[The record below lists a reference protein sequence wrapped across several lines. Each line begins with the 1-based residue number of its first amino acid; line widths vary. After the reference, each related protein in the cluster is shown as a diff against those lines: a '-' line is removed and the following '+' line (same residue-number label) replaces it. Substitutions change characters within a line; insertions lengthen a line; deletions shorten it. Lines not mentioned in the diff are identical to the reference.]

1 MRKDVLI
8 SLLAITGAPVAALA
22 DADVVID
29 KTAWTGDDLTVSE
42 DGSVTVSTGKEVS
55 IEKEL
60 APGKYM
66 LQRATFT
73 DNAKIVAVYKGKEY
87 APGVAFTIDS
97 DAPAKVKVKV
107 RAVTPGEF
115 KFSGVKFTLIFDF
128 AAPVKELGAQLGEIV
143 SGTSD
148 YFRRTDAWTKG
159 KDGKPSLEM
168 QVADY
173 ASQLDIIEKGDY
185 EVYVKNHLWQGK
197 NSPELRALTDG
208 IAALAKV
215 VEKANDNEN
224 AYFSAQ
230 NAYEAAEYQ
239 FRSFSSTWYTVAEEI
254 RATYQADYN
263 KIQQSIND
271 FKALAR
277 EKYDAGEAKEL
288 KTAEFTENF
297 NRMLN
302 ELEANIGVSDA
313 AWINIYAVYQDG
325 LRVFNAAQEEIHTQ
339 MPDDGNYA
347 DWNEEAL
354 NAMRSAWK
362 KVSDLYKTIDADK
375 TKASELEEN
384 FRTLKEAQVVVINA
398 TKDEYL
404 AKHVDAEAKKAAA
417 DQLLSA
423 LEDGFQSLGDDFQ
436 YLEKSDDVNQKY
448 ANRVKEIRTAINAL
462 KDKVAK
468 DYKAPHNIRT
478 ASYDADRDAI
488 QAKISSLRSDAG
500 AIIQN
505 YENYQKLLKALGT
518 ETGLQKKLDDAK
530 AAVAKMKPADEK
542 DTYDVAAHFQKTAAG
557 LQKTIDEIK
566 AAVEKSYQEKMLTET
581 VRGDFQSQIDAAA
594 MAIGKYQDDATA
606 ALDRYDVVSTAIKDY
621 EAALTTLRGT
631 VGPKTLV
638 VATPATEVTG
648 KTYGE
653 RITKLQTEIDRV
665 AGNFSAAK
673 EKLDADLLAAL
684 LAVQLKETI
693 LTDAQAL
700 NAAFANDKVNS
711 DKTAKIEAAKA
722 MYDAASKVVDAI
734 KADID
739 KYKGVPYEY
748 YNVTW
753 TEDNLGLKYDELLQ
767 DLNDIEA
774 STNTQ
779 KAKIQAVAA
788 TKDDI
793 TEDNAVEA
801 MSLLSVIKG
810 DVDAINDAL
819 SALLGRVD
827 EQKAHVNAENQA
839 YTDFIGNQYYYY
851 PKGAEL
857 VSRTLTEAKKAFV
870 IPGES
875 IDPQIQATTTKLE
888 ALKAEAATARAK
900 EILQESCKDS
910 YDAEGHVV
918 KGITSR
924 LSDLQLE
931 ANALKAM
938 ATDST
943 ANYNAYQKLKENF
956 DGQKI
961 DIWNYT
967 YGSGYYAR
975 EDYSTHYGFVSAFDA
990 VRTRINQKTDG
1001 TNADYYRGL
1010 LAYPDGVHFKEREA
1024 IKQAIEDAYKAGK
1037 AWTGTLKYN
1046 SYTYKYEPVLNT
1058 EIVRR
1063 MTDLS
1068 NVLKMLPKQAYND
1081 KTNYYTQVDEG
1092 NKCQT
1097 LWDEVNGLFNA
1108 SDLRPE
1114 TLKPYLSQLGD
1125 LLKRIKEQKALVVK
1139 YYAEGLTTTN
1149 NSDVSKAYRRIET
1162 ELGGLKAFIE
1172 GNSEYNAAI
1181 AGDNLTRYNTF
1192 CEKVQETEN
1201 KYGEGTAQI
1210 AGYQNIS
1217 TEELKELVN
1226 VESIIAAQENIY
1238 KYAALI
1244 KNLKDDAAAT
1254 YAETTSPAL
1263 WDIAEANAKK
1273 AQEYT
1278 DQIEAYKKELDLAV
1292 NTAVRAKLEEMLAN
1306 LNDNQ
1311 LAPAKEKVASYDK
1324 NVRDNAFA
1332 NVQEFYDRVSADD
1345 YKKSQLLVS
1354 NLDNDWNFFGMVPN
1368 LLVADLEQAAQNE
1381 WKALYE
1387 GVYVGV
1393 DGTLTEGDDR
1403 YAGAK
1408 ADNEKWL
1415 AALEGFAYE
1424 GKDDDFKSYKDC
1436 VAKYLTPATELAAKA
1451 ADGTFTGKIADLQ
1464 RYIDAFY
1471 AEAGAVYTSAKA
1483 KADAYDANIKNF
1495 DQLTIDYNT
1504 VTERIKAAQ
1513 EYYGAF
1519 NVASSR
1525 IEANIASA
1533 FNQVKRWQADL
1544 TRQNASQEMSKR
1556 IYGLTIGEDKQWYDC
1571 HSIKILSIDG
1581 IYNAANQAEVD
1592 AIKADIVAIETQKRE
1607 ALDNLTG
1614 TAADEVKAY
1623 YDEHCKNLAKELD
1636 DLLKEFDENATL
1648 AEAKKDAGL
1657 LALEK
1662 KVAQARMGLIKLV
1675 NAELIEGVANSLEM
1689 LVSQAESGYSAVNIT
1704 YDGVYTPV
1712 KVEYKSALD
1721 ACREELDGVKNL
1733 ITSYGDE
1740 IVTYKT
1746 KVIHLLNVLIDR
1758 MGATRMDII
1767 EANKPYVAHAKAME
1781 NLQNAYDALVAEQTR
1796 VKELIASYQHSST
1809 VLEESS
1815 YKQVGNEVFVLE
1827 RGKSYMENYEK
1838 LFFNVASEK
1847 AEEVSGVLEQAAKTL
1862 EEGPVSAI
1870 LTDSQVESYKDGC
1883 LYDAYAKLA
1892 VAEVFGAWYETTQ
1905 VYQSNVWG
1913 ARSAMEN
1920 SFDKSG
1926 TKIYDEDGA
1935 LREQFD
1941 NLKLA
1946 CRNFDNYLTSE
1957 NGRID
1962 LILPTKDINGN
1973 AWLNPDGSVAVVK
1986 PINYP
1991 KDEEY
1996 GVKLVAATSES
2007 LVESMNALRTSI
2019 EENTYVLGDVT
2030 EDGVVLTDDYLAV
2043 LNALLD
2049 PETLEGGKVFAAAD
2063 VNRDG
2068 KISIADVTLIAAKV
2082 TNGLW
2087 PSLGGSLNA
2096 PMVGS
2101 ENFTVSAEDNNG
2113 VQRIAIN
2120 LENRKDYVA
2129 CQMDIVL
2136 PAGMTVVG
2144 ESVGNRANGHALYSK
2159 DINGVHRVVIST
2171 IENNS
2176 FPNGSAILYLD
2187 VQGGSIDKVALD
2199 NVIFAEANGRE
2210 TTITG
2215 NDATGI
2221 NGMETEGSLKQKIYT
2236 VGGQLLD
2243 KVKQGINI
2251 VRNANGK
2258 TQKVTGK

>member
-66 LQRATFT
+66 LQPATFT

-87 APGVAFTIDS
+87 APGVAFTIDGA
-97 DAPAKVKVKV
+97 APAKVKVKV

-115 KFSGVKFTLIFDF
+115 KFSGVKFTLLFDF
-128 AAPVKELGAQLGEIV
+128 AAPVKELSAQLGEIV
-143 SGTSD
+143 SGTSE
-148 YFRRTDAWTKG
+148 YFRTTDAWKKG
-159 KDGKPSLEM
+159 NDEKPSLEM

-185 EVYVKNHLWQGK
+185 EVYVKNHLWQGE

-208 IAALAKV
+208 IGALADV
-215 VEKANDNEN
+215 VEKANVNEN
-224 AYFSAQ
+224 SYKSAWDAYTDAKR
-230 NAYEAAEYQ
+230 Q
-239 FRSFSSTWYTVAEEI
+239 FDGFYWTWYYTDKAMKE
-254 RATYQADYN
+254 TYQADYD
-263 KIQQSIND
+263 KIKKDIED
-271 FKALAR
+271 FGTLAKQ
-277 EKYDAGEAKEL
+277 KYNAGAANEL
-288 KTAEFTENF
+288 KTDEFTENF
-297 NRMLN
+297 SWQFNTLK
-302 ELEANIGVSDA
+302 ANIGTSGN
-313 AWINIYAVYQDG
+313 AWLNISATYQDG
-325 LRVFNAAQEEIHTQ
+325 LSSFNAAQEEIHTR

-354 NAMRSAWK
+354 NAMRKEWK

-375 TKASELEEN
+375 TKASEQEKK
-384 FRTLKEAQVVVINA
+384 FRTLKEEQVLAINA
-398 TKDEYL
+398 IKDKYL
-404 AKHVDAEAKKAAA
+404 ANYDDAQAKKAAA
-417 DQLLSA
+417 DQLLA
-423 LEDGFQSLGDDFQ
+423 DLKDDFQ
-436 YLEKSDDVNQKY
+436 YLEESDDVNQKY

-462 KDKVAK
+462 RDKVEK

-530 AAVAKMKPADEK
+530 AAVAKMKPAAEG
-542 DTYDVAAHFQKTAAG
+542 DTYDLAAHFQKTAAG

-566 AAVEKSYQEKMLTET
+566 AAVEKGYQEKTLTET

-594 MAIGKYQDDATA
+594 MAVVKYQDDATA
-606 ALDRYDVVSTAIKDY
+606 AMARYDVVNTAIKDY
-621 EAALTTLRGT
+621 KDALATLRAT
-631 VGPKTLV
+631 VGTKTLV

-700 NAAFANDKVNS
+700 NDAFANDKVNS

-739 KYKGVPYEY
+739 EYKGVPYEY

-767 DLNDIEA
+767 DLNEIEA
-774 STNTQ
+774 NANTQ

-788 TKDDI
+788 TEDDI

-819 SALLGRVD
+819 SELLTRVNA
-827 EQKAHVNAENQA
+827 QKAHVNAEKQA

-857 VSRTLTEAKKAFV
+857 VSRTLTEAKNAFV

-924 LSDLQLE
+924 LNDLQLE
-931 ANALKAM
+931 ANALKAL
-938 ATDST
+938 AIDST
-943 ANYNAYQKLKENF
+943 ANYDAYQKLKDNF
-956 DGQKI
+956 VGQRI
-961 DIWNYT
+961 DIWNYSSW
-967 YGSGYYAR
+967 GR
-975 EDYSTHYGFVSAFDA
+975 DYTTTHYGFANAFDA
-990 VRTRINQKTDG
+990 VRTRINQKTNG
-1001 TNADYYRGL
+1001 TNAAYYLSL
-1010 LAYPDGVHFKEREA
+1010 LAYPDGVHFKER
-1024 IKQAIEDAYKAGK
+1024 QAIEQAIEAAYKAGK
-1037 AWTGTLKYN
+1037 AWTGSFKYN
-1046 SYTYKYEPVLNT
+1046 YNTYKNEPELNT
-1058 EIVRR
+1058 GIARR

-1081 KTNYYTQVDEG
+1081 YTNNSTQVDEG
-1092 NKCQT
+1092 NKCQA

-1114 TLKPYLSQLGD
+1114 TLKPYLSKLGD
-1125 LLKRIKEQKALVVK
+1125 LLKRIKEQKTLVEK

-1149 NSDVSKAYRRIET
+1149 HKTVSEAYRSIKLKLDE
-1162 ELGGLKAFIE
+1162 LKAFIE
-1172 GNSEYNAAI
+1172 GNSEYNGAI

-1192 CEKVQETEN
+1192 CAKVQETED

-1238 KYAALI
+1238 KYAVLI
-1244 KNLKDDAAAT
+1244 KDLKDEAAAT
-1254 YAETTSPAL
+1254 YANTTSPAL
-1263 WDIAEANAKK
+1263 WDIEEANAKK
-1273 AQEYT
+1273 AQKYT

-1354 NLDNDWNFFGMVPN
+1354 NLDDDWSFFGMVPN

-1424 GKDDDFKSYKDC
+1424 GKDDDLKSYKDC

-1513 EYYGAF
+1513 DYYGAF

-1556 IYGLTIGEDKQWYDC
+1556 VYGLIIGEDEQWYDC

-1636 DLLKEFDENATL
+1636 DLLKEFDENATP

-1675 NAELIEGVANSLEM
+1675 NAELIDGVASSLGT
-1689 LVSQAESGYSAVNIT
+1689 LVSQAESSYSSVNTT
-1704 YDGVYTPV
+1704 YDQVYAPV

-1767 EANKPYVAHAKAME
+1767 EANKPYVAHAKAMKD
-1781 NLQNAYDALVAEQTR
+1781 LQDAYDALVAEQSR
-1796 VKELIASYQHSST
+1796 VKELIASYQHSSN
-1809 VLEESS
+1809 VLEMSSGVEIEGDFFVFES
-1815 YKQVGNEVFVLE
+1815 
-1827 RGKSYMENYEK
+1827 GKSYMENYEK

-1870 LTDSQVESYKDGC
+1870 LTDSQVESYKDGS
-1883 LYDAYAKLA
+1883 LKDAYAKLA
-1892 VAEVFGAWYETTQ
+1892 VAEVFGAYNETYQ
-1905 VYQSNVWG
+1905 VYRNNVWG
-1913 ARSAMEN
+1913 AYSAMQN
-1920 SFDKSG
+1920 SFYKSG

-1946 CRNFDNYLTSE
+1946 KQNFDNYLDFH
-1957 NGRID
+1957 GCDR
-1962 LILPTKDINGN
+1962 ILPTKDINGN
-1973 AWLNPDGSVAVVK
+1973 AWLNPDGSEAGQK
-1986 PINYP
+1986 EINYS

-2030 EDGVVLTDDYLAV
+2030 EDGVVLTDDYLTV
-2043 LNALLD
+2043 LNAVLD

-2101 ENFTVSAEDNNG
+2101 ENLTVAAEDNNG

-2129 CQMDIVL
+2129 CQMDIIL

-2159 DINGVHRVVIST
+2159 DIDGVHRVVIST
-2171 IENNS
+2171 IENNC
-2176 FPNGSAILYLD
+2176 FTNGSAILYLD

-2199 NVIFAEANGRE
+2199 KVIFAEANGRE
-2210 TTITG
+2210 TYITG
-2215 NDATGI
+2215 SDATGI
-2221 NGMETEGSLKQKIYT
+2221 NGMEAEGSLKQKIYT

>member
-60 APGKYM
+60 APGEYK
-66 LQRATFT
+66 LQDAPELFT

-87 APGVAFTIDS
+87 APGVAFTIDG

-115 KFSGVKFTLIFDF
+115 KFSGVKFILIFDF
-128 AAPVKELGAQLGEIV
+128 AAPVKELSAQLGEIV
-143 SGTSD
+143 SGTSE
-148 YFRRTDAWTKG
+148 YFRTTDAWKKG
-159 KDGKPSLEM
+159 NDEKPSLEM

-347 DWNEEAL
+347 DWNAEAL

-375 TKASELEEN
+375 TKASKLEEN

-398 TKDEYL
+398 TKNEYL
-404 AKHVDAEAKKAAA
+404 AKHADAEAKYAAA
-417 DQLLSA
+417 NQLLA
-423 LEDGFQSLGDDFQ
+423 DLEDDFH
-436 YLEKSDDVNQKY
+436 YLEKSEDVNQKY

-462 KDKVAK
+462 KDKVDK

-488 QAKISSLRSDAG
+488 LAKISSLRSDAG

-530 AAVAKMKPADEK
+530 AAVAKMKPAVEG
-542 DTYDVAAHFQKTAAG
+542 DTYDVAAHFQKTAGG

-566 AAVEKSYQEKMLTET
+566 AAVEKGYQEKTLTET
-581 VRGDFQSQIDAAA
+581 VRGGFQSQIDAAA
-594 MAIGKYQDDATA
+594 MAVVKYQEDATA
-606 ALDRYDVVSTAIKDY
+606 AMARYDVVNTAIKDY
-621 EAALTTLRGT
+621 KDALATLRAT
-631 VGPKTLV
+631 VGTKTLV

-653 RITKLQTEIDRV
+653 RITQLQTEIDRV
-665 AGNFSAAK
+665 AGYFSAAK
-673 EKLDADLLAAL
+673 KKLDADLLAAL
-684 LAVQLKETI
+684 LDVQLKETI

-722 MYDAASKVVDAI
+722 MYDAASNVVNAI

-739 KYKGVPYEY
+739 KYKGVPYTY
-748 YNVTW
+748 YGVTW

-767 DLNDIEA
+767 ELNEIEA
-774 STNTQ
+774 KTNTQ

-819 SALLGRVD
+819 SDLLTRVD
-827 EQKAHVNAENQA
+827 AQKDHVNAEKQA

-857 VSRTLTEAKKAFV
+857 VSRTLKEAKDAFV

-875 IDPQIQATTTKLE
+875 IDPQIQATTTKLD
-888 ALKAEAATARAK
+888 ALKAKAATARAK

-924 LSDLQLE
+924 LNDLQQE
-931 ANALKAM
+931 ANALKKL

-943 ANYNAYQKLKENF
+943 ANYDAYQELKRNIAEQ
-956 DGQKI
+956 GI
-961 DIWNYT
+961 MIWCGYDY
-967 YGSGYYAR
+967 YGR
-975 EDYSTHYGFVSAFDA
+975 DKMDYCYGFANAFNA
-990 VRTRINQKTDG
+990 AWKYVNRFTDG
-1001 TNADYYRGL
+1001 TNAAYYLGL
-1010 LAYPDGVHFKEREA
+1010 LSYPDGVHFKEREA
-1024 IKQAIEDAYKAGK
+1024 IRQAIEDAYKAGK

-1058 EIVRR
+1058 GIVRR

-1068 NVLKMLPKQAYND
+1068 NVLQMLPKQAYND
-1081 KTNYYTQVDEG
+1081 HTNYITQVDEL
-1092 NKCQT
+1092 NKRQA

-1125 LLKRIKEQKALVVK
+1125 LLKRIKEQKALVEK

-1149 NSDVSKAYRRIET
+1149 NSMVIKAYRSIKL
-1162 ELGGLKAFIE
+1162 ELDGLKAFIE

-1238 KYAALI
+1238 KYAVLI
-1244 KNLKDDAAAT
+1244 KNLKDDAADT

-1278 DQIEAYKKELDLAV
+1278 DQIEAYKKDLDLAV

-1354 NLDNDWNFFGMVPN
+1354 NLDNDWSFFGMVPN

-1424 GKDDDFKSYKDC
+1424 GKDDDLKSYKDR

-1464 RYIDAFY
+1464 RYINAFY
-1471 AEAGAVYTSAKA
+1471 AEAGAVYISAKA

-1513 EYYGAF
+1513 DYYGAF

-1556 IYGLTIGEDKQWYDC
+1556 VYGLTIGEDKQWYDC

-1581 IYNAANQAEVD
+1581 IYNAANLAEVD

-1636 DLLKEFDENATL
+1636 DLLKEFVENATP

-1675 NAELIEGVANSLEM
+1675 NAELIEGVASSLGT
-1689 LVSQAESGYSAVNIT
+1689 LVSQAESAYDDVNTT

-1746 KVIHLLNVLIDR
+1746 KIIHILNVLIDR

-1767 EANKPYVAHAKAME
+1767 EANKPYVAHAKAMKD
-1781 NLQNAYDALVAEQTR
+1781 LQNAYDALVAEQTR
-1796 VKELIASYQHSST
+1796 VKELIASYQHASKVRELSEWQG
-1809 VLEESS
+1809 LGEMFYFE
-1815 YKQVGNEVFVLE
+1815 G
-1827 RGKSYMENYEK
+1827 GKSYMENYEK

-1847 AEEVSGVLEQAAKTL
+1847 AEEVSDVLEQAAKTL

-1883 LYDAYAKLA
+1883 LDEAYAKLA
-1892 VAEVFGAWYETTQ
+1892 VVEAFGAWKETQ
-1905 VYQSNVWG
+1905 SVYQSKVYT
-1913 ARSAMEN
+1913 ARYDMEK
-1920 SFDKSG
+1920 SFNKSG
-1926 TKIYDEDGA
+1926 TNIYDEDNT
-1935 LREQFD
+1935 LWEQFN
-1941 NLKLA
+1941 NLERA
-1946 CRNFDNYLTSE
+1946 CQNFDNYR
-1957 NGRID
+1957 NFVDIYR
-1962 LILPTKDINGN
+1962 ILPTKDINGN
-1973 AWLNPDGSVAVVK
+1973 AWLNPDGSEAGQK
-1986 PINYP
+1986 EINYS

-2087 PSLGGSLNA
+2087 PSLGGTLNA

-2101 ENFTVSAEDNNG
+2101 ENLTVSAEDNNG

-2129 CQMDIVL
+2129 CQMDIIL

-2159 DINGVHRVVIST
+2159 DIDGVHRVVIST
-2171 IENNS
+2171 IENNC
-2176 FPNGSAILYLD
+2176 FTNGSAILYLD

-2199 NVIFAEANGRE
+2199 KVIFAEANGRE

-2215 NDATGI
+2215 SDATGI
-2221 NGMETEGSLKQKIYT
+2221 SGMEAEGSLKQKIYT

>member
-66 LQRATFT
+66 LQPATFT

-87 APGVAFTIDS
+87 APGVAFTIDGA
-97 DAPAKVKVKV
+97 APAKVKVKV

-115 KFSGVKFTLIFDF
+115 KFSGVKFTLLFDF
-128 AAPVKELGAQLGEIV
+128 AAPVKELSAQLGEIV
-143 SGTSD
+143 SGTSE
-148 YFRRTDAWTKG
+148 YFRTTDAWKKG
-159 KDGKPSLEM
+159 NDEKPSLEM

-185 EVYVKNHLWQGK
+185 EVYVKNHLWQGE

-208 IAALAKV
+208 IGALADV
-215 VEKANDNEN
+215 VEKANVNEN
-224 AYFSAQ
+224 SYKSAWDAYTDAKR
-230 NAYEAAEYQ
+230 Q
-239 FRSFSSTWYTVAEEI
+239 FDGFYWTWYYTDKAMKE
-254 RATYQADYN
+254 TYQADYD
-263 KIQQSIND
+263 KIKKDIED
-271 FKALAR
+271 FGTLAKQ
-277 EKYDAGEAKEL
+277 KYNAGAANEL
-288 KTAEFTENF
+288 KTDEFTENF
-297 NRMLN
+297 SWQFNTLK
-302 ELEANIGVSDA
+302 ANIGTSGN
-313 AWINIYAVYQDG
+313 AWLNISATYQDG
-325 LRVFNAAQEEIHTQ
+325 LSSFNAAQEEIHTR

-354 NAMRSAWK
+354 NAMRKEWK

-375 TKASELEEN
+375 TKASEQEKK
-384 FRTLKEAQVVVINA
+384 FRTLKEEQVLAINA
-398 TKDEYL
+398 IKDKYL
-404 AKHVDAEAKKAAA
+404 ANYDDAQAKKAAA
-417 DQLLSA
+417 DQLLA
-423 LEDGFQSLGDDFQ
+423 DLKDDFQ
-436 YLEKSDDVNQKY
+436 YLEESDDVNQKY

-462 KDKVAK
+462 RDKVEK

-478 ASYDADRDAI
+478 ASYDADHDAI

-530 AAVAKMKPADEK
+530 AAVAKMKPAAEG
-542 DTYDVAAHFQKTAAG
+542 DTYDMAAHFQKTAAG

-566 AAVEKSYQEKMLTET
+566 AAVEKGYQEKTLTET

-594 MAIGKYQDDATA
+594 MAVVKYQDDATA
-606 ALDRYDVVSTAIKDY
+606 AMARYDVVNTAIKDY
-621 EAALTTLRGT
+621 KDALATLRAT
-631 VGPKTLV
+631 VGTKTLV

-700 NAAFANDKVNS
+700 NDAFANDKVNS

-739 KYKGVPYEY
+739 EYKGVPYEY

-767 DLNDIEA
+767 DLNEIEA
-774 STNTQ
+774 NANTQ

-788 TKDDI
+788 TEDDI

-819 SALLGRVD
+819 SELLTRVNA
-827 EQKAHVNAENQA
+827 QKAHVNAEKQA

-857 VSRTLTEAKKAFV
+857 VSRTLTEAKNAFV

-924 LSDLQLE
+924 LNDLQLE
-931 ANALKAM
+931 ANALKAL
-938 ATDST
+938 AIDST
-943 ANYNAYQKLKENF
+943 ANYDAYQKLKDNF
-956 DGQKI
+956 VGQRI
-961 DIWNYT
+961 DIWNYSSW
-967 YGSGYYAR
+967 GR
-975 EDYSTHYGFVSAFDA
+975 DYTTTHYGFANAFDA
-990 VRTRINQKTDG
+990 VRTRINQKTNG
-1001 TNADYYRGL
+1001 TNAAYYLSL
-1010 LAYPDGVHFKEREA
+1010 LAYPDGVHFKER
-1024 IKQAIEDAYKAGK
+1024 QAIEQAIEAAYKAGK
-1037 AWTGTLKYN
+1037 AWTGSFKYN
-1046 SYTYKYEPVLNT
+1046 YNTYKNEPELNT
-1058 EIVRR
+1058 GIARR

-1081 KTNYYTQVDEG
+1081 YTNNSTQVDEG
-1092 NKCQT
+1092 NKCQA

-1114 TLKPYLSQLGD
+1114 TLKPYLSKLGD
-1125 LLKRIKEQKALVVK
+1125 LLKRIKEQKTLVEK

-1149 NSDVSKAYRRIET
+1149 HKTVSEAYRSIKLKLDE
-1162 ELGGLKAFIE
+1162 LKAFIE
-1172 GNSEYNAAI
+1172 GNSEYNGAI

-1192 CEKVQETEN
+1192 CAKVQETED

-1238 KYAALI
+1238 KYAVLI
-1244 KNLKDDAAAT
+1244 KDLKDEAAAT
-1254 YAETTSPAL
+1254 YANTTSPAL
-1263 WDIAEANAKK
+1263 WDIEEANAKK
-1273 AQEYT
+1273 AQKYT

-1354 NLDNDWNFFGMVPN
+1354 NLDDDWSFFGMVPN

-1424 GKDDDFKSYKDC
+1424 GKDDDLKSYKDC

-1513 EYYGAF
+1513 DYYGAF

-1556 IYGLTIGEDKQWYDC
+1556 VYGLIIGEDEQWYDC

-1636 DLLKEFDENATL
+1636 DLLKEFDENATP

-1675 NAELIEGVANSLEM
+1675 NAELIDGVASSLGT
-1689 LVSQAESGYSAVNIT
+1689 LVSQAESSYSSVNTT
-1704 YDGVYTPV
+1704 YDQVYAPV

-1767 EANKPYVAHAKAME
+1767 EANKPYVAHAKAMKD
-1781 NLQNAYDALVAEQTR
+1781 LQDAYDALVAEQSR
-1796 VKELIASYQHSST
+1796 VKELIASYQHSSN
-1809 VLEESS
+1809 VLEMSSGVEIEGDFFVFES
-1815 YKQVGNEVFVLE
+1815 
-1827 RGKSYMENYEK
+1827 GKSYMENYEK

-1870 LTDSQVESYKDGC
+1870 LTDSQVESYKDGS
-1883 LYDAYAKLA
+1883 LKDAYAKLA
-1892 VAEVFGAWYETTQ
+1892 VAEVFGAWYETQQ
-1905 VYQSNVWG
+1905 VYKPNVL
-1913 ARSAMEN
+1913 SALDDMEK
-1920 SFDKSG
+1920 SFYKSG
-1926 TKIYDEDGA
+1926 AKIYDEDGA

-1973 AWLNPDGSVAVVK
+1973 AWLNPDGSVAAVK

-2049 PETLEGGKVFAAAD
+2049 SETLEGGKVFAAAD

-2101 ENFTVSAEDNNG
+2101 ENLTVSAEDNNG

-2129 CQMDIVL
+2129 CQMDIIL

-2159 DINGVHRVVIST
+2159 DIDGVHRVVIST
-2171 IENNS
+2171 IENNC
-2176 FPNGSAILYLD
+2176 FTNGSAILYLD

-2199 NVIFAEANGRE
+2199 KVIFAEANGRE
-2210 TTITG
+2210 TYITG
-2215 NDATGI
+2215 SDATGI
-2221 NGMETEGSLKQKIYT
+2221 NGMEAEGSLKQKIYT

>member
-66 LQRATFT
+66 LQPATFT

-87 APGVAFTIDS
+87 APGVAFTIDG
-97 DAPAKVKVKV
+97 DAPAKVRVKV

-148 YFRRTDAWTKG
+148 YFRTTDAWKTG

-197 NSPELRALTDG
+197 NSPELRALTEG

-215 VEKANDNEN
+215 VEAANDNEN
-224 AYFSAQ
+224 SYKSAKDAYKNAQTQFNRFSV
-230 NAYEAAEYQ
+230 
-239 FRSFSSTWYTVAEEI
+239 TWRYGDIAEEI
-254 RATYQADYN
+254 KATYQADYN
-263 KIQQSIND
+263 KLQPYIDD
-271 FKALAR
+271 FKALADQ
-277 EKYDAGEAKEL
+277 KYDAGAAKEL

-302 ELEANIGVSDA
+302 ELKTNIGVSGDA
-313 AWINIYAVYQDG
+313 WTNINAVYQDG

-347 DWNEEAL
+347 DWNAEAL

-375 TKASELEEN
+375 TKASEQEEN
-384 FRTLKEAQVVVINA
+384 FRTQKEAQVVVINA

-417 DQLLSA
+417 DQLLA
-423 LEDGFQSLGDDFQ
+423 DLEDDFQ
-436 YLEKSDDVNQKY
+436 YLEKSEDVNLKY
-448 ANRVKEIRTAINAL
+448 ANRVKEIRTAIDAL
-462 KDKVAK
+462 KDKVAT

-530 AAVAKMKPADEK
+530 AAVAKMKPAAEG

-566 AAVEKSYQEKMLTET
+566 AAVEKSYQEKTLTDM
-581 VRGDFQSQIDAAA
+581 VRFDFQSQINNAVLAVY
-594 MAIGKYQDDATA
+594 KYKDDAKD
-606 ALDRYDVVSTAIKDY
+606 ALDRYDVVNTAIKDY
-621 EAALTTLRGT
+621 KDALATLRAT
-631 VGPKTLV
+631 VGTKTLV

-673 EKLDADLLAAL
+673 EKLDAEHLAAL

-700 NAAFANDKVNS
+700 NDAFANDKVNS

-739 KYKGVPYEY
+739 KYKGVPYTY
-748 YNVTW
+748 YDVTW

-767 DLNDIEA
+767 ELNDIEA
-774 STNTQ
+774 NTNTQ

-788 TKDDI
+788 TEDDI

-819 SALLGRVD
+819 SELLTRVNA
-827 EQKAHVNAENQA
+827 QKAHVNAEKQA
-839 YTDFIGNQYYYY
+839 YTEFIGNQYYYY
-851 PKGAEL
+851 PTGAEL
-857 VSRTLTEAKKAFV
+857 VSRTLTEAKNAFV

-875 IDPQIQATTTKLE
+875 IDPQIQATTTKLD

-924 LSDLQLE
+924 LNDLQLE

-943 ANYNAYQKLKENF
+943 ANYNAYQELKRNIAEQ
-956 DGQKI
+956 GI
-961 DIWNYT
+961 MIWR
-967 YGSGYYAR
+967 GY
-975 EDYSTHYGFVSAFDA
+975 DYWGRDYMEYLYGFANAFDA
-990 VRTRINQKTDG
+990 ARKYVNQFTDG
-1001 TNADYYRGL
+1001 TNAAYYLGL
-1010 LAYPDGVHFKEREA
+1010 IANPDGVHYKECKSIE
-1024 IKQAIEDAYKAGK
+1024 QAIEDAYKAGK
-1037 AWTGTLKYN
+1037 AWTGDLKYN

-1058 EIVRR
+1058 GIVGR
-1063 MTDLS
+1063 MTELS
-1068 NVLKMLPKQAYND
+1068 NVFQKLPKQAYND
-1081 KTNYYTQVDEG
+1081 HTNYKTQVDEL
-1092 NKCQT
+1092 NKRQT

-1125 LLKRIKEQKALVVK
+1125 LLKRIKEQKALVEK

-1149 NSDVSKAYRRIET
+1149 NVTVSEAYRRIKL
-1162 ELGGLKAFIE
+1162 ELDGLKAFIE
-1172 GNSEYNAAI
+1172 GNSDYNAVI

-1192 CEKVQETEN
+1192 CAKVQETED

-1254 YAETTSPAL
+1254 YAKTTSPAL
-1263 WDIAEANAKK
+1263 WDIDETNATK
-1273 AQEYT
+1273 AMEYT
-1278 DQIEAYKKELDLAV
+1278 AQIEAYKKDLDLAV

-1311 LAPAKEKVASYDK
+1311 LAPAKEKVAGFDK

-1354 NLDNDWNFFGMVPN
+1354 NLDDDWSFFGMVPN

-1636 DLLKEFDENATL
+1636 DLLKEFDENATP

-1689 LVSQAESGYSAVNIT
+1689 LVSQAESGYSDVNST

-1758 MGATRMDII
+1758 MGATSMDII

-1815 YKQVGNEVFVLE
+1815 YEQVGNEVFVFE

-1870 LTDSQVESYKDGC
+1870 LTDSQVESYKDGS
-1883 LYDAYAKLA
+1883 LKDAYAKLET
-1892 VAEVFGAWYETTQ
+1892 VEVLGAWYETKQ
-1905 VYQSNVWG
+1905 VYQFNVL
-1913 ARSAMEN
+1913 SALYDMEK
-1920 SFDKSG
+1920 SFHKSG
-1926 TKIYDEDGA
+1926 TNIFDEDGA

-1946 CRNFDNYLTSE
+1946 KQNFDNYLAFGE
-1957 NGRID
+1957 MGQID

-2087 PSLGGSLNA
+2087 PSLGGTLNA
-2096 PMVGS
+2096 PMVES
-2101 ENFTVSAEDNNG
+2101 ENLTVSAEDNNG

-2129 CQMDIVL
+2129 CQMDIIL

-2159 DINGVHRVVIST
+2159 DIDGVHRVVIST

-2176 FPNGSAILYLD
+2176 FTNGSAILYLD
-2187 VQGGSIDKVALD
+2187 VQGGCIDKVALD
-2199 NVIFAEANGRE
+2199 KVIFAEANGRE
-2210 TTITG
+2210 TYITG
-2215 NDATGI
+2215 SDATGI
-2221 NGMETEGSLKQKIYT
+2221 SGMEAEGSLKQKIYT

>member
-66 LQRATFT
+66 LQPATFT

-87 APGVAFTIDS
+87 APSVAFTIDGN
-97 DAPAKVKVKV
+97 APAKVKVKV

-115 KFSGVKFTLIFDF
+115 KFSGVKFTLLFDF
-128 AAPVKELGAQLGEIV
+128 AAPVKELSAQLGEIV

-148 YFRRTDAWTKG
+148 YFRTTDAWKKG

-185 EVYVKNHLWQGK
+185 DVYVKNHLWQGK
-197 NSPELRALTDG
+197 NSPELGALTKG
-208 IAALAKV
+208 IADLAKV
-215 VEKANDNEN
+215 VEAANVNEN
-224 AYFSAQ
+224 SYKSAWDAYTDAKAQ
-230 NAYEAAEYQ
+230 FDGYYW
-239 FRSFSSTWYTVAEEI
+239 TWYYTDPAMKE
-254 RATYQADYN
+254 TYQADYD
-263 KIQQSIND
+263 KIKQDIED
-271 FKALAR
+271 FGMLAKQ
-277 EKYDAGEAKEL
+277 KYDAGAAKEL
-288 KTAEFTENF
+288 KTAEFKENF
-297 NRMLN
+297 SRQFN
-302 ELEANIGVSDA
+302 ELKANVGTSGN
-313 AWINIYAVYQDG
+313 AWVNISATYQDG
-325 LRVFNAAQEEIHTQ
+325 LSSFNAAQEEIHTK
-339 MPDDGNYA
+339 MPDDDGNGNYA
-347 DWNEEAL
+347 DWNAEAL
-354 NAMRSAWK
+354 NAMRQAWK

-384 FRTLKEAQVVVINA
+384 FRTLKEAQVGVINA

-404 AKHVDAEAKKAAA
+404 AKHADAEAKKAAA
-417 DQLLSA
+417 DQLLA
-423 LEDGFQSLGDDFQ
+423 NLEDDFQ
-436 YLEKSDDVNQKY
+436 YLEESDDVNQKY
-448 ANRVKEIRTAINAL
+448 ASRVKEIRTAINAL

-488 QAKISSLRSDAG
+488 QAKINSLRSDAG

-505 YENYQKLLKALGT
+505 YENYQKLLKKLGT
-518 ETGLQKKLDDAK
+518 ETGLQKKLDDAM
-530 AAVAKMKPADEK
+530 AAVAKMKPAAEG

-557 LQKTIDEIK
+557 LQKTIDQIK
-566 AAVEKSYQEKMLTET
+566 AAVEKAYQEKTLTET
-581 VRGDFQSQIDAAA
+581 ARTDFQQQIAAA
-594 MAIGKYQDDATA
+594 DMAIGKYQDNATA
-606 ALDRYDVVSTAIKDY
+606 ALDRYDVVNTAIKDY
-621 EAALTTLRGT
+621 KEALATLRAT
-631 VGPKTLV
+631 VGTKTLV

-665 AGNFSAAK
+665 AGSFSAAK
-673 EKLDADLLAAL
+673 EKLDAEHLAAL
-684 LAVQLKETI
+684 LDVPLKETI

-700 NAAFANDKVNS
+700 KDAFANDKVNS

-722 MYDAASKVVDAI
+722 MYDAASEIVDAI

-767 DLNDIEA
+767 DLNDIED

-819 SALLGRVD
+819 SELLGRVD

-839 YTDFIGNQYYYY
+839 YTDFIGYQSYYYAT
-851 PKGAEL
+851 GAER
-857 VSRTLTEAKKAFV
+857 VSRTLTEAKNAFV

-943 ANYNAYQKLKENF
+943 ANYNAYQKLKENIAKQTIKIWVGYNNWG
-956 DGQKI
+956 GQYTTNCI
-961 DIWNYT
+961 GFADAFEMVRYYVDIFTDKTNRT
-967 YGSGYYAR
+967 YYSGLIA
-975 EDYSTHYGFVSAFDA
+975 
-990 VRTRINQKTDG
+990 N
-1001 TNADYYRGL
+1001 
-1010 LAYPDGVHFKEREA
+1010 PDGVHFKELEA
-1024 IKQAIEDAYKAGK
+1024 IKKAIEDAYKAGE
-1037 AWTGTLKYN
+1037 AWTVDWYGR
-1046 SYTYKYEPVLNT
+1046 PVLNT
-1058 EIVRR
+1058 GIVER
-1063 MTDLS
+1063 MEKLS
-1068 NVLKMLPKQAYND
+1068 NELQVLPKRAYDDYTNHKTQEDELNKSQA
-1081 KTNYYTQVDEG
+1081 
-1092 NKCQT
+1092 

-1125 LLKRIKEQKALVVK
+1125 LLKRIKEQKALVEK

-1149 NSDVSKAYRRIET
+1149 NSMVSEAYRSIKL
-1162 ELGGLKAFIE
+1162 ELDGLKAFIE
-1172 GNSEYNAAI
+1172 GNSDYNAVI
-1181 AGDNLTRYNTF
+1181 AGDNLARYNTF
-1192 CEKVQETEN
+1192 CAKVQETEN

-1254 YAETTSPAL
+1254 YAKTTSPAL
-1263 WDIAEANAKK
+1263 WDIDETNATK
-1273 AQEYT
+1273 AMEYT
-1278 DQIEAYKKELDLAV
+1278 AQIEAYKKDLDLAV

-1306 LNDNQ
+1306 LNNNQ
-1311 LAPAKEKVASYDK
+1311 LAPAKEKVAGFDK

-1354 NLDNDWNFFGMVPN
+1354 NLDDDWSFFGMVPN

-1424 GKDDDFKSYKDC
+1424 GKDDDLKSYKDR
-1436 VAKYLTPATELAAKA
+1436 VAKNLTPATELAAKA

-1513 EYYGAF
+1513 DYYGAF

-1556 IYGLTIGEDKQWYDC
+1556 VYGLTIGEDKQWYDC

-1581 IYNAANQAEVD
+1581 IYNAANRAEVD

-1636 DLLKEFDENATL
+1636 DLLKEFDKNATP

-1662 KVAQARMGLIKLV
+1662 KVAQTRMGLIKLV
-1675 NAELIEGVANSLEM
+1675 NAELIEGVASSLEM
-1689 LVSQAESGYSAVNIT
+1689 LVSQAESGYSAVNNT
-1704 YDGVYTPV
+1704 YEGVYTPV

-1721 ACREELDGVKNL
+1721 ACRNELDGVKNL

-1746 KVIHLLNVLIDR
+1746 KVIHLLNGLIDR

-1781 NLQNAYDALVAEQTR
+1781 NLQDAYDALVAEQTR
-1796 VKELIASYQHSST
+1796 VKELIASYQHAST
-1809 VLEESS
+1809 VLETSS
-1815 YKQVGNEVFVLE
+1815 WQQVGNEVFE
-1827 RGKSYMENYEK
+1827 FEHGKSYMENYEK

-1883 LYDAYAKLA
+1883 LYEAYAKLA
-1892 VAEVFGAWYETTQ
+1892 MEEVFGAWNETKQ
-1905 VYQSNVWG
+1905 VYQGNVWI
-1913 ARSAMEN
+1913 ARSAMQN
-1920 SFDKSG
+1920 SFYKSG
-1926 TKIYDEDGA
+1926 TNIYDEDGA

-1946 CRNFDNYLTSE
+1946 CQNFDNYL
-1957 NGRID
+1957 NFVDIYR
-1962 LILPTKDINGN
+1962 ILPTKDINGN
-1973 AWLNPDGSVAVVK
+1973 AWLNPDGSEAWQK
-1986 PINYP
+1986 EINYS

-2087 PSLGGSLNA
+2087 PSLGGTLNA

-2101 ENFTVSAEDNNG
+2101 ENLTVSAEDNNG

-2129 CQMDIVL
+2129 CQMDIIL

-2159 DINGVHRVVIST
+2159 DIDGVHRVVIST

-2176 FPNGSAILYLD
+2176 FTNGSAILYLD

-2199 NVIFAEANGRE
+2199 KVIFAEANGRE
-2210 TTITG
+2210 TYITG
-2215 NDATGI
+2215 SDATGI
-2221 NGMETEGSLKQKIYT
+2221 NGMEAEGSLKQKIYT

>member
-55 IEKEL
+55 IEKEQ
-60 APGKYM
+60 APGEYK
-66 LQRATFT
+66 LQDAPELFT

-87 APGVAFTIDS
+87 APGVAFTIDG

-115 KFSGVKFTLIFDF
+115 KFSGVKFILIFDF
-128 AAPVKELGAQLGEIV
+128 AAPVKELSAQLGEIV
-143 SGTSD
+143 SGTSE
-148 YFRRTDAWTKG
+148 YFRTTDAWKKG
-159 KDGKPSLEM
+159 NDEKPSLEM

-423 LEDGFQSLGDDFQ
+423 LEDDFQ

-462 KDKVAK
+462 KDKVPK

-530 AAVAKMKPADEK
+530 AAVAKMKPAAEG
-542 DTYDVAAHFQKTAAG
+542 DTYDMAAHFQKTAAG

-566 AAVEKSYQEKMLTET
+566 AAVEKGYQEKTLTET

-594 MAIGKYQDDATA
+594 MAVVKYQDDATA
-606 ALDRYDVVSTAIKDY
+606 AMARYDVVNTAIKDY
-621 EAALTTLRGT
+621 KDALATLRAT
-631 VGPKTLV
+631 VGTKTLV

-700 NAAFANDKVNS
+700 NDAFANDKVNS

-739 KYKGVPYEY
+739 EYKGVPYEY

-767 DLNDIEA
+767 DLNEIEA
-774 STNTQ
+774 NANTQ

-788 TKDDI
+788 TEDDI
-793 TEDNAVEA
+793 TEANAVEA

-819 SALLGRVD
+819 SELLTRVNA
-827 EQKAHVNAENQA
+827 QKAHVNAEKQA

-857 VSRTLTEAKKAFV
+857 VSRTLTEAKNAFV

-924 LSDLQLE
+924 LNDLQLE

-967 YGSGYYAR
+967 YGSGYYAKNY
-975 EDYSTHYGFVSAFDA
+975 YSPHYGFVSAFDA

-1001 TNADYYRGL
+1001 TNAAYYLGL

-1037 AWTGTLKYN
+1037 AWTGSLEYSYN
-1046 SYTYKYEPVLNT
+1046 SYKYEPVLNK

-1068 NVLKMLPKQAYND
+1068 NVLKMIPKQAYD
-1081 KTNYYTQVDEG
+1081 DCTNYKTQVYEL
-1092 NKCQT
+1092 NLKQE

-1125 LLKRIKEQKALVVK
+1125 LLKRIKEQKALVEK

-1149 NSDVSKAYRRIET
+1149 NSMVSEAYRSIKL
-1162 ELGGLKAFIE
+1162 ELDGLKAFIE
-1172 GNSEYNAAI
+1172 GNSDYNAVI

-1192 CEKVQETEN
+1192 CAKVQETEN

-1244 KNLKDDAAAT
+1244 KNLKDDAAST

-1311 LAPAKEKVASYDK
+1311 LAPAKEKVAGFDK

-1354 NLDNDWNFFGMVPN
+1354 NLDADWSFFGMVSN

-1464 RYIDAFY
+1464 RYINAFY

-1513 EYYGAF
+1513 DYYGAF

-1525 IEANIASA
+1525 IEANIAST
-1533 FNQVKRWQADL
+1533 FDQVKRWQADL

-1636 DLLKEFDENATL
+1636 DLLKEFDENATP

-1675 NAELIEGVANSLEM
+1675 NAELIEGVASSLEM
-1689 LVSQAESGYSAVNIT
+1689 LVSQAELSYSDVNIT

-1721 ACREELDGVKNL
+1721 ACRNELDGVKNL

-1767 EANKPYVAHAKAME
+1767 EANKPYVAHAKAMKD
-1781 NLQNAYDALVAEQTR
+1781 LQDAYDALVAEQSR
-1796 VKELIASYQHSST
+1796 VKELIASYQHSSN
-1809 VLEESS
+1809 VLEMSSGVEIEGDFFVFES
-1815 YKQVGNEVFVLE
+1815 
-1827 RGKSYMENYEK
+1827 GKSYMENYEK

-1892 VAEVFGAWYETTQ
+1892 MAEVFGAYNETYQ
-1905 VYQSNVWG
+1905 VYRNNVWG
-1913 ARSAMEN
+1913 AYSAMQN
-1920 SFDKSG
+1920 SFYKSG

-1946 CRNFDNYLTSE
+1946 KQNFDNYLDFH
-1957 NGRID
+1957 GCDR
-1962 LILPTKDINGN
+1962 ILPTKDINGN
-1973 AWLNPDGSVAVVK
+1973 AWLNPDGSEAGQK
-1986 PINYP
+1986 EINYS

-2087 PSLGGSLNA
+2087 PLLGGTLHA

-2101 ENFTVSAEDNNG
+2101 ENLTVSAEDNNG

-2129 CQMDIVL
+2129 CQMDIIL

-2159 DINGVHRVVIST
+2159 DIDGVHRVVIST
-2171 IENNS
+2171 IENNC
-2176 FPNGSAILYLD
+2176 FTNGSAILYLD

-2199 NVIFAEANGRE
+2199 KVIFAEANGRE

-2215 NDATGI
+2215 SDATGI
-2221 NGMETEGSLKQKIYT
+2221 SGMEAEGSLKQKIYT

>member
-66 LQRATFT
+66 LQPATFT

-87 APGVAFTIDS
+87 APGVAFTIDGA
-97 DAPAKVKVKV
+97 APAKVKVKV

-115 KFSGVKFTLIFDF
+115 KFSGVKFTLLFDF
-128 AAPVKELGAQLGEIV
+128 AAPVKELSAQLGEIV
-143 SGTSD
+143 SGTSE
-148 YFRRTDAWTKG
+148 YFRTTDAWKKG
-159 KDGKPSLEM
+159 NDEKPSLEM

-185 EVYVKNHLWQGK
+185 DVYVKNHLWQGK
-197 NSPELRALTDG
+197 NSPELLALTNG
-208 IAALAKV
+208 IGALAKV
-215 VEKANDNEN
+215 VEDANNNEN
-224 AYFSAQ
+224 SYKSAWDAYTDAQ
-230 NAYEAAEYQ
+230 SQ
-239 FRSFSSTWYTVAEEI
+239 FNSFSWTWRYGDIAEEI
-254 RATYQADYN
+254 KATYQADYD
-263 KIQQSIND
+263 KIQPYIND
-271 FKALAR
+271 FKALA
-277 EKYDAGEAKEL
+277 EQKYNAGTAKEL

-302 ELEANIGVSDA
+302 ELKTNIGVSGDA
-313 AWINIYAVYQDG
+313 WTNINAVYQDG

-347 DWNEEAL
+347 DWNAEAL

-375 TKASELEEN
+375 TKASKLEEN

-398 TKDEYL
+398 TKNEYL

-417 DQLLSA
+417 DQLLA
-423 LEDGFQSLGDDFQ
+423 DLEDDFQ
-436 YLEKSDDVNQKY
+436 YLEKSEDVNQKY

-462 KDKVAK
+462 KDKVDK

-488 QAKISSLRSDAG
+488 LAKISSLRSDAG

-530 AAVAKMKPADEK
+530 AAVAKMKPAVEG

-566 AAVEKSYQEKMLTET
+566 AAVEKGYQEKTLTET
-581 VRGDFQSQIDAAA
+581 VRGGFQSQIDAAA
-594 MAIGKYQDDATA
+594 MAVVKYQEDATA
-606 ALDRYDVVSTAIKDY
+606 AMARYDVVNTAIKDY
-621 EAALTTLRGT
+621 KDALATLRAT
-631 VGPKTLV
+631 VGTKTLV

-653 RITKLQTEIDRV
+653 RITQLQTEIDRV

-693 LTDAQAL
+693 FTDAQAL

-722 MYDAASKVVDAI
+722 MYDAASNVVNAI

-739 KYKGVPYEY
+739 KYKGVPYTY
-748 YNVTW
+748 YGVTW

-767 DLNDIEA
+767 ELNEIEA
-774 STNTQ
+774 KTNTQ

-819 SALLGRVD
+819 SDLLTRVD
-827 EQKAHVNAENQA
+827 AQKDHVNAEKQA

-857 VSRTLTEAKKAFV
+857 VSRTLKEAKDAFV

-875 IDPQIQATTTKLE
+875 IDPQIQATTTKLD

-924 LSDLQLE
+924 LNDLQQE
-931 ANALKAM
+931 ANALKKL

-943 ANYNAYQKLKENF
+943 ANYDAYQELKRNIAEQ
-956 DGQKI
+956 GI
-961 DIWNYT
+961 MIWCGYDY
-967 YGSGYYAR
+967 YGR
-975 EDYSTHYGFVSAFDA
+975 DKMDYCYGFANAFNA
-990 VRTRINQKTDG
+990 AWKYVNRFTDG
-1001 TNADYYRGL
+1001 TNAAYYLGL
-1010 LAYPDGVHFKEREA
+1010 LSYPDGVHFKEREA
-1024 IKQAIEDAYKAGK
+1024 IRQAIEDAYKAGK

-1058 EIVRR
+1058 GIVRR

-1068 NVLKMLPKQAYND
+1068 NVLQMLPKQAYND
-1081 KTNYYTQVDEG
+1081 HTNYITQVDEL
-1092 NKCQT
+1092 NKRQA

-1125 LLKRIKEQKALVVK
+1125 LLKRIKEQKALVEK

-1149 NSDVSKAYRRIET
+1149 NSMVIKAYRSIKL
-1162 ELGGLKAFIE
+1162 ELDGLKAFIE
-1172 GNSEYNAAI
+1172 GNSEYNGAI

-1192 CEKVQETEN
+1192 CTKVQETEN

-1244 KNLKDDAAAT
+1244 KDLKDDAAAT

-1263 WDIAEANAKK
+1263 WDIAEANAAK
-1273 AQEYT
+1273 AMEYT
-1278 DQIEAYKKELDLAV
+1278 AQIEAYKKELDLAV

-1311 LAPAKEKVASYDK
+1311 LAPAKEKVAGFDK
-1324 NVRDNAFA
+1324 NVCDNAFA

-1354 NLDNDWNFFGMVPN
+1354 NLDDDWSFFGMVPN

-1424 GKDDDFKSYKDC
+1424 GKDDDLKSYKDC

-1471 AEAGAVYTSAKA
+1471 AEAGAVYTSAKV

-1556 IYGLTIGEDKQWYDC
+1556 VYGLTIGEDKQWYDC

-1581 IYNAANQAEVD
+1581 IYNAANLAEVD

-1636 DLLKEFDENATL
+1636 DLLKEFDENATP

-1675 NAELIEGVANSLEM
+1675 NAELIEGVASSLEM
-1689 LVSQAESGYSAVNIT
+1689 LVSQAESSYSDVDIT

-1746 KVIHLLNVLIDR
+1746 KVIHLLNGLIDR

-1767 EANKPYVAHAKAME
+1767 EANKPYVAHAKAMKD
-1781 NLQNAYDALVAEQTR
+1781 LQNAYDALVAEQTR
-1796 VKELIASYQHSST
+1796 VKELIASYQHVS
-1809 VLEESS
+1809 
-1815 YKQVGNEVFVLE
+1815 EVREYSGCEGLGEMFCFE
-1827 RGKSYMENYEK
+1827 DGKSYMENYEK

-1847 AEEVSGVLEQAAKTL
+1847 AEVVSGVLEQAAKTL

-1870 LTDSQVESYKDGC
+1870 LTDNQVESYKDGC
-1883 LYDAYAKLA
+1883 LNEAYAKLA
-1892 VAEVFGAWYETTQ
+1892 TVEAFGAWKETQ
-1905 VYQSNVWG
+1905 SVYQVNVNS
-1913 ARSAMEN
+1913 ARYAMEN
-1920 SFDKSG
+1920 SFNKSG
-1926 TKIYDEDGA
+1926 TNIYDEDGT
-1935 LREQFD
+1935 LWEQFN
-1941 NLKLA
+1941 NLERAYQRFVSYL
-1946 CRNFDNYLTSE
+1946 NFADIY
-1957 NGRID
+1957 R
-1962 LILPTKDINGN
+1962 ILPTKDINGN
-1973 AWLNPDGSVAVVK
+1973 AWLNPDGSEAWQK
-1986 PINYP
+1986 EINYS

-2087 PSLGGSLNA
+2087 PSLGGTLNA

-2101 ENFTVSAEDNNG
+2101 ENLTVSAEDNNG

-2159 DINGVHRVVIST
+2159 DIDGVHRVVIST

-2176 FPNGSAILYLD
+2176 FTNGSAILYLD

>member
-87 APGVAFTIDS
+87 APEVAFTIEG
-97 DAPAKVKVKV
+97 DAPAKVRVKV

-115 KFSGVKFTLIFDF
+115 KFSGVKFTLLFDF
-128 AAPVKELGAQLGEIV
+128 AAPVKELSAQLGEIV
-143 SGTSD
+143 SGTSE
-148 YFRRTDAWTKG
+148 YFRTTDAWKKG
-159 KDGKPSLEM
+159 NDEKPSLEM

-230 NAYEAAEYQ
+230 NAYEAAEWQ

-423 LEDGFQSLGDDFQ
+423 LEDDFQ

-462 KDKVAK
+462 RDKVDK

-488 QAKISSLRSDAG
+488 QAKINSLRSDAG
-500 AIIQN
+500 VIIQN

-581 VRGDFQSQIDAAA
+581 VRGDFQQQIDAAA

-767 DLNDIEA
+767 ELNDIEA

-810 DVDAINDAL
+810 DVDAINEAL
-819 SALLGRVD
+819 SELLTRVD
-827 EQKAHVNAENQA
+827 AQKAHVNAERQA

-857 VSRTLTEAKKAFV
+857 VSRTLTEAKNAFK

-875 IDPQIQATTTKLE
+875 IDPQIQATTNKLD

-924 LSDLQLE
+924 LNDLQLE
-931 ANALKAM
+931 ANALKKM

-943 ANYNAYQKLKENF
+943 ANYDAYQELKRNIAEQ
-956 DGQKI
+956 GI
-961 DIWNYT
+961 MIWWGYDY
-967 YGSGYYAR
+967 YGR
-975 EDYSTHYGFVSAFDA
+975 DKMDYCYGFANAFNA
-990 VRTRINQKTDG
+990 AWKYVNRFTDG
-1001 TNADYYRGL
+1001 TNAAYYLGL
-1010 LAYPDGVHFKEREA
+1010 LSYPDGVHFKEREA
-1024 IKQAIEDAYKAGK
+1024 IRQAIEDAYKAGK

-1058 EIVRR
+1058 GIVRR

-1068 NVLKMLPKQAYND
+1068 NVLQMLPKQAYND
-1081 KTNYYTQVDEG
+1081 HTNYITQVDEL
-1092 NKCQT
+1092 NKRQA

-1125 LLKRIKEQKALVVK
+1125 LLKRIKEQKALVEK

-1149 NSDVSKAYRRIET
+1149 HSTVSEAYRFIKIE
-1162 ELGGLKAFIE
+1162 LDGLKAFIE
-1172 GNSEYNAAI
+1172 GNGDYNAVI
-1181 AGDNLTRYNTF
+1181 AGDNLIRYNTF
-1192 CEKVQETEN
+1192 CAKVQETED

-1244 KNLKDDAAAT
+1244 KNLKDEAAASFT
-1254 YAETTSPAL
+1254 NTTSPAL
-1263 WDIAEANAKK
+1263 WDIDEANAAK
-1273 AQEYT
+1273 AMEYT
-1278 DQIEAYKKELDLAV
+1278 AQIEAYKKDLDLAV
-1292 NTAVRAKLEEMLAN
+1292 NTAVRVKLEEMLAN

-1311 LAPAKEKVASYDK
+1311 LAPAKEKVAGFDK

-1354 NLDNDWNFFGMVPN
+1354 NLDADWNFFGMVPN

-1424 GKDDDFKSYKDC
+1424 GKDDDLKSYKDR

-1464 RYIDAFY
+1464 RYINAFY

-1504 VTERIKAAQ
+1504 VTERIKTAQ

-1556 IYGLTIGEDKQWYDC
+1556 VYGLIIGEDKQWYDC

-1636 DLLKEFDENATL
+1636 DLLKEFDENATP

-1657 LALEK
+1657 LALET

-1675 NAELIEGVANSLEM
+1675 NAELIDGVASSLGT
-1689 LVSQAESGYSAVNIT
+1689 LVSQAETTYSSVNTT
-1704 YDGVYTPV
+1704 YEQVYAPV

-1767 EANKPYVAHAKAME
+1767 EANKPYVAHAKAMKD
-1781 NLQNAYDALVAEQTR
+1781 LQDAYDALVAEQTR

-1815 YKQVGNEVFVLE
+1815 WKQVGNEVFVFE

-1870 LTDSQVESYKDGC
+1870 LTDSQVESYKDGS
-1883 LYDAYAKLA
+1883 LKDAYAKLET
-1892 VAEVFGAWYETTQ
+1892 VEVLGAWYETKQ
-1905 VYQSNVWG
+1905 VYQFNVL
-1913 ARSAMEN
+1913 SALYDMEK
-1920 SFDKSG
+1920 SFYKSG

-1946 CRNFDNYLTSE
+1946 QQNFDNYLAFGE
-1957 NGRID
+1957 MGQID

-1973 AWLNPDGSVAVVK
+1973 AWLNPDGSVAAVK

-2030 EDGVVLTDDYLAV
+2030 EDGVVLTDDYLTV
-2043 LNALLD
+2043 LNAVLD

-2087 PSLGGSLNA
+2087 PSLGGTLNA
-2096 PMVGS
+2096 PMLGS
-2101 ENFTVSAEDNNG
+2101 ENLTVSAEDNNG

-2129 CQMDIVL
+2129 CQMDIIL

-2159 DINGVHRVVIST
+2159 DIDGVHRVVIST

-2176 FPNGSAILYLD
+2176 FTNGSAILYLD

-2199 NVIFAEANGRE
+2199 KVIFAEANGRE

-2215 NDATGI
+2215 SDATGI
-2221 NGMETEGSLKQKIYT
+2221 SGMEAEGSLKQKIYT

>member
-29 KTAWTGDDLTVSE
+29 KTAWSGDDLTVSE

-66 LQRATFT
+66 LQPATFT

-87 APGVAFTIDS
+87 APEVAFTIEG
-97 DAPAKVKVKV
+97 DAPAKVRVKV
-107 RAVTPGEF
+107 RAVIPGEF
-115 KFSGVKFTLIFDF
+115 KFSGVKFTLLFDF
-128 AAPVKELGAQLGEIV
+128 AAPVKELSAQLGEIV
-143 SGTSD
+143 SGTSE
-148 YFRRTDAWTKG
+148 YFRTTDAWKKG
-159 KDGKPSLEM
+159 NDEKPSLEM

-185 EVYVKNHLWQGK
+185 EVYVKNHLWQGE
-197 NSPELRALTDG
+197 NSPELLALKNG
-208 IAALAKV
+208 IGALADV
-215 VEKANDNEN
+215 VEKANVNEN
-224 AYFSAQ
+224 SYKSAWDAYTDAKR
-230 NAYEAAEYQ
+230 Q
-239 FRSFSSTWYTVAEEI
+239 FDGFYWTWYYTDKAMKE
-254 RATYQADYN
+254 TYQADYD
-263 KIQQSIND
+263 KIKKDIED
-271 FKALAR
+271 FGTLAKQ
-277 EKYDAGEAKEL
+277 KYNAGAANEL
-288 KTAEFTENF
+288 KTDEFTENF
-297 NRMLN
+297 SQQFNTLK
-302 ELEANIGVSDA
+302 ANIGTSGN
-313 AWINIYAVYQDG
+313 AWLNISATYQDG
-325 LRVFNAAQEEIHTQ
+325 LSSFNAAQEEIHTQ
-339 MPDDGNYA
+339 MPDGGIYA
-347 DWNEEAL
+347 DWNAEAL
-354 NAMRSAWK
+354 NAMRKAWK
-362 KVSDLYKTIDADK
+362 EVSDLYKTIDADK
-375 TKASELEEN
+375 TKASEKEKE
-384 FRTLKEAQVVVINA
+384 FRTLKEKQVKAINGM
-398 TKDEYL
+398 KDEYL
-404 AKHVDAEAKKAAA
+404 AKHGDAEAKKRAA
-417 DQLLSA
+417 DQLLA
-423 LEDGFQSLGDDFQ
+423 DLEDDFR
-436 YLEKSDDVNQKY
+436 YLEKSEDVNLKY

-462 KDKVAK
+462 KGKVAK

-530 AAVAKMKPADEK
+530 AAVAKMKPAAEK
-542 DTYDVAAHFQKTAAG
+542 DTYDVAAHFQKTAAD

-566 AAVEKSYQEKMLTET
+566 AAVEKSYQEKTLTET

-594 MAIGKYQDDATA
+594 MGIGKYQDDATA
-606 ALDRYDVVSTAIKDY
+606 ALARYDEVNTAIKDY
-621 EAALTTLRGT
+621 KDALATLCTT
-631 VGPKTLV
+631 VGTKTLV

-653 RITKLQTEIDRV
+653 RITKLKAEIDRV
-665 AGNFSAAK
+665 AGDFSATK
-673 EKLDADLLAAL
+673 EKFDAEHLAAL
-684 LAVQLKETI
+684 LAVPLKETI

-700 NAAFANDKVNS
+700 NAAFAKDKDNS

-722 MYDAASKVVDAI
+722 MYDAASEIVDAI

-810 DVDAINDAL
+810 DVDAINAAL
-819 SALLGRVD
+819 SELLGRVD
-827 EQKAHVNAENQA
+827 EQKTHVNAENQA
-839 YTDFIGNQYYYY
+839 YTDFIGYQSYYYAT
-851 PKGAEL
+851 GTEL
-857 VSRTLTEAKKAFV
+857 VSRTLTEAKNAFV

-924 LSDLQLE
+924 LNDLREE
-931 ANALKAM
+931 ATALKDM
-938 ATDST
+938 ARDST
-943 ANYNAYQKLKENF
+943 ANYNAYQELKRNIAE
-956 DGQKI
+956 QSI
-961 DIWNYT
+961 MIWC
-967 YGSGYYAR
+967 GYSYWGG
-975 EDYSTHYGFVSAFDA
+975 DYMDYRHGFADAFDA
-990 VRTRINQKTDG
+990 ARMYVNRFTDG
-1001 TNADYYRGL
+1001 DNAAYYRGL
-1010 LAYPDGVHFKEREA
+1010 IANPDGVHYKECKSIE
-1024 IKQAIEDAYKAGK
+1024 QAIEDAYKAGK
-1037 AWTGTLKYN
+1037 AWTRTFKYN
-1046 SYTYKYEPVLNT
+1046 SYTYKEEPVLNT

-1063 MTDLS
+1063 MTGLS
-1068 NVLKMLPKQAYND
+1068 NVLQMLPKQAYND
-1081 KTNYYTQVDEG
+1081 KNNYYTQVDEG

-1114 TLKPYLSQLGD
+1114 TLKPYLSKLGD
-1125 LLKRIKEQKALVVK
+1125 LLKRIKEQKALVNK

-1149 NSDVSKAYRRIET
+1149 NSDVSDAYRLIKFD
-1162 ELGGLKAFIE
+1162 LDGLKAFIE
-1172 GNSEYNAAI
+1172 GNSEYNGAI
-1181 AGDNLTRYNTF
+1181 AKDNLTRYNTF
-1192 CEKVQETEN
+1192 CTKVQETEN

-1210 AGYQNIS
+1210 AGYQNVS

-1244 KNLKDDAAAT
+1244 KNLKDKAAAS
-1254 YAETTSPAL
+1254 YAEITSPAL
-1263 WDIAEANAKK
+1263 WDIAEDNAKK

-1311 LAPAKEKVASYDK
+1311 LVPAKEKVASYDK

-1354 NLDNDWNFFGMVPN
+1354 NLDADWSFFGMVPN

-1424 GKDDDFKSYKDC
+1424 GKDDDLKAYKDC

-1556 IYGLTIGEDKQWYDC
+1556 VYGLIIGEDKQWYDC

-1614 TAADEVKAY
+1614 AAADEVKAY

-1636 DLLKEFDENATL
+1636 DLLKEFVENATP

-1675 NAELIEGVANSLEM
+1675 NAELIEGVASSLEM
-1689 LVSQAESGYSAVNIT
+1689 LVSQAESGYSDVNIT
-1704 YDGVYTPV
+1704 YNQVYTPV
-1712 KVEYKSALD
+1712 KVEYKSSLD
-1721 ACREELDGVKNL
+1721 ACRNELDGVKNL

-1767 EANKPYVAHAKAME
+1767 EANKPYVAHAKAMKD
-1781 NLQNAYDALVAEQTR
+1781 LQDAYDALVAEQTR

-1815 YKQVGNEVFVLE
+1815 WKQVGNEVFVFE

-1870 LTDSQVESYKDGC
+1870 LTDSQVESYKDGS
-1883 LYDAYAKLA
+1883 LKDAYAKLET
-1892 VAEVFGAWYETTQ
+1892 VEVLGAWYETKQ
-1905 VYQSNVWG
+1905 VYQFNVL
-1913 ARSAMEN
+1913 SALYDMDK
-1920 SFDKSG
+1920 SFNKSG

-1946 CRNFDNYLTSE
+1946 QQNFDNYLAFGE
-1957 NGRID
+1957 MGQID

-1973 AWLNPDGSVAVVK
+1973 AWLNPDGSVAAVK

-2101 ENFTVSAEDNNG
+2101 ENLTVSAEDNNG

-2129 CQMDIVL
+2129 CQMDIIL

-2159 DINGVHRVVIST
+2159 DIDGVHRVVISA

-2176 FPNGSAILYLD
+2176 FTNGSAILYLD

-2199 NVIFAEANGRE
+2199 KVIFAEANGRE

-2215 NDATGI
+2215 SDATGI
-2221 NGMETEGSLKQKIYT
+2221 SGMEAEGSLKQKIYT

>member
-1 MRKDVLI
+1 M
-8 SLLAITGAPVAALA
+8 
-22 DADVVID
+22 
-29 KTAWTGDDLTVSE
+29 TVSE

-87 APGVAFTIDS
+87 APEVAFTIEG
-97 DAPAKVKVKV
+97 DAPAKVRVKV

-185 EVYVKNHLWQGK
+185 DVYVKNHLWQGK
-197 NSPELRALTDG
+197 NSPELRALAEG
-208 IAALAKV
+208 IGALAKV

-423 LEDGFQSLGDDFQ
+423 LEDDFQ

-488 QAKISSLRSDAG
+488 QAKINSLRSDAG

-518 ETGLQKKLDDAK
+518 ETGLQKQLDDAK
-530 AAVAKMKPADEK
+530 AAVAKMKPAAKGDA
-542 DTYDVAAHFQKTAAG
+542 YDVAAHFQKTAAG
-557 LQKTIDEIK
+557 LQKTIDQIK
-566 AAVEKSYQEKMLTET
+566 EAVEKAYQEKTLTET
-581 VRGDFQSQIDAAA
+581 ARTDFQQQIDAAA
-594 MAIGKYQDDATA
+594 MSIGKYQDDATA
-606 ALDRYDVVSTAIKDY
+606 ALDRYDVVNTAIKDY
-621 EAALTTLRGT
+621 KDALATLRAT
-631 VGPKTLV
+631 VGTKTLV

-665 AGNFSAAK
+665 AGNFSTAN
-673 EKLDADLLAAL
+673 EKLDAEHLAAL

-753 TEDNLGLKYDELLQ
+753 TEDNLGLKYDKLLQ

-793 TEDNAVEA
+793 TEANAVEA

-819 SALLGRVD
+819 SELLTRVNA
-827 EQKAHVNAENQA
+827 QKAHVNAEKQA

-857 VSRTLTEAKKAFV
+857 VSRTLTEAKNAFV

-924 LSDLQLE
+924 LNDLQLE
-931 ANALKAM
+931 ANALKEM

-967 YGSGYYAR
+967 YGSGYYAKNY
-975 EDYSTHYGFVSAFDA
+975 YSTHYGFVSAFDA

-1001 TNADYYRGL
+1001 TNAAYYRGL

-1037 AWTGTLKYN
+1037 AWTGYTEY
-1046 SYTYKYEPVLNT
+1046 SYSSYKYEPVLNK

-1068 NVLKMLPKQAYND
+1068 NVLKMLPKQAYD
-1081 KTNYYTQVDEG
+1081 DCTNYKTQVYEL
-1092 NKCQT
+1092 NLKQE

-1125 LLKRIKEQKALVVK
+1125 LLKRIKEQKALVEK

-1149 NSDVSKAYRRIET
+1149 NVTVSEAYRRIKI
-1162 ELGGLKAFIE
+1162 ELDGLKAFIE
-1172 GNSEYNAAI
+1172 GNSEYNAVI

-1192 CEKVQETEN
+1192 CAKVQETEN

-1244 KNLKDDAAAT
+1244 KNLKDEAAAS
-1254 YAETTSPAL
+1254 YANTTSPAL
-1263 WDIAEANAKK
+1263 WDIDEDNAAK
-1273 AQEYT
+1273 AMEYT
-1278 DQIEAYKKELDLAV
+1278 AQIEAYKKDLDLAV

-1311 LAPAKEKVASYDK
+1311 LAPAKEKVAGFDK

-1354 NLDNDWNFFGMVPN
+1354 NLDDDWSFFGMVPN

-1424 GKDDDFKSYKDC
+1424 GKDDDLKSYKDC

-1464 RYIDAFY
+1464 RYINAFY

-1495 DQLTIDYNT
+1495 EQLTIDYNI

-1556 IYGLTIGEDKQWYDC
+1556 VYGLIIGEDKQWYDC

-1636 DLLKEFDENATL
+1636 DLLKEFDENATP

-1689 LVSQAESGYSAVNIT
+1689 LVSQAELSYSNVNIT

-1721 ACREELDGVKNL
+1721 ACRNELDGVKNL

-1767 EANKPYVAHAKAME
+1767 EANKPYVAHAKAMKD
-1781 NLQNAYDALVAEQTR
+1781 LQDAYDALVAEQSR
-1796 VKELIASYQHSST
+1796 VKELIASYQHSSN
-1809 VLEESS
+1809 VLEMSSGVEIEGDFFVFES
-1815 YKQVGNEVFVLE
+1815 
-1827 RGKSYMENYEK
+1827 GKSYMENYEK

-1892 VAEVFGAWYETTQ
+1892 MAEVFGAYNETYQ
-1905 VYQSNVWG
+1905 VYRNNVWG
-1913 ARSAMEN
+1913 AYSAMQN
-1920 SFDKSG
+1920 SFYKSG

-1973 AWLNPDGSVAVVK
+1973 AWLNPDGSVAAVK
-1986 PINYP
+1986 PINYS

-2030 EDGVVLTDDYLAV
+2030 EDGVVLTDDYLTV
-2043 LNALLD
+2043 LNAVLD

-2101 ENFTVSAEDNNG
+2101 ENLTVSAEDNNG

-2159 DINGVHRVVIST
+2159 DIDGVHRVVIST
-2171 IENNS
+2171 IENNC
-2176 FPNGSAILYLD
+2176 FTNGSAILYLD

-2199 NVIFAEANGRE
+2199 KVIFAEANGRE
-2210 TTITG
+2210 TYITG
-2215 NDATGI
+2215 SDATGI
-2221 NGMETEGSLKQKIYT
+2221 NGMEAEGSLKQKIYT

>member
-60 APGKYM
+60 APGEYK
-66 LQRATFT
+66 LQDAPELFT

-87 APGVAFTIDS
+87 APGVAFTIDG

-115 KFSGVKFTLIFDF
+115 KFSGVKFILIFDF
-128 AAPVKELGAQLGEIV
+128 AAPVKELSAQLGEIV
-143 SGTSD
+143 SGTSE
-148 YFRRTDAWTKG
+148 YFRTTDAWKKG
-159 KDGKPSLEM
+159 NDEKPSLEM

-423 LEDGFQSLGDDFQ
+423 LEDDFQ

-530 AAVAKMKPADEK
+530 AAVAKMKPAAEG

-819 SALLGRVD
+819 SELLGRVD

-1244 KNLKDDAAAT
+1244 KDLKDDAADT
-1254 YAETTSPAL
+1254 YAKTTSPDL
-1263 WDIAEANAKK
+1263 WDIGETKAAK
-1273 AQEYT
+1273 AMEYT
-1278 DQIEAYKKELDLAV
+1278 DQIEAYKKDLDLAV

-1758 MGATRMDII
+1758 MGATCMDII

-1796 VKELIASYQHSST
+1796 VKELIASYQHAST
-1809 VLEESS
+1809 VLEMSS
-1815 YKQVGNEVFVLE
+1815 WQQVGNEVFE
-1827 RGKSYMENYEK
+1827 FEGGKSYMENYEK
-1838 LFFNVASEK
+1838 QFFNEASEK
-1847 AEEVSGVLEQAAKTL
+1847 AEVVSDVLEQAAKTL

-1870 LTDSQVESYKDGC
+1870 LTDNQVESYKDGC
-1883 LYDAYAKLA
+1883 LNEAYAKLA
-1892 VAEVFGAWYETTQ
+1892 TVEAFGAWKETQ
-1905 VYQSNVWG
+1905 SVYQVNVNS
-1913 ARSAMEN
+1913 ARYAMEN
-1920 SFDKSG
+1920 SFNKSG
-1926 TKIYDEDGA
+1926 TNIYDEDNT
-1935 LREQFD
+1935 LWEQFN
-1941 NLKLA
+1941 NLERA
-1946 CRNFDNYLTSE
+1946 CQNFDNYR
-1957 NGRID
+1957 NFVDIYR
-1962 LILPTKDINGN
+1962 ILPTKDINGN
-1973 AWLNPDGSVAVVK
+1973 AWLNPDGSEAWQK
-1986 PINYP
+1986 EINYS

-2087 PSLGGSLNA
+2087 PSLGGTLNA

-2101 ENFTVSAEDNNG
+2101 ENLTVSAEDNNG

-2129 CQMDIVL
+2129 CQMDIIL

-2159 DINGVHRVVIST
+2159 DIDGVHRVVIST

-2176 FPNGSAILYLD
+2176 FTNGSAILYLD

-2199 NVIFAEANGRE
+2199 KVIFAEANGRE

-2215 NDATGI
+2215 SDATGI
-2221 NGMETEGSLKQKIYT
+2221 SGMEAEGSLKQKIYT

>member
-66 LQRATFT
+66 LQPATFT

-87 APGVAFTIDS
+87 APGVAFTIDGA
-97 DAPAKVKVKV
+97 APAKVKVKV

-115 KFSGVKFTLIFDF
+115 KFSGVKFTLLFDF
-128 AAPVKELGAQLGEIV
+128 AAPVKELSAQLGEIV
-143 SGTSD
+143 SGTSE
-148 YFRRTDAWTKG
+148 YFRTTDAWKKG
-159 KDGKPSLEM
+159 NDEKPSLEM

-185 EVYVKNHLWQGK
+185 EVYVKNHLWQGEK
-197 NSPELRALTDG
+197 SPELRALTDG
-208 IAALAKV
+208 IGALADV
-215 VEKANDNEN
+215 VEKANVNEN
-224 AYFSAQ
+224 SYKSALDAYTDAKR
-230 NAYEAAEYQ
+230 Q
-239 FRSFSSTWYTVAEEI
+239 FDGFYWTWYYTDKAMKE
-254 RATYQADYN
+254 TYQADYD
-263 KIQQSIND
+263 KIKKDIED
-271 FKALAR
+271 FGTLAKQ
-277 EKYDAGEAKEL
+277 KYDAGAAKEL

-297 NRMLN
+297 NRQFNTLK
-302 ELEANIGVSDA
+302 ANIGTSGN
-313 AWINIYAVYQDG
+313 AWLNISATYQDG
-325 LRVFNAAQEEIHTQ
+325 LRSFNAAQEEIHTQ
-339 MPDDGNYA
+339 MPDDGYYA
-347 DWNEEAL
+347 DWNAEAL
-354 NAMRSAWK
+354 DAMRKEWK

-375 TKASELEEN
+375 TKASEQEEY
-384 FRTLKEAQVVVINA
+384 FRTLTEAQVADINA
-398 TKDEYL
+398 TKDKYL
-404 AKHVDAEAKKAAA
+404 AKHADAEAKKRAA
-417 DQLLSA
+417 DQLLAA
-423 LEDGFQSLGDDFQ
+423 LEDDFQ

-462 KDKVAK
+462 KDKVDK

-478 ASYDADRDAI
+478 ASYAADRDAI
-488 QAKISSLRSDAG
+488 QAKINSLRSDAG

-530 AAVAKMKPADEK
+530 AAVAKMKPAAEK

-566 AAVEKSYQEKMLTET
+566 AAVEKSYQEKTLTET

-594 MAIGKYQDDATA
+594 MAVVKYQNDATA
-606 ALDRYDVVSTAIKDY
+606 ALDRYNVVNTAIKDY
-621 EAALTTLRGT
+621 KAALATLCVT

-653 RITKLQTEIDRV
+653 RIAKLQTEIDRV

-673 EKLDADLLAAL
+673 EKLDAEHLAAL

-700 NAAFANDKVNS
+700 NAAFAKDKVNS

-722 MYDAASKVVDAI
+722 MYDAASEIVDAI

-819 SALLGRVD
+819 SELLTRVNA
-827 EQKAHVNAENQA
+827 QKDHVNAEKQA
-839 YTDFIGNQYYYY
+839 YTNFIGNQSYYYAT
-851 PKGAEL
+851 GAEL
-857 VSRTLTEAKKAFV
+857 VSRTLTEAKNAFV

-888 ALKAEAATARAK
+888 ALKAEAATARAN

-924 LSDLQLE
+924 LNDLQRE
-931 ANALKAM
+931 AEALKEM

-943 ANYNAYQKLKENF
+943 ANYNAYQELKRNIAEQGIMIWRGYDYYGRDYMEYF
-956 DGQKI
+956 DGFA
-961 DIWNYT
+961 N
-967 YGSGYYAR
+967 
-975 EDYSTHYGFVSAFDA
+975 AFDA
-990 VRTRINQKTDG
+990 ARKYVNQFTDR
-1001 TNADYYRGL
+1001 TNAAYYLGL
-1010 LAYPDGVHFKEREA
+1010 IANPDGVHYKECKSIE
-1024 IKQAIEDAYKAGK
+1024 QAIEDAYKAGK
-1037 AWTGTLKYN
+1037 AWTGDLKYN
-1046 SYTYKYEPVLNT
+1046 SYTYKFEPVLNT
-1058 EIVRR
+1058 GIVRR

-1068 NVLKMLPKQAYND
+1068 NVLQMLPKQAYND
-1081 KTNYYTQVDEG
+1081 HTNYKTQVDEL
-1092 NKCQT
+1092 NKRQA

-1114 TLKPYLSQLGD
+1114 TLKPYLSKLGD
-1125 LLKRIKEQKALVVK
+1125 LLKRIKEQKALVEK

-1149 NSDVSKAYRRIET
+1149 NSMVSEAYRSIKL
-1162 ELGGLKAFIE
+1162 ELDGLKAFIE
-1172 GNSEYNAAI
+1172 GNSEYNAVI

-1192 CEKVQETEN
+1192 CAKVQETED

-1244 KNLKDDAAAT
+1244 KNLKDEAAAT
-1254 YAETTSPAL
+1254 YVETTSPAL
-1263 WDIAEANAKK
+1263 WDIDEANAAK
-1273 AQEYT
+1273 AMEYT
-1278 DQIEAYKKELDLAV
+1278 AQIEAYKKDLDLAV

-1311 LAPAKEKVASYDK
+1311 LAPAKEKVAGFDK

-1354 NLDNDWNFFGMVPN
+1354 NLDADWSFFGMVPN
-1368 LLVADLEQAAQNE
+1368 LLVADLEQAAKDE

-1424 GKDDDFKSYKDC
+1424 GKDDDLKSYKDR

-1525 IEANIASA
+1525 IEANIAST
-1533 FNQVKRWQADL
+1533 FDQVKRWQADL

-1556 IYGLTIGEDKQWYDC
+1556 VYGLTIGEDKQWYDC

-1614 TAADEVKAY
+1614 AAADEVKAY

-1636 DLLKEFDENATL
+1636 DLLKEFVENATP

-1675 NAELIEGVANSLEM
+1675 NAELIEGVASSLGT
-1689 LVSQAESGYSAVNIT
+1689 LVSQAESAYDDVNTT

-1746 KVIHLLNVLIDR
+1746 KIIHILNVLIDR
-1758 MGATRMDII
+1758 MGATRMGII
-1767 EANKPYVAHAKAME
+1767 EANKPYVAHAKAMKD
-1781 NLQNAYDALVAEQTR
+1781 LQNAYDALVAEQTR
-1796 VKELIASYQHSST
+1796 VKELIASYQHAS
-1809 VLEESS
+1809 
-1815 YKQVGNEVFVLE
+1815 EVRALSEWQGLGELFYFE
-1827 RGKSYMENYEK
+1827 GGKSYMENYEK

-1847 AEEVSGVLEQAAKTL
+1847 AEEVSDVLEQAAKTL

-1883 LYDAYAKLA
+1883 LDEAYAKLA
-1892 VAEVFGAWYETTQ
+1892 VVEAFGAWKETQ
-1905 VYQSNVWG
+1905 SVYQSKVYT
-1913 ARSAMEN
+1913 ARYDMEK
-1920 SFDKSG
+1920 SFNKSG
-1926 TKIYDEDGA
+1926 TNIYDEDNT
-1935 LREQFD
+1935 LWEQFN
-1941 NLKLA
+1941 NLERA
-1946 CRNFDNYLTSE
+1946 CQNFDNYR
-1957 NGRID
+1957 NFVDIYR
-1962 LILPTKDINGN
+1962 ILPTKDINGN
-1973 AWLNPDGSVAVVK
+1973 AWLNPDGSEAGQK
-1986 PINYP
+1986 EINYS

-2087 PSLGGSLNA
+2087 PSLGGTLNA

-2101 ENFTVSAEDNNG
+2101 ENLTVSAEDNNG

-2129 CQMDIVL
+2129 CQMDIIL

-2159 DINGVHRVVIST
+2159 DIDGVHRVVIST
-2171 IENNS
+2171 IENNC
-2176 FPNGSAILYLD
+2176 FTNGSAILYLD

-2199 NVIFAEANGRE
+2199 KVIFAEANGRE

-2215 NDATGI
+2215 SDATGI
-2221 NGMETEGSLKQKIYT
+2221 SGMEAEGSLKQKIYT

>member
-60 APGKYM
+60 APGEYK
-66 LQRATFT
+66 LQDAPELFT

-87 APGVAFTIDS
+87 APGVAFTIDG

-115 KFSGVKFTLIFDF
+115 KFSGVKFILIFDF
-128 AAPVKELGAQLGEIV
+128 AAPVKELSAQLGEIV
-143 SGTSD
+143 SGTSE
-148 YFRRTDAWTKG
+148 YFRTTDAWKKG
-159 KDGKPSLEM
+159 NDEKPSLEM

-423 LEDGFQSLGDDFQ
+423 LEDDFQ

-594 MAIGKYQDDATA
+594 MAIGKYQDDAKA

-788 TKDDI
+788 TEDDI
-793 TEDNAVEA
+793 TEANAVEA

-819 SALLGRVD
+819 SELLMRVD
-827 EQKAHVNAENQA
+827 AQKAHVNAETQA
-839 YTDFIGNQYYYY
+839 YTNFIGNQSYYYAT
-851 PKGAEL
+851 GAGL
-857 VSRTLTEAKKAFV
+857 VSRTLTEAMDAFK

-875 IDPQIQATTTKLE
+875 IDPQIQATTTKLD

-900 EILQESCKDS
+900 EILQESCRDS

-924 LSDLQLE
+924 LNDLQLE

-975 EDYSTHYGFVSAFDA
+975 DDYSTHYGFVSAFNA
-990 VRTRINQKTDG
+990 VRTRINQKTNG
-1001 TNADYYRGL
+1001 TNAAYYLGL
-1010 LAYPDGVHFKEREA
+1010 LAYTDGVHFKEREA

-1037 AWTGTLKYN
+1037 AWTGSLEYSYN
-1046 SYTYKYEPVLNT
+1046 SYKYEPVLNT
-1058 EIVRR
+1058 GIVRR

-1081 KTNYYTQVDEG
+1081 CTNYSTQVDEG
-1092 NKCQT
+1092 NQKQK

-1114 TLKPYLSQLGD
+1114 TLKPYLSKLGD
-1125 LLKRIKEQKALVVK
+1125 LLKRIKEQKALVEK

-1149 NSDVSKAYRRIET
+1149 NSMVSKAYRRIET

-1354 NLDNDWNFFGMVPN
+1354 NLDADWSFFGMVPN

-1424 GKDDDFKSYKDC
+1424 GKDDDLKSYKDR

-1513 EYYGAF
+1513 DYYGAF

-1556 IYGLTIGEDKQWYDC
+1556 IYGLTIGEDKQWYDF

-1581 IYNAANQAEVD
+1581 IYNAANRAEVD

-1636 DLLKEFDENATL
+1636 DLLKEFDENATP

-1662 KVAQARMGLIKLV
+1662 KVAQTRMGLIKLV
-1675 NAELIEGVANSLEM
+1675 NAELIEGVASSLEI
-1689 LVSQAESGYSAVNIT
+1689 LVSQAESSYSDVNNT
-1704 YDGVYTPV
+1704 YEGVYTPV

-1721 ACREELDGVKNL
+1721 ACRNELDGVKNL

-1746 KVIHLLNVLIDR
+1746 KIIHLLNVLIDR

-1809 VLEESS
+1809 VLEMSLGVQIEGDTFVFES
-1815 YKQVGNEVFVLE
+1815 
-1827 RGKSYMENYEK
+1827 GKSYMENYEK
-1838 LFFNVASEK
+1838 LFFNVANEK
-1847 AEEVSGVLEQAAKTL
+1847 AEVVSDVLELAAKTL

-1870 LTDSQVESYKDGC
+1870 LTDSQVESYKDGS

-1892 VAEVFGAWYETTQ
+1892 MAEVFGAYNETYQ
-1905 VYQSNVWG
+1905 VYRNNVWG
-1913 ARSAMEN
+1913 AYSAMQN
-1920 SFDKSG
+1920 SFYKSG

-1946 CRNFDNYLTSE
+1946 KQNFDNYLDFH
-1957 NGRID
+1957 GWDR
-1962 LILPTKDINGN
+1962 ILPTKDINGN
-1973 AWLNPDGSVAVVK
+1973 AWLNPDGSEAGQK
-1986 PINYP
+1986 EINYS

-2087 PSLGGSLNA
+2087 PSLGGTLNA

-2101 ENFTVSAEDNNG
+2101 ENLTVSAEDNNG

-2129 CQMDIVL
+2129 CQMDIIL

-2159 DINGVHRVVIST
+2159 DIDGVHRVVIST

-2176 FPNGSAILYLD
+2176 FTNGSAILYLD

-2199 NVIFAEANGRE
+2199 KVIFAEANGRE
-2210 TTITG
+2210 TYITG
-2215 NDATGI
+2215 SDATGI
-2221 NGMETEGSLKQKIYT
+2221 SGMEAEGSLKQKIYT

>member
-87 APGVAFTIDS
+87 APEVAFTIEG
-97 DAPAKVKVKV
+97 DAPAKVRVKV

-115 KFSGVKFTLIFDF
+115 KFSGVKFTLLFDF

-148 YFRRTDAWTKG
+148 YFRTTDAWKMG

-185 EVYVKNHLWQGK
+185 DVYVKNHLWQGK
-197 NSPELRALTDG
+197 NSPELLALTNG
-208 IAALAKV
+208 IGALAKV
-215 VEKANDNEN
+215 VEDANNNEN
-224 AYFSAQ
+224 SYKSAWDAYTDAQ
-230 NAYEAAEYQ
+230 SQ
-239 FRSFSSTWYTVAEEI
+239 FNSFSWTWRYGDIAEEI
-254 RATYQADYN
+254 KATYQADYD
-263 KIQQSIND
+263 KIQPYIND
-271 FKALAR
+271 FKALA
-277 EKYDAGEAKEL
+277 EQKYNAGTAKEL

-297 NRMLN
+297 NSMLN
-302 ELEANIGVSDA
+302 ELKTNIGVSGDA
-313 AWINIYAVYQDG
+313 WTNINAVYQDG

-347 DWNEEAL
+347 DWNAEAL

-375 TKASELEEN
+375 TKASKLEEN

-398 TKDEYL
+398 TKNEYL
-404 AKHVDAEAKKAAA
+404 AKHADAEAKYAAA
-417 DQLLSA
+417 NQLLA
-423 LEDGFQSLGDDFQ
+423 DLEDDFQ
-436 YLEKSDDVNQKY
+436 YLEKSEDVNQKY

-462 KDKVAK
+462 KDKVDK

-488 QAKISSLRSDAG
+488 LAKISSLRSDAG

-530 AAVAKMKPADEK
+530 AAVAKMKPAVEG
-542 DTYDVAAHFQKTAAG
+542 DTYDVAAHFQKTAGG

-566 AAVEKSYQEKMLTET
+566 AAVEKGYQEKTLTET
-581 VRGDFQSQIDAAA
+581 VRGGFQSQIDAAA
-594 MAIGKYQDDATA
+594 MAVVKYQEDATA
-606 ALDRYDVVSTAIKDY
+606 AMARYDVVNTAIKDY
-621 EAALTTLRGT
+621 RDALATLRAT
-631 VGPKTLV
+631 VGTKTLV

-653 RITKLQTEIDRV
+653 RITQLQTEIDRV
-665 AGNFSAAK
+665 AGYFSAAK
-673 EKLDADLLAAL
+673 KKLDADFLAAL
-684 LAVQLKETI
+684 LDVQLKETI

-722 MYDAASKVVDAI
+722 MYDAASNVVNAI

-739 KYKGVPYEY
+739 KYKGVPYTY
-748 YNVTW
+748 YGVTW

-767 DLNDIEA
+767 ELNEIEA
-774 STNTQ
+774 KTNTQ

-819 SALLGRVD
+819 SDLLTRVD
-827 EQKAHVNAENQA
+827 AQKDHVNAEKQA

-857 VSRTLTEAKKAFV
+857 VSRTLKEAKDAFV

-875 IDPQIQATTTKLE
+875 IDPQIQATTTKLD

-924 LSDLQLE
+924 LNDLQQE
-931 ANALKAM
+931 ANALKKL

-943 ANYNAYQKLKENF
+943 ANYDAYQELKRNIAEQ
-956 DGQKI
+956 GI
-961 DIWNYT
+961 MIWCGYDY
-967 YGSGYYAR
+967 YGR
-975 EDYSTHYGFVSAFDA
+975 DKMDYCYGFANAFNA
-990 VRTRINQKTDG
+990 AWKYVNRFTDG
-1001 TNADYYRGL
+1001 TNAAYYLGL
-1010 LAYPDGVHFKEREA
+1010 LSYPDGVHFKEREA
-1024 IKQAIEDAYKAGK
+1024 IRQAIEDAYKAGK

-1058 EIVRR
+1058 GIVRR

-1068 NVLKMLPKQAYND
+1068 NVLQMLPKQAYND
-1081 KTNYYTQVDEG
+1081 HTNYITQVDEL
-1092 NKCQT
+1092 NKRQA

-1125 LLKRIKEQKALVVK
+1125 LLKRIKEQKALVEK

-1149 NSDVSKAYRRIET
+1149 NVTVSEAYRRIKI
-1162 ELGGLKAFIE
+1162 ELDGLKAFIE

-1238 KYAALI
+1238 KYAVLI
-1244 KNLKDDAAAT
+1244 KNLKDDAADT

-1278 DQIEAYKKELDLAV
+1278 DQIEAYKKDLDLAV

-1354 NLDNDWNFFGMVPN
+1354 NLDNDWSFFGMVPN

-1381 WKALYE
+1381 WKVLYE

-1424 GKDDDFKSYKDC
+1424 GKDDDLKSYKDR

-1464 RYIDAFY
+1464 RYINAFY
-1471 AEAGAVYTSAKA
+1471 AEAGAVYISAKA

-1513 EYYGAF
+1513 DYYGAF

-1556 IYGLTIGEDKQWYDC
+1556 VYGLTIGEDKQWYDC

-1581 IYNAANQAEVD
+1581 IYNAANLAEVD

-1636 DLLKEFDENATL
+1636 DLLKEFAENATP

-1675 NAELIEGVANSLEM
+1675 NAELIDGVASSLGT
-1689 LVSQAESGYSAVNIT
+1689 LVSQAELTYSNVNMT
-1704 YDGVYTPV
+1704 YDQVYAPV

-1746 KVIHLLNVLIDR
+1746 KVIHLLNGLIDR

-1767 EANKPYVAHAKAME
+1767 EANKPYVAHAKAMKD
-1781 NLQNAYDALVAEQTR
+1781 LQNAYDALVAEQTR
-1796 VKELIASYQHSST
+1796 VKELIASYQHASR
-1809 VLEESS
+1809 E
-1815 YKQVGNEVFVLE
+1815 VGYPEWQGLGEMFCFE
-1827 RGKSYMENYEK
+1827 IGKSYMENYEK
-1838 LFFNVASEK
+1838 MFFNVASEK

-1870 LTDSQVESYKDGC
+1870 LSDSQVESYKDGC

-1892 VAEVFGAWYETTQ
+1892 TVEAFGAWKETQ
-1905 VYQSNVWG
+1905 SVYQSNVCT
-1913 ARSAMEN
+1913 ARNDMEN
-1920 SFDKSG
+1920 SFNKSG
-1926 TKIYDEDGA
+1926 TNIYDEDNS
-1935 LREQFD
+1935 LWEQFE
-1941 NLKLA
+1941 NLERA
-1946 CRNFDNYLTSE
+1946 YQRFDSYLDFVDIY
-1957 NGRID
+1957 R
-1962 LILPTKDINGN
+1962 ILPTKDINGN
-1973 AWLNPDGSVAVVK
+1973 AWLNPDGTEAWQK
-1986 PINYP
+1986 EINYS

-2007 LVESMNALRTSI
+2007 LVESMNALRASV
-2019 EENTYVLGDVT
+2019 EENTYVLGDIT
-2030 EDGVVLTDDYLAV
+2030 EDGIVLTDDYLAV

-2068 KISIADVTLIAAKV
+2068 KISVADVTLIAAKV
-2082 TNGLW
+2082 TNGIW
-2087 PSLGGSLNA
+2087 PSLGGYLNA
-2096 PMVGS
+2096 PMLGS
-2101 ENFTVSAEDNNG
+2101 ENLTVSAEDNNG

-2129 CQMDIVL
+2129 CQMDIIL

-2159 DINGVHRVVIST
+2159 DIDGVHRVVIST
-2171 IENNS
+2171 IENNC
-2176 FPNGSAILYLD
+2176 FTNGSAILYLD

-2199 NVIFAEANGRE
+2199 KVIFAEANGRE

-2215 NDATGI
+2215 SDATGI
-2221 NGMETEGSLKQKIYT
+2221 NGMEAEGSLKQKIYT

>member
-29 KTAWTGDDLTVSE
+29 KTAWSGDDLTVSE

-66 LQRATFT
+66 LQPATFT

-87 APGVAFTIDS
+87 APGVAFTIDGA
-97 DAPAKVKVKV
+97 APAKVKVKV

-115 KFSGVKFTLIFDF
+115 KFSGVKFTLLFDF
-128 AAPVKELGAQLGEIV
+128 AASVKELGAQLGEIV
-143 SGTSD
+143 SGTSE
-148 YFRRTDAWTKG
+148 YFRTTDAWKKG

-168 QVADY
+168 QLADY

-185 EVYVKNHLWQGK
+185 DVYVKNHLWQGEK
-197 NSPELRALTDG
+197 SPDLRALTDG
-208 IAALAKV
+208 IGALADV
-215 VEKANDNEN
+215 VEKANVNEN
-224 AYFSAQ
+224 SYKSALDAYTDAKR
-230 NAYEAAEYQ
+230 Q
-239 FRSFSSTWYTVAEEI
+239 FDGFYWTWYYTDKAMKE
-254 RATYQADYN
+254 TYQADYD
-263 KIQQSIND
+263 KIKKDIED
-271 FKALAR
+271 FGTLAKQ
-277 EKYDAGEAKEL
+277 KYNAGAANEL
-288 KTAEFTENF
+288 KTDEFTENF
-297 NRMLN
+297 SQQFNTLK
-302 ELEANIGVSDA
+302 ANIGTSGN
-313 AWINIYAVYQDG
+313 AWLNISATYQDG
-325 LRVFNAAQEEIHTQ
+325 LSSFNAAQEEIHTQ

-375 TKASELEEN
+375 TTASEKEKE
-384 FRTLKEAQVVVINA
+384 FRTQKETQVRVINA
-398 TKDEYL
+398 TKDDYL
-404 AKHVDAEAKKAAA
+404 AKHADAEAKYAAA
-417 DQLLSA
+417 DQLLA
-423 LEDGFQSLGDDFQ
+423 DLEDDFQ
-436 YLEKSDDVNQKY
+436 YLEKSEDVNLKY

-462 KDKVAK
+462 KDKVDK

-518 ETGLQKKLDDAK
+518 ETGLQKMLDDAK

-566 AAVEKSYQEKMLTET
+566 AAVEKSYQEKTLTET

-594 MAIGKYQDDATA
+594 MAVVKYQNDATA

-621 EAALTTLRGT
+621 EAALTTLCVT

-653 RITKLQTEIDRV
+653 RITQLQTELDRV
-665 AGNFSAAK
+665 KGNFSAAN
-673 EKLDADLLAAL
+673 EKLDAEHLAAL
-684 LAVQLKETI
+684 RAVQLKESI

-700 NAAFANDKVNS
+700 NDAFAKDKDNS

-819 SALLGRVD
+819 SELLTRVNA
-827 EQKAHVNAENQA
+827 QKAHVNAEKQA

-857 VSRTLTEAKKAFV
+857 VSRTLTEAKNAFV

-924 LSDLQLE
+924 LNDLQLE

-943 ANYNAYQKLKENF
+943 ANYDAYQELKRNIAEQ
-956 DGQKI
+956 GI
-961 DIWNYT
+961 MIWCGYDY
-967 YGSGYYAR
+967 YGR
-975 EDYSTHYGFVSAFDA
+975 DKMDYCYGFANAFNA
-990 VRTRINQKTDG
+990 AWKYVNRFTDG
-1001 TNADYYRGL
+1001 TNAAYYLGL
-1010 LAYPDGVHFKEREA
+1010 LSYPDGVHFKEREA
-1024 IKQAIEDAYKAGK
+1024 IRQAIEDAYKAGK

-1058 EIVRR
+1058 GIVRR

-1068 NVLKMLPKQAYND
+1068 NVLQMLPKQAYND
-1081 KTNYYTQVDEG
+1081 HSNYITQVDEL
-1092 NKCQT
+1092 NKRQA

-1108 SDLRPE
+1108 SNLRPE

-1125 LLKRIKEQKALVVK
+1125 LLKRIKEQKALVEK

-1149 NSDVSKAYRRIET
+1149 NSMVSEAYRSIKL
-1162 ELGGLKAFIE
+1162 ELDGLKAFIE
-1172 GNSEYNAAI
+1172 GNSDYNAVI

-1192 CEKVQETEN
+1192 CAKVQETEN

-1254 YAETTSPAL
+1254 YAKTTSPAL
-1263 WDIAEANAKK
+1263 WDIDEANAAK
-1273 AQEYT
+1273 AMEYT
-1278 DQIEAYKKELDLAV
+1278 AQIEAYKKDLDLAV

-1311 LAPAKEKVASYDK
+1311 LAPAKEKVAGFDK

-1354 NLDNDWNFFGMVPN
+1354 NLDDDWSFFGMVPN

-1424 GKDDDFKSYKDC
+1424 GKDDDLKSYKDR

-1451 ADGTFTGKIADLQ
+1451 ADGTFTGKITDLQ

-1513 EYYGAF
+1513 DYYGAF

-1556 IYGLTIGEDKQWYDC
+1556 VYGLTIGEDKQWYDC

-1581 IYNAANQAEVD
+1581 IYNAANRAEVD

-1636 DLLKEFDENATL
+1636 DLLKEFDKNATP

-1662 KVAQARMGLIKLV
+1662 KVAQTRMGLIKLV
-1675 NAELIEGVANSLEM
+1675 NAELIEGVASSLEM
-1689 LVSQAESGYSAVNIT
+1689 LVSQAESGYSAVNNT
-1704 YDGVYTPV
+1704 YEGVYTPV

-1721 ACREELDGVKNL
+1721 ACRNELDGVKNL

-1746 KVIHLLNVLIDR
+1746 KVIHLLNGLIDR

-1781 NLQNAYDALVAEQTR
+1781 NLQDAYDALVAEQTR
-1796 VKELIASYQHSST
+1796 VKELIASYQHAST
-1809 VLEESS
+1809 VLETSS
-1815 YKQVGNEVFVLE
+1815 WQQVGNEVFE
-1827 RGKSYMENYEK
+1827 FEHGKSYMENYEK

-1883 LYDAYAKLA
+1883 LYEAYAKLA
-1892 VAEVFGAWYETTQ
+1892 MEEVFGAWNETKQ
-1905 VYQSNVWG
+1905 VYQGNVWI
-1913 ARSAMEN
+1913 ARSAMQN
-1920 SFDKSG
+1920 SFYKSG
-1926 TKIYDEDGA
+1926 TNIYDEDGA

-1946 CRNFDNYLTSE
+1946 CQNFDNYL
-1957 NGRID
+1957 NFVDIYR
-1962 LILPTKDINGN
+1962 ILPTKDINGN
-1973 AWLNPDGSVAVVK
+1973 AWLNPDGSEAWQK
-1986 PINYP
+1986 EINYS

-2087 PSLGGSLNA
+2087 PSLGGTLNA

-2101 ENFTVSAEDNNG
+2101 ENLTVSAEDNNG

-2129 CQMDIVL
+2129 CQMDIIL

-2159 DINGVHRVVIST
+2159 DIDGVHRVVIST

-2176 FPNGSAILYLD
+2176 FTNGSAILYLD

-2199 NVIFAEANGRE
+2199 KVIFAEANGRE
-2210 TTITG
+2210 TYITG
-2215 NDATGI
+2215 SDATGI
-2221 NGMETEGSLKQKIYT
+2221 SGMETEGSLKQKIYT

>member
-1 MRKDVLI
+1 
-8 SLLAITGAPVAALA
+8 
-22 DADVVID
+22 
-29 KTAWTGDDLTVSE
+29 
-42 DGSVTVSTGKEVS
+42 
-55 IEKEL
+55 
-60 APGKYM
+60 
-66 LQRATFT
+66 
-73 DNAKIVAVYKGKEY
+73 
-87 APGVAFTIDS
+87 
-97 DAPAKVKVKV
+97 
-107 RAVTPGEF
+107 
-115 KFSGVKFTLIFDF
+115 
-128 AAPVKELGAQLGEIV
+128 
-143 SGTSD
+143 
-148 YFRRTDAWTKG
+148 
-159 KDGKPSLEM
+159 
-168 QVADY
+168 
-173 ASQLDIIEKGDY
+173 
-185 EVYVKNHLWQGK
+185 
-197 NSPELRALTDG
+197 
-208 IAALAKV
+208 
-215 VEKANDNEN
+215 
-224 AYFSAQ
+224 
-230 NAYEAAEYQ
+230 
-239 FRSFSSTWYTVAEEI
+239 
-254 RATYQADYN
+254 
-263 KIQQSIND
+263 
-271 FKALAR
+271 
-277 EKYDAGEAKEL
+277 
-288 KTAEFTENF
+288 
-297 NRMLN
+297 
-302 ELEANIGVSDA
+302 
-313 AWINIYAVYQDG
+313 
-325 LRVFNAAQEEIHTQ
+325 

-404 AKHVDAEAKKAAA
+404 ANHVDAEAKKAAA

-423 LEDGFQSLGDDFQ
+423 LEDDFQ

-557 LQKTIDEIK
+557 LQKTIDQIK
-566 AAVEKSYQEKMLTET
+566 AAVEKGYQEKTLTET
-581 VRGDFQSQIDAAA
+581 VRGDFQSQINAAA

-606 ALDRYDVVSTAIKDY
+606 ALDRYNVVDTAIKNYKD
-621 EAALTTLRGT
+621 ALATLRAT
-631 VGPKTLV
+631 VGTKTLV

-665 AGNFSAAK
+665 KGNFSAAK

-700 NAAFANDKVNS
+700 DAAFANDKVNS

-739 KYKGVPYEY
+739 QYKGVPYEY

-774 STNTQ
+774 STNMQ

-819 SALLGRVD
+819 SELLTRVNA
-827 EQKAHVNAENQA
+827 QKAHVNAEKQA

-857 VSRTLTEAKKAFV
+857 VSRTLTEAKNAFV

-924 LSDLQLE
+924 LNDLQRE
-931 ANALKAM
+931 AEALKEM

-943 ANYNAYQKLKENF
+943 ANYNAYQELKRNIAEQ
-956 DGQKI
+956 GI
-961 DIWNYT
+961 MIW
-967 YGSGYYAR
+967 YGYDYYGR
-975 EDYSTHYGFVSAFDA
+975 DKMDYCYGFANAFNA
-990 VRTRINQKTDG
+990 ARKYVNQFTDR
-1001 TNADYYRGL
+1001 TNAAYYLGL
-1010 LAYPDGVHFKEREA
+1010 IANPDGVHYKECKSIE
-1024 IKQAIEDAYKAGK
+1024 QAIEDAYKAGK
-1037 AWTGTLKYN
+1037 AWTGDLKYN
-1046 SYTYKYEPVLNT
+1046 SYTYKHEPVLNT
-1058 EIVRR
+1058 GIVRR

-1068 NVLKMLPKQAYND
+1068 NVLQMLPKQAYND
-1081 KTNYYTQVDEG
+1081 HTNYKTQVDEL
-1092 NKCQT
+1092 NKRQA

-1114 TLKPYLSQLGD
+1114 TLKPYLSQLGV
-1125 LLKRIKEQKALVVK
+1125 LLKRIKEQKALVEK

-1149 NSDVSKAYRRIET
+1149 NSMVIKAYRSIKL
-1162 ELGGLKAFIE
+1162 ELDGLKAFIE
-1172 GNSEYNAAI
+1172 GNSDYNAVI

-1192 CEKVQETEN
+1192 CAKVQETEN

-1278 DQIEAYKKELDLAV
+1278 DQIEVYKKELDLAV

-1556 IYGLTIGEDKQWYDC
+1556 IYGLTIGEDKQWYDF

-1581 IYNAANQAEVD
+1581 IYNAANRAEVD

-1636 DLLKEFDENATL
+1636 DLLKEFDENATP

-1662 KVAQARMGLIKLV
+1662 KVAQTRMGLIKLV
-1675 NAELIEGVANSLEM
+1675 NAELIEGVASSLEK
-1689 LVSQAESGYSAVNIT
+1689 LVSQAESGYSAVNNT

-1746 KVIHLLNVLIDR
+1746 KVIHLLNGLIDR

-1767 EANKPYVAHAKAME
+1767 EANKPYVAHAKAMKD
-1781 NLQNAYDALVAEQTR
+1781 LQNAYDALVAEQTR
-1796 VKELIASYQHSST
+1796 VKELIASYQHAST
-1809 VLEESS
+1809 VLEMSS
-1815 YKQVGNEVFVLE
+1815 WQQVGNEVFEFE

-1847 AEEVSGVLEQAAKTL
+1847 AEEVSDVLEQAAKTL

-1870 LTDSQVESYKDGC
+1870 LTDSQVESYKDGS
-1883 LYDAYAKLA
+1883 LYEAYAKLA
-1892 VAEVFGAWYETTQ
+1892 MAEVFGAWNETKQ
-1905 VYQSNVWG
+1905 VYQGNVWG

-1920 SFDKSG
+1920 SFYKSG
-1926 TKIYDEDGA
+1926 TNIYDEDGA

-1946 CRNFDNYLTSE
+1946 CQNFDNYL
-1957 NGRID
+1957 NFVDIYR
-1962 LILPTKDINGN
+1962 ILPTKDINGN
-1973 AWLNPDGSVAVVK
+1973 AWLNPDGSEAWQK
-1986 PINYP
+1986 EINYS

-1996 GVKLVAATSES
+1996 GVKLVAATSQS
-2007 LVESMNALRTSI
+2007 LVDSMNALRASV

-2101 ENFTVSAEDNNG
+2101 ENLTVSAEDNNG

-2176 FPNGSAILYLD
+2176 FTNGSAILYLD

>member
-87 APGVAFTIDS
+87 APEVAFTIEG
-97 DAPAKVKVKV
+97 DAPAKVRVKV

-148 YFRRTDAWTKG
+148 YFRTTDAWKTG

-185 EVYVKNHLWQGK
+185 DVYVKNHLWQGK
-197 NSPELRALTDG
+197 NSPELLALKNG
-208 IAALAKV
+208 IGALADV
-215 VEKANDNEN
+215 VEKANVNEN
-224 AYFSAQ
+224 SYKSAWDAYTDAKR
-230 NAYEAAEYQ
+230 Q
-239 FRSFSSTWYTVAEEI
+239 FDGFYWTWYYTDKAMKE
-254 RATYQADYN
+254 TYQADYD
-263 KIQQSIND
+263 KIKKDIED
-271 FKALAR
+271 FGTLAMQ
-277 EKYDAGEAKEL
+277 KYNAGAANEL
-288 KTAEFTENF
+288 KTDEFTENF
-297 NRMLN
+297 SWQFNMLK
-302 ELEANIGVSDA
+302 ANIGTSGN
-313 AWINIYAVYQDG
+313 AWLNISATYQDG
-325 LRVFNAAQEEIHTQ
+325 LSSFNAAQEEIHTQ

-354 NAMRSAWK
+354 NAMRKEWK

-375 TKASELEEN
+375 TKASEQEKK
-384 FRTLKEAQVVVINA
+384 FRTLKEEQVLAINA
-398 TKDEYL
+398 IRDKYL
-404 AKHVDAEAKKAAA
+404 AYHADAEAKKKAA
-417 DQLLSA
+417 DQLLA
-423 LEDGFQSLGDDFQ
+423 DLEDDFL
-436 YLEKSDDVNQKY
+436 YLEKSEDVNLKY

-462 KDKVAK
+462 KGKVAK

-518 ETGLQKKLDDAK
+518 ETGLQKMLDDAK
-530 AAVAKMKPADEK
+530 AAVAKMKPAAEK
-542 DTYDVAAHFQKTAAG
+542 DTYDVAAHFQKTAAD
-557 LQKTIDEIK
+557 LQKTIDQIK
-566 AAVEKSYQEKMLTET
+566 AAVEKGYQEKMLTET
-581 VRGDFQSQIDAAA
+581 VCGDFQQQIDAAA

-621 EAALTTLRGT
+621 EAALTTLCVT

-653 RITKLQTEIDRV
+653 RITKLKTEIDRV
-665 AGNFSAAK
+665 AGDFSAAK
-673 EKLDADLLAAL
+673 KKLDAEHLAAL

-700 NAAFANDKVNS
+700 NDAFANDKVNS

-739 KYKGVPYEY
+739 EYKGVPYEY

-767 DLNDIEA
+767 DLNEIEA
-774 STNTQ
+774 NANTQ

-788 TKDDI
+788 TEDDI

-819 SALLGRVD
+819 SELLTRVNA
-827 EQKAHVNAENQA
+827 QKAHVNAEKQA

-857 VSRTLTEAKKAFV
+857 VSRTLTEAKNAFV

-924 LSDLQLE
+924 LNDLQLE
-931 ANALKAM
+931 ANALKAL
-938 ATDST
+938 AIDST
-943 ANYNAYQKLKENF
+943 ANYDAYQKLKDNF
-956 DGQKI
+956 VGQRI
-961 DIWNYT
+961 DIWNYSSW
-967 YGSGYYAR
+967 GR
-975 EDYSTHYGFVSAFDA
+975 DYTTTHYGFANAFDA
-990 VRTRINQKTDG
+990 VRTRINQKTNG
-1001 TNADYYRGL
+1001 TNAAYYLSL
-1010 LAYPDGVHFKEREA
+1010 LAYPDGVHFKER
-1024 IKQAIEDAYKAGK
+1024 QAIEQAIEAAYKAGK
-1037 AWTGTLKYN
+1037 AWTGSFKYN
-1046 SYTYKYEPVLNT
+1046 YNTYKNEPELNT
-1058 EIVRR
+1058 GIARR

-1081 KTNYYTQVDEG
+1081 YTNNSTQVDEG
-1092 NKCQT
+1092 NKCQA

-1114 TLKPYLSQLGD
+1114 TLKPYLSKLGD
-1125 LLKRIKEQKALVVK
+1125 LLKRIKEQKTLVEK

-1149 NSDVSKAYRRIET
+1149 HKTVSEAYRSIKLKLDE
-1162 ELGGLKAFIE
+1162 LKAFIE
-1172 GNSEYNAAI
+1172 GNSEYNGAI

-1192 CEKVQETEN
+1192 CAKVQETED

-1238 KYAALI
+1238 KYAVLI
-1244 KNLKDDAAAT
+1244 KDLKDEAAAT
-1254 YAETTSPAL
+1254 YANTTSPAL
-1263 WDIAEANAKK
+1263 WDIEEANAKK
-1273 AQEYT
+1273 AQKYT

-1424 GKDDDFKSYKDC
+1424 GKDDDLKSYKDC

-1464 RYIDAFY
+1464 RYINAFY

-1504 VTERIKAAQ
+1504 VTERIKTAQ

-1556 IYGLTIGEDKQWYDC
+1556 VYGLIIGEDKQWYDC

-1636 DLLKEFDENATL
+1636 DLLKEFDENATP

-1662 KVAQARMGLIKLV
+1662 KVAQTRMGLIKLV
-1675 NAELIEGVANSLEM
+1675 NAELIDGVASSLGT
-1689 LVSQAESGYSAVNIT
+1689 LVSQAELTYSNVNMT
-1704 YDGVYTPV
+1704 YDQVYAPV

-1746 KVIHLLNVLIDR
+1746 KVIHLLNGLIDR
-1758 MGATRMDII
+1758 MGTTRMDII
-1767 EANKPYVAHAKAME
+1767 EANKPYVAHAKAMKD
-1781 NLQNAYDALVAEQTR
+1781 LQDAYDALVAEQTR
-1796 VKELIASYQHSST
+1796 VKELIASYQHVST
-1809 VLEESS
+1809 VLGESS
-1815 YKQVGNEVFVLE
+1815 WQQVGGEVFVFE
-1827 RGKSYMENYEK
+1827 SDKSYMENYEK

-1920 SFDKSG
+1920 SFYKSG

-1973 AWLNPDGSVAVVK
+1973 AWLNPDGSVAWVK
-1986 PINYP
+1986 AINYP

-2087 PSLGGSLNA
+2087 PSLGGTLNA

-2101 ENFTVSAEDNNG
+2101 ENLTVSAEDNNG

-2129 CQMDIVL
+2129 CQMDIIL

-2176 FPNGSAILYLD
+2176 FTNGSAILYLD

-2215 NDATGI
+2215 SDATGI
-2221 NGMETEGSLKQKIYT
+2221 SGMEAEGSLKQKIYT

>member
-97 DAPAKVKVKV
+97 DAPAKVRVKV

-128 AAPVKELGAQLGEIV
+128 AAPVKELSAQLGEIV
-143 SGTSD
+143 SGTSK
-148 YFRRTDAWTKG
+148 YFLTTDAWKKG

-185 EVYVKNHLWQGK
+185 DVYVKNHLWQGE
-197 NSPELRALTDG
+197 NSPELRALTNG
-208 IAALAKV
+208 IAALATV

-224 AYFSAQ
+224 AYHSAQ
-230 NAYEAAEYQ
+230 NAYEAAEWT
-239 FRSFSSTWYTVAEEI
+239 FSGFSSTWYTVAEEI

-423 LEDGFQSLGDDFQ
+423 LEDDFQ

-462 KDKVAK
+462 KDKVDK
-468 DYKAPHNIRT
+468 DYKAPHNILT

-505 YENYQKLLKALGT
+505 YENYQKLLKELGT

-557 LQKTIDEIK
+557 LQNTIDEIK
-566 AAVEKSYQEKMLTET
+566 AAVEKGYQEKTLTET

-594 MAIGKYQDDATA
+594 MAVVKYQDDATD
-606 ALDRYDVVSTAIKDY
+606 ALARYDVVNTAIKDY
-621 EAALTTLRGT
+621 EDALATLCET

-653 RITKLQTEIDRV
+653 RIAKLQTEIDRV

-684 LAVQLKETI
+684 LAVKLKETI

-722 MYDAASKVVDAI
+722 MYDAASKIVDAI

-819 SALLGRVD
+819 SELLTRVNA
-827 EQKAHVNAENQA
+827 QKAHVNAEKQA

-857 VSRTLTEAKKAFV
+857 VSRTLTEAKNAFV

-924 LSDLQLE
+924 LNDLQLE

-956 DGQKI
+956 DKQKI
-961 DIWNYT
+961 EIWNY
-967 YGSGYYAR
+967 YGSGYYAK
-975 EDYSTHYGFVSAFDA
+975 DNYSTHYGFDSAFNA
-990 VRTRINQKTDG
+990 VWTRINQKTDG
-1001 TNADYYRGL
+1001 TNAYYYLGL
-1010 LAYPDGVHFKEREA
+1010 LSYPDGVHFKEREA
-1024 IKQAIEDAYKAGK
+1024 IRQAIEDAYKAGK
-1037 AWTGTLKYN
+1037 AWTGSLEY
-1046 SYTYKYEPVLNT
+1046 SYSSYKYEPVLNT
-1058 EIVRR
+1058 GIVRR

-1068 NVLKMLPKQAYND
+1068 NVFKMLPKQAYD
-1081 KTNYYTQVDEG
+1081 DCTNYKTQVYEL
-1092 NKCQT
+1092 NLKQE

-1125 LLKRIKEQKALVVK
+1125 LLKRIKEQKALVEK

-1149 NSDVSKAYRRIET
+1149 NSMVSEAYRSIKL
-1162 ELGGLKAFIE
+1162 ELDGLKAFIE
-1172 GNSEYNAAI
+1172 GNSDYNVVI

-1192 CEKVQETEN
+1192 CAKVQETED

-1244 KNLKDDAAAT
+1244 KDLKDEAADS
-1254 YAETTSPAL
+1254 YAKTTSPAL

-1273 AQEYT
+1273 AQKYT
-1278 DQIEAYKKELDLAV
+1278 DQIEAYKKDLDLAV

-1311 LAPAKEKVASYDK
+1311 LAPAKEKVAGFDK

-1354 NLDNDWNFFGMVPN
+1354 NLDDDWSFFGMVPN

-1424 GKDDDFKSYKDC
+1424 GKDDDLKSYKDR

-1556 IYGLTIGEDKQWYDC
+1556 VYGLIIGEDKQWYDC

-1636 DLLKEFDENATL
+1636 DLLKEFVENATP

-1689 LVSQAESGYSAVNIT
+1689 LVSQAESSYSNVNIT

-1721 ACREELDGVKNL
+1721 ACRNELDGVKNL

-1758 MGATRMDII
+1758 MGATSMDII
-1767 EANKPYVAHAKAME
+1767 EANKPYVAHAKAMKD
-1781 NLQNAYDALVAEQTR
+1781 LQNAYDALVAEQSR
-1796 VKELIASYQHSST
+1796 VKELIASYQHSSN
-1809 VLEESS
+1809 VLEMSLGVQIEGDTFVFES
-1815 YKQVGNEVFVLE
+1815 
-1827 RGKSYMENYEK
+1827 GKSYMENYEK
-1838 LFFNVASEK
+1838 LFFNVANEK
-1847 AEEVSGVLEQAAKTL
+1847 AEVVSGVLEQAAKTL

-1892 VAEVFGAWYETTQ
+1892 MAEVFGAYNETYQ
-1905 VYQSNVWG
+1905 VYRNNVWG
-1913 ARSAMEN
+1913 AYSAMQN
-1920 SFDKSG
+1920 SFYKSG

-1946 CRNFDNYLTSE
+1946 KQNFDNYLDFH
-1957 NGRID
+1957 GWDR
-1962 LILPTKDINGN
+1962 ILPTKDINGN
-1973 AWLNPDGSVAVVK
+1973 AWLNPDGSEAGQK
-1986 PINYP
+1986 EINYS

-2068 KISIADVTLIAAKV
+2068 KISIADITLIAAKV

-2101 ENFTVSAEDNNG
+2101 ENLTVSAEDNNG

-2129 CQMDIVL
+2129 CQMDIIL

-2159 DINGVHRVVIST
+2159 DIDGVHRVVIST
-2171 IENNS
+2171 IENNC
-2176 FPNGSAILYLD
+2176 FTNGSAILYLD

-2215 NDATGI
+2215 SDATGI
-2221 NGMETEGSLKQKIYT
+2221 SGMEAEGSLKQKIYT

>member
-66 LQRATFT
+66 LQPATFT

-87 APGVAFTIDS
+87 APGVAFTIDGA
-97 DAPAKVKVKV
+97 APAKVKVKV

-115 KFSGVKFTLIFDF
+115 KFSGVKFTLLFDF
-128 AAPVKELGAQLGEIV
+128 AAPVKELSAQLGEIV
-143 SGTSD
+143 SGTSE
-148 YFRRTDAWTKG
+148 YFRTTDAWKKG
-159 KDGKPSLEM
+159 NDEKPSLEM

-185 EVYVKNHLWQGK
+185 EVYVKNHLWQGE

-208 IAALAKV
+208 IGALADV
-215 VEKANDNEN
+215 VEKANVNEN
-224 AYFSAQ
+224 SYKSAWDAYTDAKR
-230 NAYEAAEYQ
+230 Q
-239 FRSFSSTWYTVAEEI
+239 FDGFYWTWYYTDKAMKD
-254 RATYQADYN
+254 TYQADYD
-263 KIQQSIND
+263 KIKKDIED
-271 FKALAR
+271 FGTLAKQ
-277 EKYDAGEAKEL
+277 KYNAGAANEL
-288 KTAEFTENF
+288 KTDEFTENF
-297 NRMLN
+297 SWQFNTLK
-302 ELEANIGVSDA
+302 ANIGTSGN
-313 AWINIYAVYQDG
+313 AWLNISATYQDG
-325 LRVFNAAQEEIHTQ
+325 LSSFNAAQEEIHTR

-354 NAMRSAWK
+354 NAMRKEWK

-375 TKASELEEN
+375 TKASEQEKK
-384 FRTLKEAQVVVINA
+384 FRTLKEEQVWAINA
-398 TKDEYL
+398 IKDKYL
-404 AKHVDAEAKKAAA
+404 ANYDDAQAKKAAA
-417 DQLLSA
+417 DQLLA
-423 LEDGFQSLGDDFQ
+423 DLKDDFQ
-436 YLEKSDDVNQKY
+436 YLEESDDVNQKY

-462 KDKVAK
+462 RDKVEK

-530 AAVAKMKPADEK
+530 AAVAKMKPAAEG
-542 DTYDVAAHFQKTAAG
+542 DTYDMAAHFQKTAAG

-566 AAVEKSYQEKMLTET
+566 AAVEKGYQEKTLTET

-594 MAIGKYQDDATA
+594 MAVVKYQDDATA
-606 ALDRYDVVSTAIKDY
+606 AMARYDVVNTAIKDY
-621 EAALTTLRGT
+621 KDALATLRAT
-631 VGPKTLV
+631 VGTKTLV

-700 NAAFANDKVNS
+700 NDAFANDKVNS

-739 KYKGVPYEY
+739 EYKGVPYEY

-767 DLNDIEA
+767 DLNEIEA
-774 STNTQ
+774 NANTQ

-788 TKDDI
+788 TEDDI

-819 SALLGRVD
+819 SELLTRVNA
-827 EQKAHVNAENQA
+827 QKAHVNAEKQA

-857 VSRTLTEAKKAFV
+857 VSRTLTEAKNAFV

-924 LSDLQLE
+924 LNDLQLE
-931 ANALKAM
+931 ANALKAL
-938 ATDST
+938 AIDST
-943 ANYNAYQKLKENF
+943 ANYDAYQKLKDNF
-956 DGQKI
+956 VGQRI
-961 DIWNYT
+961 DIWNYSSW
-967 YGSGYYAR
+967 GR
-975 EDYSTHYGFVSAFDA
+975 DYTTTHYGFANAFDA
-990 VRTRINQKTDG
+990 VRTRINQKTNG
-1001 TNADYYRGL
+1001 TNAAYYLSL
-1010 LAYPDGVHFKEREA
+1010 LAYPDGVHFKER
-1024 IKQAIEDAYKAGK
+1024 QAIEQAIEAAYKAGK
-1037 AWTGTLKYN
+1037 AWTGSFKYN
-1046 SYTYKYEPVLNT
+1046 YNTYKNEPELNT
-1058 EIVRR
+1058 GIARR

-1081 KTNYYTQVDEG
+1081 YTNNSTQVDEG
-1092 NKCQT
+1092 NKCQA

-1114 TLKPYLSQLGD
+1114 TLKPYLSKLGD
-1125 LLKRIKEQKALVVK
+1125 LLKRIKEQKTLVEK

-1149 NSDVSKAYRRIET
+1149 HKTVSEAYRSIKLKLDE
-1162 ELGGLKAFIE
+1162 LKAFIE
-1172 GNSEYNAAI
+1172 GNSEYNGAI

-1192 CEKVQETEN
+1192 CAKVQETED

-1238 KYAALI
+1238 KYAVLI
-1244 KNLKDDAAAT
+1244 KDLKDEAAAT
-1254 YAETTSPAL
+1254 YANTTSPAL
-1263 WDIAEANAKK
+1263 WDIEEANAKK
-1273 AQEYT
+1273 AQKYT

-1354 NLDNDWNFFGMVPN
+1354 NLDDDWSFFGMVPN

-1424 GKDDDFKSYKDC
+1424 GKDDDLKSYKDC

-1513 EYYGAF
+1513 DYYGAF

-1556 IYGLTIGEDKQWYDC
+1556 VYGLIIGEDEQWYDC

-1636 DLLKEFDENATL
+1636 DLLKEFDENATP

-1675 NAELIEGVANSLEM
+1675 NAELIDGVASSLGT
-1689 LVSQAESGYSAVNIT
+1689 LVSQAESSYSSVNTT
-1704 YDGVYTPV
+1704 YDQVYAPV

-1767 EANKPYVAHAKAME
+1767 EANKPYVAHAKAMKD
-1781 NLQNAYDALVAEQTR
+1781 LQDAYDTLVAEQSR
-1796 VKELIASYQHSST
+1796 VKELIASYQHSSN
-1809 VLEESS
+1809 VLEMSSGVEIEGDFFVFES
-1815 YKQVGNEVFVLE
+1815 
-1827 RGKSYMENYEK
+1827 GKSYMENYEK

-1870 LTDSQVESYKDGC
+1870 LTDSQVESYKDGS
-1883 LYDAYAKLA
+1883 LKDAYAKLA
-1892 VAEVFGAWYETTQ
+1892 VAEVFGAWYETQQ
-1905 VYQSNVWG
+1905 VYKPNVL
-1913 ARSAMEN
+1913 SALDDMEK
-1920 SFDKSG
+1920 SFYKSG
-1926 TKIYDEDGA
+1926 AKIYDEDGA

-1973 AWLNPDGSVAVVK
+1973 AWLNPDGSVAAVK

-2049 PETLEGGKVFAAAD
+2049 SETLEGGKVFAAAD

-2101 ENFTVSAEDNNG
+2101 ENLTVSAEDNNG

-2129 CQMDIVL
+2129 CQMDIIL

-2159 DINGVHRVVIST
+2159 DIDGVHRVVIST
-2171 IENNS
+2171 IENNC
-2176 FPNGSAILYLD
+2176 FTNGSAILYLD

-2199 NVIFAEANGRE
+2199 KVIFAEANGRE
-2210 TTITG
+2210 TYITG
-2215 NDATGI
+2215 SDATGI
-2221 NGMETEGSLKQKIYT
+2221 NGMEAEGSLKQKIYT

>member
-60 APGKYM
+60 APGTYM

-115 KFSGVKFTLIFDF
+115 KFSGVKFTLLFDF
-128 AAPVKELGAQLGEIV
+128 AAPVKELSAQLGEIV
-143 SGTSD
+143 SGTSE
-148 YFRRTDAWTKG
+148 YFRTTDAWKKG
-159 KDGKPSLEM
+159 NDEKPSLEM

-185 EVYVKNHLWQGK
+185 EVYVKNHLWQGE
-197 NSPELRALTDG
+197 NSPELLALTNG
-208 IAALAKV
+208 IGALAKV
-215 VEKANDNEN
+215 VENANNNEN
-224 AYFSAQ
+224 SYKSAWDAYTDAKR
-230 NAYEAAEYQ
+230 Q
-239 FRSFSSTWYTVAEEI
+239 FDGFYWTWYYTDKAMKE
-254 RATYQADYN
+254 TYQADYD
-263 KIQQSIND
+263 KIKKDIED
-271 FKALAR
+271 FGTLAKQ
-277 EKYDAGEAKEL
+277 KYNAGAANEL
-288 KTAEFTENF
+288 KTDEFTENF
-297 NRMLN
+297 NRQFNTLK
-302 ELEANIGVSDA
+302 ANIGTSGN
-313 AWINIYAVYQDG
+313 AWLNISATYQDG
-325 LRVFNAAQEEIHTQ
+325 LSSFNAAQEEIHTQ

-354 NAMRSAWK
+354 NAMRKEWK

-375 TKASELEEN
+375 TKASEQEKK
-384 FRTLKEAQVVVINA
+384 FRTLKEGQVLKINA
-398 TKDEYL
+398 IKDKYL
-404 AKHVDAEAKKAAA
+404 AMYADAKAKKAAA
-417 DQLLSA
+417 DQLLA
-423 LEDGFQSLGDDFQ
+423 DLKDDFQ
-436 YLEKSDDVNQKY
+436 YLEESEDVNLKY

-530 AAVAKMKPADEK
+530 AAVAKMKPAAEG
-542 DTYDVAAHFQKTAAG
+542 DTYDMAAHFQKTAAD

-566 AAVEKSYQEKMLTET
+566 AAVEKGYQEKTLTET

-594 MAIGKYQDDATA
+594 MAVVKYQDDATA
-606 ALDRYDVVSTAIKDY
+606 AMARYDVVNTAIKDY
-621 EAALTTLRGT
+621 KDALATLRAT
-631 VGPKTLV
+631 VGTKTLV

-665 AGNFSAAK
+665 AGDFSAAK
-673 EKLDADLLAAL
+673 KKFDADLLAAL
-684 LAVQLKETI
+684 LTVKLKETI

-700 NAAFANDKVNS
+700 NDAFANDKVNS

-739 KYKGVPYEY
+739 EYKGVPYEY

-767 DLNDIEA
+767 DLNEIEA
-774 STNTQ
+774 NANTQ

-788 TKDDI
+788 TEDDI

-819 SALLGRVD
+819 SELLTRVNA
-827 EQKAHVNAENQA
+827 QKAHVNAEKQA

-857 VSRTLTEAKKAFV
+857 VSRTLTEAKNAFK

-875 IDPQIQATTTKLE
+875 IDPQIQATTNKLE

-924 LSDLQLE
+924 LNDLQLE
-931 ANALKAM
+931 ANALKAL
-938 ATDST
+938 AIDST
-943 ANYNAYQKLKENF
+943 ANYDAYQKLKDNF
-956 DGQKI
+956 VGQRI
-961 DIWNYT
+961 DIWNYSSW
-967 YGSGYYAR
+967 GR
-975 EDYSTHYGFVSAFDA
+975 DYTTTHYGFANAFDA
-990 VRTRINQKTDG
+990 VRTRINQKTNG
-1001 TNADYYRGL
+1001 TNAAYYLSL
-1010 LAYPDGVHFKEREA
+1010 LAYPDGVHFKER
-1024 IKQAIEDAYKAGK
+1024 QAIEQAIEAAYKAGK
-1037 AWTGTLKYN
+1037 AWTGSFKYN
-1046 SYTYKYEPVLNT
+1046 YNTYKNEPELNT
-1058 EIVRR
+1058 GIARR

-1081 KTNYYTQVDEG
+1081 YTNNSTQVDEG
-1092 NKCQT
+1092 NKCQA

-1114 TLKPYLSQLGD
+1114 TLKPYLSKLGD
-1125 LLKRIKEQKALVVK
+1125 LLKRIKEQKALVEK
-1139 YYAEGLTTTN
+1139 YYAEALTTTN
-1149 NSDVSKAYRRIET
+1149 HKTVSEAYRSIKF
-1162 ELGGLKAFIE
+1162 ELDGLKAFIE
-1172 GNSEYNAAI
+1172 GNSEYNGAI
-1181 AGDNLTRYNTF
+1181 AGDNLARYNTF
-1192 CEKVQETEN
+1192 CTKVQETED

-1244 KNLKDDAAAT
+1244 KNLKDKAAHT

-1263 WDIAEANAKK
+1263 WDIKEDNAAK
-1273 AQEYT
+1273 AMEYT
-1278 DQIEAYKKELDLAV
+1278 DQIEAYKKDLDLAV

-1311 LAPAKEKVASYDK
+1311 LAPAKEKVAGFDK

-1354 NLDNDWNFFGMVPN
+1354 NLDDDWSFFGMVPN

-1424 GKDDDFKSYKDC
+1424 GKGDDLKSYKDC

-1464 RYIDAFY
+1464 RYINAFY

-1513 EYYGAF
+1513 DYYGAF

-1525 IEANIASA
+1525 IEANIAST
-1533 FNQVKRWQADL
+1533 FDQVKRWQADL

-1556 IYGLTIGEDKQWYDC
+1556 VYGLIIGEDKQWYDC

-1581 IYNAANQAEVD
+1581 IYNAANLAEVD

-1636 DLLKEFDENATL
+1636 DLLKEFDENATP

-1675 NAELIEGVANSLEM
+1675 NAELIDGVASSLGT
-1689 LVSQAESGYSAVNIT
+1689 LVSQAETTYSSVNTT
-1704 YDGVYTPV
+1704 YEQVYAPV

-1767 EANKPYVAHAKAME
+1767 EANKPYVAHAKAMKD
-1781 NLQNAYDALVAEQTR
+1781 LQDAYDALVAEQTR

-1815 YKQVGNEVFVLE
+1815 WKQVGNEVFVFE
-1827 RGKSYMENYEK
+1827 SGKSYMENYEK

-1870 LTDSQVESYKDGC
+1870 LTDSQVESYKDGS
-1883 LYDAYAKLA
+1883 LKDAYAKLET
-1892 VAEVFGAWYETTQ
+1892 VEVLGAWYETKQ
-1905 VYQSNVWG
+1905 VYQFNVL
-1913 ARSAMEN
+1913 SALYDMDK
-1920 SFDKSG
+1920 SFNKSG

-1946 CRNFDNYLTSE
+1946 RQNFDNYLAFGE
-1957 NGRID
+1957 MGQID

-1973 AWLNPDGSVAVVK
+1973 AWLNPDGSVAAVK

-2007 LVESMNALRTSI
+2007 LVESMNALRASV

-2049 PETLEGGKVFAAAD
+2049 LETLEGGKVFAAAD

-2101 ENFTVSAEDNNG
+2101 ENLTVSAEDNNG

-2129 CQMDIVL
+2129 CQMDIIL

-2159 DINGVHRVVIST
+2159 DIDGVHRVVIST

-2176 FPNGSAILYLD
+2176 FTNGSAILYLD
-2187 VQGGSIDKVALD
+2187 VQGGCIDKVALD
-2199 NVIFAEANGRE
+2199 KVIFAEANGRE
-2210 TTITG
+2210 TYITG
-2215 NDATGI
+2215 SDATGI
-2221 NGMETEGSLKQKIYT
+2221 SGMEAEGSLKQKIYT

>member
-22 DADVVID
+22 DADIVID

-66 LQRATFT
+66 LQPATFT

-87 APGVAFTIDS
+87 APGVAFTIDGA
-97 DAPAKVKVKV
+97 APAKVKVKV

-115 KFSGVKFTLIFDF
+115 KFSGVKFTLLFDF
-128 AAPVKELGAQLGEIV
+128 AAPVKELSAQLGEIV
-143 SGTSD
+143 SGTSE
-148 YFRRTDAWTKG
+148 YFRTTDAWKKG
-159 KDGKPSLEM
+159 NDEKPSLEM

-185 EVYVKNHLWQGK
+185 EVYVKNHLWQGEK
-197 NSPELRALTDG
+197 SPELRALTDG
-208 IAALAKV
+208 IGALADV
-215 VEKANDNEN
+215 VEKANVNEN
-224 AYFSAQ
+224 SYKSAWDAYTDAKR
-230 NAYEAAEYQ
+230 Q
-239 FRSFSSTWYTVAEEI
+239 FDGFYWTWYYTDKAMKE
-254 RATYQADYN
+254 TYQADYD
-263 KIQQSIND
+263 KIKKDIED
-271 FKALAR
+271 FGTLAKQ
-277 EKYDAGEAKEL
+277 KYNAGAANEL
-288 KTAEFTENF
+288 KTDEFTENF
-297 NRMLN
+297 SWQFNKLK
-302 ELEANIGVSDA
+302 ANIGTSGN
-313 AWINIYAVYQDG
+313 AWLNISATYQDG
-325 LRVFNAAQEEIHTQ
+325 LSSFNAAQEEIHTQ
-339 MPDDGNYA
+339 MPDDGDYA

-375 TKASELEEN
+375 TKASEQEEN
-384 FRTLKEAQVVVINA
+384 FRTLKEEQVLEINA
-398 TKDEYL
+398 IKDKYL
-404 AKHVDAEAKKAAA
+404 AKYADAEAKYAAA
-417 DQLLSA
+417 DQLLA
-423 LEDGFQSLGDDFQ
+423 DLEDDFQ
-436 YLEKSDDVNQKY
+436 YLEKSEDVNLKY

-462 KDKVAK
+462 KDKVDK

-518 ETGLQKKLDDAK
+518 ETGLQKMLDDAK
-530 AAVAKMKPADEK
+530 AAVAKMKPAAEK
-542 DTYDVAAHFQKTAAG
+542 DTYDVAAHFQETAAG

-566 AAVEKSYQEKMLTET
+566 AAVEKSYQEKTLTET

-594 MAIGKYQDDATA
+594 MAVVKYQDDATA
-606 ALDRYDVVSTAIKDY
+606 ALARYDEVNTAIKGYKD
-621 EAALTTLRGT
+621 ALATLCYT

-653 RITKLQTEIDRV
+653 RIAKLQTEIDRV
-665 AGNFSAAK
+665 AGDFSAAK
-673 EKLDADLLAAL
+673 KKLDAEHLAAL

-700 NAAFANDKVNS
+700 NAAFAKDKDNS

-722 MYDAASKVVDAI
+722 MYDAASEIVDAI

-779 KAKIQAVAA
+779 KAKVQAVAA

-819 SALLGRVD
+819 SELLGRVD

-839 YTDFIGNQYYYY
+839 YTDFIGNRYYYY

-857 VSRTLTEAKKAFV
+857 VSRTLTEAKNAFK

-875 IDPQIQATTTKLE
+875 IDPQIQATTNKLD

-924 LSDLQLE
+924 LNDLQLE
-931 ANALKAM
+931 ADALKTLAI
-938 ATDST
+938 DST
-943 ANYNAYQKLKENF
+943 ANYDAYQKLKDNF
-956 DGQKI
+956 VGQRI
-961 DIWNYT
+961 DIWNYSSW
-967 YGSGYYAR
+967 GR
-975 EDYSTHYGFVSAFDA
+975 DYTTTHYGFANAFDA
-990 VRTRINQKTDG
+990 VRTRINQKTNG
-1001 TNADYYRGL
+1001 TNAAYYLSL
-1010 LAYPDGVHFKEREA
+1010 LAYPDGVHFKER
-1024 IKQAIEDAYKAGK
+1024 QAIEQAIEAAYKAGK
-1037 AWTGTLKYN
+1037 AWTDSFKYN
-1046 SYTYKYEPVLNT
+1046 YNTYKNEPELNT
-1058 EIVRR
+1058 GIARR

-1068 NVLKMLPKQAYND
+1068 NVLRELPKQAYND
-1081 KTNYYTQVDEG
+1081 NTNNYTQVDEG
-1092 NKCQT
+1092 NKCQA

-1125 LLKRIKEQKALVVK
+1125 LLKRIKEQKALVEK

-1149 NSDVSKAYRRIET
+1149 HSTVSEAYRFIKIE
-1162 ELGGLKAFIE
+1162 LDGLKAFIE
-1172 GNSEYNAAI
+1172 GNGDYNAVI
-1181 AGDNLTRYNTF
+1181 AGDNLIRYNTF
-1192 CEKVQETEN
+1192 CAKVQETED

-1244 KNLKDDAAAT
+1244 KNLKDKAADT

-1263 WDIAEANAKK
+1263 WDIDEDNAAK
-1273 AQEYT
+1273 AMEYT
-1278 DQIEAYKKELDLAV
+1278 DQIEAYKKDLDLAV

-1311 LAPAKEKVASYDK
+1311 LAPAKEKVAGFDK

-1354 NLDNDWNFFGMVPN
+1354 NLDDDWSFFGMVPN

-1424 GKDDDFKSYKDC
+1424 GKDDDLKSYKDC

-1464 RYIDAFY
+1464 RYINAFY
-1471 AEAGAVYTSAKA
+1471 AEAGAVYTSAKG

-1513 EYYGAF
+1513 DYYGAF

-1525 IEANIASA
+1525 IEANIAST
-1533 FNQVKRWQADL
+1533 FDQVKRWQADL

-1581 IYNAANQAEVD
+1581 IYNAANLAEVD

-1636 DLLKEFDENATL
+1636 DLLKEFDENATP

-1675 NAELIEGVANSLEM
+1675 NAELIDGVASSLGT
-1689 LVSQAESGYSAVNIT
+1689 LVSQAETTYSSVNTT
-1704 YDGVYTPV
+1704 YEQVYAPV

-1767 EANKPYVAHAKAME
+1767 EANKPYVAHAKAMKD
-1781 NLQNAYDALVAEQTR
+1781 LQDAYDALVAEQTR

-1815 YKQVGNEVFVLE
+1815 WKQVGNEVFVFE
-1827 RGKSYMENYEK
+1827 SGKSYMENYEK

-1870 LTDSQVESYKDGC
+1870 LTDSQVESYKDGS
-1883 LYDAYAKLA
+1883 LKDAYAKLET
-1892 VAEVFGAWYETTQ
+1892 VEVLGAWYETKQ
-1905 VYQSNVWG
+1905 VYQFNVL
-1913 ARSAMEN
+1913 SALYDMDK
-1920 SFDKSG
+1920 SFNKSG

-1946 CRNFDNYLTSE
+1946 RQNFDNYLAFGE
-1957 NGRID
+1957 MGQID

-1973 AWLNPDGSVAVVK
+1973 AWLNPDGSVAAVK

-2007 LVESMNALRTSI
+2007 LVESMNALRASV

-2101 ENFTVSAEDNNG
+2101 ENLTVSAEDNNG

-2129 CQMDIVL
+2129 CQMDIIL

-2159 DINGVHRVVIST
+2159 DIDGVHRVVIST

-2176 FPNGSAILYLD
+2176 FTNGSAILYLD
-2187 VQGGSIDKVALD
+2187 VQGGCIDKVALD
-2199 NVIFAEANGRE
+2199 KVIFAEANGRE
-2210 TTITG
+2210 TYITG
-2215 NDATGI
+2215 SDATGI
-2221 NGMETEGSLKQKIYT
+2221 SGMEAEGSLKQKIYT

>member
-66 LQRATFT
+66 LQPATFT

-87 APGVAFTIDS
+87 APGVAFTIDGA
-97 DAPAKVKVKV
+97 APAKVKVKV

-115 KFSGVKFTLIFDF
+115 KFSGVKFTLLFDF
-128 AAPVKELGAQLGEIV
+128 AAPVKELSAQLGEIV

-148 YFRRTDAWTKG
+148 YFRTTDAWKKG

-185 EVYVKNHLWQGK
+185 EVYVKNHLWQGE

-208 IAALAKV
+208 IGALADV
-215 VEKANDNEN
+215 VEKANVNEN
-224 AYFSAQ
+224 SYKSAWDAYTDAKR
-230 NAYEAAEYQ
+230 Q
-239 FRSFSSTWYTVAEEI
+239 FDGFYWTWYYTDKAMKD
-254 RATYQADYN
+254 TYQADYD
-263 KIQQSIND
+263 KIKKDIED
-271 FKALAR
+271 FGTLAKQ
-277 EKYDAGEAKEL
+277 KYNAGAANEL
-288 KTAEFTENF
+288 KTDEFTENF
-297 NRMLN
+297 SWQFNTLK
-302 ELEANIGVSDA
+302 ANIGTSGN
-313 AWINIYAVYQDG
+313 AWLNISATYQDG
-325 LRVFNAAQEEIHTQ
+325 LSSFNAAQEKIHTR

-354 NAMRSAWK
+354 NAMRKEWK

-375 TKASELEEN
+375 TKASEQEKK
-384 FRTLKEAQVVVINA
+384 FRTLKEKQVLEINA
-398 TKDEYL
+398 IRDKYL
-404 AKHVDAEAKKAAA
+404 ANHADAEAKKKAA
-417 DQLLSA
+417 DQLLA
-423 LEDGFQSLGDDFQ
+423 DLEDDFL
-436 YLEKSDDVNQKY
+436 YLEKSEDVNLKY

-462 KDKVAK
+462 KGKVAK

-518 ETGLQKKLDDAK
+518 ETGLQKQLDDAK
-530 AAVAKMKPADEK
+530 AAVAKMKPAAEG
-542 DTYDVAAHFQKTAAG
+542 DTYDMAAHFQKTAAG

-566 AAVEKSYQEKMLTET
+566 AAVEKGYQEKTLIET

-594 MAIGKYQDDATA
+594 MAVVKYQDDATA
-606 ALDRYDVVSTAIKDY
+606 AMARYDVVNTAIKDY
-621 EAALTTLRGT
+621 KDALATLRAT
-631 VGPKTLV
+631 VGTKTLV

-700 NAAFANDKVNS
+700 NDAFANDKVNS

-739 KYKGVPYEY
+739 EYKGVPYEY

-767 DLNDIEA
+767 DLNEIEA
-774 STNTQ
+774 NANTQ

-788 TKDDI
+788 TEDDI

-819 SALLGRVD
+819 SELLTRVNA
-827 EQKAHVNAENQA
+827 QKAHVNAEKQA

-857 VSRTLTEAKKAFV
+857 VSRTLTEAKNAFV

-910 YDAEGHVV
+910 YDAEDHVV

-924 LSDLQLE
+924 LNDLQLE
-931 ANALKAM
+931 ANALKAL
-938 ATDST
+938 AIDST
-943 ANYNAYQKLKENF
+943 ANYDAYQKLKDNF
-956 DGQKI
+956 VGQRI
-961 DIWNYT
+961 DIWNYSSW
-967 YGSGYYAR
+967 GR
-975 EDYSTHYGFVSAFDA
+975 DYTTTHYGFANAFDA
-990 VRTRINQKTDG
+990 VRTRINQKTNG
-1001 TNADYYRGL
+1001 TNAAYYLSL
-1010 LAYPDGVHFKEREA
+1010 LAYPDGVHFKER
-1024 IKQAIEDAYKAGK
+1024 QAIEQAIEAAYKAGK
-1037 AWTGTLKYN
+1037 AWTGSFKYN
-1046 SYTYKYEPVLNT
+1046 YNTYKNEPELNT
-1058 EIVRR
+1058 GIARR

-1081 KTNYYTQVDEG
+1081 YTNNSTQVDEG
-1092 NKCQT
+1092 NKCQA

-1114 TLKPYLSQLGD
+1114 TLKPYLSKLGD
-1125 LLKRIKEQKALVVK
+1125 LLKRIKEQKALVEK

-1149 NSDVSKAYRRIET
+1149 HKTVSEAYRSIKLKLDE
-1162 ELGGLKAFIE
+1162 LKAFIE
-1172 GNSEYNAAI
+1172 GNSEYNGAI

-1192 CEKVQETEN
+1192 CAKVQETED

-1244 KNLKDDAAAT
+1244 KKLKDKAAAT

-1263 WDIAEANAKK
+1263 WDIGEVNAKE
-1273 AQEYT
+1273 AQGYT
-1278 DQIEAYKKELDLAV
+1278 DQIEAYKKDLDLAV

-1306 LNDNQ
+1306 LNNNQ
-1311 LAPAKEKVASYDK
+1311 LAPAKEKVAGFDK

-1354 NLDNDWNFFGMVPN
+1354 NLDADWNFFGMVPN

-1424 GKDDDFKSYKDC
+1424 GKDDDLKSYKDC

-1464 RYIDAFY
+1464 RYINAFY
-1471 AEAGAVYTSAKA
+1471 TEAGAVYTSAKA

-1556 IYGLTIGEDKQWYDC
+1556 VYGLTIGEDKQWYDC

-1581 IYNAANQAEVD
+1581 IYNAANLAEVD

-1636 DLLKEFDENATL
+1636 DLLKEFAENATP

-1675 NAELIEGVANSLEM
+1675 NAELIDGVASSLGT
-1689 LVSQAESGYSAVNIT
+1689 LVSQAELTYSNVNMT
-1704 YDGVYTPV
+1704 YDQVYAPV

-1758 MGATRMDII
+1758 MGATSMDII
-1767 EANKPYVAHAKAME
+1767 EANKPYVAHAKAMKD
-1781 NLQNAYDALVAEQTR
+1781 LQDAYDALVAEQTR

-1815 YKQVGNEVFVLE
+1815 YKQVGNEMFVFE

-1870 LTDSQVESYKDGC
+1870 LTDSQVESYKDGS
-1883 LYDAYAKLA
+1883 LKDAYAKLET
-1892 VAEVFGAWYETTQ
+1892 VEVLGAWYETKQ
-1905 VYQSNVWG
+1905 VYQFNVL
-1913 ARSAMEN
+1913 SALYDMDK
-1920 SFDKSG
+1920 SFNKSG

-1946 CRNFDNYLTSE
+1946 RQNFDNYLAFGE
-1957 NGRID
+1957 MGQID

-1973 AWLNPDGSVAVVK
+1973 AWLNPDGSVAAVK

-2007 LVESMNALRTSI
+2007 LVESMNALRASV

-2101 ENFTVSAEDNNG
+2101 ENLTVSAEDNNG

-2129 CQMDIVL
+2129 CQMDIIL

-2159 DINGVHRVVIST
+2159 DIDGVHRVVIST

-2176 FPNGSAILYLD
+2176 FTNGSAILYLD
-2187 VQGGSIDKVALD
+2187 VQGGCIDKVALD
-2199 NVIFAEANGRE
+2199 KVIFAEANGRE
-2210 TTITG
+2210 TYITG
-2215 NDATGI
+2215 SDATGI
-2221 NGMETEGSLKQKIYT
+2221 SGMEAEGSLKQKIYT

>member
-66 LQRATFT
+66 LQPATFT

-87 APGVAFTIDS
+87 APGVAFTIDG
-97 DAPAKVKVKV
+97 DAPAKVRVKV

-128 AAPVKELGAQLGEIV
+128 AASVKELGAQLGEIV

-148 YFRRTDAWTKG
+148 YFRTTDAWKTG

-185 EVYVKNHLWQGK
+185 DVYVKNHLWQGK

-208 IAALAKV
+208 IVALADV
-215 VEKANDNEN
+215 VEKANVNEN
-224 AYFSAQ
+224 SYKSALDAYTDAKR
-230 NAYEAAEYQ
+230 Q
-239 FRSFSSTWYTVAEEI
+239 FDGFYWTWYYTDKAMKE
-254 RATYQADYN
+254 TYQADYD
-263 KIQQSIND
+263 KIKKDIED
-271 FKALAR
+271 FGTLAMQ
-277 EKYDAGEAKEL
+277 KYNAGAANEL
-288 KTAEFTENF
+288 KTDEFTENF
-297 NRMLN
+297 SWQFNKLK
-302 ELEANIGVSDA
+302 ANIGTSGN
-313 AWINIYAVYQDG
+313 AWLNISATYQDG
-325 LRVFNAAQEEIHTQ
+325 LSLFNAAQEEIHTQ

-347 DWNEEAL
+347 DWNAEAL

-375 TKASELEEN
+375 TKAFEQEKN

-417 DQLLSA
+417 DQLLA
-423 LEDGFQSLGDDFQ
+423 DLEDDFQ
-436 YLEKSDDVNQKY
+436 YLEKSEDVNLKY
-448 ANRVKEIRTAINAL
+448 ANRVKEIRTAIDAL

-488 QAKISSLRSDAG
+488 QAKINSLRSDAG

-518 ETGLQKKLDDAK
+518 ETGLQKKFDDAK
-530 AAVAKMKPADEK
+530 AAVAKMKPAAEG

-566 AAVEKSYQEKMLTET
+566 AAVEKSYQEKTLTET
-581 VRGDFQSQIDAAA
+581 VRFDFQNQITNAGEAVY
-594 MAIGKYQDDATA
+594 KYQDDATA
-606 ALDRYDVVSTAIKDY
+606 ALARYDVVNTAIKDY
-621 EAALTTLRGT
+621 KDALATLRAT
-631 VGPKTLV
+631 VGTKTLV

-653 RITKLQTEIDRV
+653 RITKLQAEIDRV

-673 EKLDADLLAAL
+673 ENFDADLLAAL
-684 LAVQLKETI
+684 LAVPLKETI

-700 NAAFANDKVNS
+700 NDAFANDKVNS

-722 MYDAASKVVDAI
+722 MYDAASEIVDAI

-819 SALLGRVD
+819 SELLGRVD

-839 YTDFIGNQYYYY
+839 YTDFIGYQSYYYAT
-851 PKGAEL
+851 GAEL
-857 VSRTLTEAKKAFV
+857 VSRTLTEAKNAFV

-924 LSDLQLE
+924 LNDLKLE

-943 ANYNAYQKLKENF
+943 ANYNAYQKLKENIAKQTIKIWVGYNNWG
-956 DGQKI
+956 GQYTTNCI
-961 DIWNYT
+961 GFADAFEMVRYYVDIFTDKTNRT
-967 YGSGYYAR
+967 YYSGLIA
-975 EDYSTHYGFVSAFDA
+975 
-990 VRTRINQKTDG
+990 N
-1001 TNADYYRGL
+1001 
-1010 LAYPDGVHFKEREA
+1010 PDGVHFKELEA
-1024 IKQAIEDAYKAGK
+1024 IKKAIEDAYKAGE
-1037 AWTGTLKYN
+1037 AWTVDWYGR
-1046 SYTYKYEPVLNT
+1046 PVLNT
-1058 EIVRR
+1058 GIVER
-1063 MTDLS
+1063 MEKLS
-1068 NVLKMLPKQAYND
+1068 NELQVLPKRAYDDYTNHKTQEDELNKSQA
-1081 KTNYYTQVDEG
+1081 
-1092 NKCQT
+1092 

-1114 TLKPYLSQLGD
+1114 TLKPYLSDLGG
-1125 LLKRIKEQKALVVK
+1125 LLKRIKEQKALVEK

-1149 NSDVSKAYRRIET
+1149 HSMVSEAYRDIKIK
-1162 ELGGLKAFIE
+1162 LDGLKAFIE
-1172 GNSEYNAAI
+1172 GNSEYNGAI
-1181 AGDNLTRYNTF
+1181 AKDNLTRYNTF
-1192 CEKVQETEN
+1192 CAKVQETEN

-1244 KNLKDDAAAT
+1244 KKLKDKAAAT

-1263 WDIAEANAKK
+1263 WDIDEVNAKE
-1273 AQEYT
+1273 AQKYT
-1278 DQIEAYKKELDLAV
+1278 AQIEAYKKDLDLAV

-1311 LAPAKEKVASYDK
+1311 LAPAKEKVAGFDK

-1354 NLDNDWNFFGMVPN
+1354 NLDDDWSFFGMVPN

-1424 GKDDDFKSYKDC
+1424 GKDDDLKAYKAR
-1436 VAKYLTPATELAAKA
+1436 VADYLTPATELAAKA

-1464 RYIDAFY
+1464 RYINAFY

-1504 VTERIKAAQ
+1504 VTERIKTAQ

-1556 IYGLTIGEDKQWYDC
+1556 VYGLIIGEDKQWYDC

-1636 DLLKEFDENATL
+1636 DLLKEFDENATP

-1689 LVSQAESGYSAVNIT
+1689 LVSQAESSYSNVNIT

-1721 ACREELDGVKNL
+1721 ACRNELDGVKNL

-1746 KVIHLLNVLIDR
+1746 KVIHLLNGLIDR
-1758 MGATRMDII
+1758 MGTTRMDII
-1767 EANKPYVAHAKAME
+1767 EANKPYVAHAKAMKD
-1781 NLQNAYDALVAEQTR
+1781 LQDAYDALVAEQTR
-1796 VKELIASYQHSST
+1796 VKELIASYQHSSN
-1809 VLEESS
+1809 VLEMSSGVEIEGDFFVFES
-1815 YKQVGNEVFVLE
+1815 
-1827 RGKSYMENYEK
+1827 GKSYMENYEK

-1892 VAEVFGAWYETTQ
+1892 MAEVFGAYNETYQ
-1905 VYQSNVWG
+1905 VYRNNVWG
-1913 ARSAMEN
+1913 AYNAMQN
-1920 SFDKSG
+1920 SFYKSG

-1946 CRNFDNYLTSE
+1946 KQNFDNYLDFH
-1957 NGRID
+1957 GWDR
-1962 LILPTKDINGN
+1962 ILPTKDINGN
-1973 AWLNPDGSVAVVK
+1973 AWLNPDGSEAWQK
-1986 PINYP
+1986 EINYS

-2101 ENFTVSAEDNNG
+2101 ENLTVSAEDNNG

-2129 CQMDIVL
+2129 CQMDIIL

-2159 DINGVHRVVIST
+2159 DIDGVHRVVIST
-2171 IENNS
+2171 IENNC
-2176 FPNGSAILYLD
+2176 FTNGSAILYLD

-2199 NVIFAEANGRE
+2199 KVIFAEANGRE

-2215 NDATGI
+2215 SDATGI
-2221 NGMETEGSLKQKIYT
+2221 SGMEAEGSLKQKIYT

>member
-347 DWNEEAL
+347 DWNAEAL
-354 NAMRSAWK
+354 NAMRLAWK
-362 KVSDLYKTIDADK
+362 EVSDLYKTIDADK
-375 TKASELEEN
+375 TKASKLEEN
-384 FRTLKEAQVVVINA
+384 FRTLKEAQVDSINA
-398 TKDEYL
+398 TKGEYL
-404 AKHVDAEAKKAAA
+404 AMHADAEAKKRAA
-417 DQLLSA
+417 DQLLA
-423 LEDGFQSLGDDFQ
+423 DLEDDFQ
-436 YLEKSDDVNQKY
+436 YLEKSEDVNLKY

-518 ETGLQKKLDDAK
+518 ETGLQKQLDDAK
-530 AAVAKMKPADEK
+530 AAVAKMKPAAEG
-542 DTYDVAAHFQKTAAG
+542 DTYDMAAHFQKTAAG

-566 AAVEKSYQEKMLTET
+566 AAVEKGYQEKTLTET

-594 MAIGKYQDDATA
+594 MAVVKYQDDATA
-606 ALDRYDVVSTAIKDY
+606 AMARYDVVNTAIKDY
-621 EAALTTLRGT
+621 KDALATLRAT
-631 VGPKTLV
+631 VGTKTLV

-700 NAAFANDKVNS
+700 NDAFANDKVNS

-739 KYKGVPYEY
+739 EYKGVPYEY

-767 DLNDIEA
+767 DLNEIEA
-774 STNTQ
+774 NANTQ

-788 TKDDI
+788 TEDDI

-819 SALLGRVD
+819 SELLTRVNA
-827 EQKAHVNAENQA
+827 QKAHVNAEKQA
-839 YTDFIGNQYYYY
+839 YTDLIGNQYYYY

-857 VSRTLTEAKKAFV
+857 VSRTLTEAKNAFV

-924 LSDLQLE
+924 LNDLQLE
-931 ANALKAM
+931 ANALKAL
-938 ATDST
+938 AIDST
-943 ANYNAYQKLKENF
+943 ANYDAYQKLKDNF
-956 DGQKI
+956 VGQRI
-961 DIWNYT
+961 DIWNYSSW
-967 YGSGYYAR
+967 GR
-975 EDYSTHYGFVSAFDA
+975 DYTTTHYGFANAFDA
-990 VRTRINQKTDG
+990 VRTRINQKTNG
-1001 TNADYYRGL
+1001 TNAAYYLSL
-1010 LAYPDGVHFKEREA
+1010 LAYPDGVHFKER
-1024 IKQAIEDAYKAGK
+1024 QAIEQAIEAAYKAGK
-1037 AWTGTLKYN
+1037 AWTGSFKYN
-1046 SYTYKYEPVLNT
+1046 YNTYKNEPELNT
-1058 EIVRR
+1058 GIARR

-1081 KTNYYTQVDEG
+1081 YTNNSTQVDEG
-1092 NKCQT
+1092 NKCQA

-1114 TLKPYLSQLGD
+1114 TLKPYLSKLGD
-1125 LLKRIKEQKALVVK
+1125 LLKRIKEQKALVEK

-1149 NSDVSKAYRRIET
+1149 HKTVSEAYRSIKIE
-1162 ELGGLKAFIE
+1162 LDGLKAFIE
-1172 GNSEYNAAI
+1172 GNGDYNAVI
-1181 AGDNLTRYNTF
+1181 AGDNLIRYNTF
-1192 CEKVQETEN
+1192 CAKVQETED

-1244 KNLKDDAAAT
+1244 KNLKDKAADT

-1263 WDIAEANAKK
+1263 WDIDEDNAAK
-1273 AQEYT
+1273 AMEYT
-1278 DQIEAYKKELDLAV
+1278 DQIEAYKKDLDLAV

-1306 LNDNQ
+1306 LNNNQ
-1311 LAPAKEKVASYDK
+1311 LAPAKEKVAGFDK

-1354 NLDNDWNFFGMVPN
+1354 NLDADWNFFGMVPN

-1424 GKDDDFKSYKDC
+1424 GKDDDLKSYKDC

-1471 AEAGAVYTSAKA
+1471 TEAGAVYTSAKA

-1556 IYGLTIGEDKQWYDC
+1556 VYGLTIGEDKQWYDC

-1581 IYNAANQAEVD
+1581 IYNAANLAEVD

-1636 DLLKEFDENATL
+1636 DLLKEFVENATP

-1675 NAELIEGVANSLEM
+1675 NTELIEGVANSLEM
-1689 LVSQAESGYSAVNIT
+1689 LVSQAESSYSNVNIT

-1758 MGATRMDII
+1758 MGATCMDII
-1767 EANKPYVAHAKAME
+1767 EANKPYVAHAKAMKD
-1781 NLQNAYDALVAEQTR
+1781 LQNAYDALVAEQTR
-1796 VKELIASYQHSST
+1796 VKELIASYQHAS
-1809 VLEESS
+1809 
-1815 YKQVGNEVFVLE
+1815 EVREYSDWEGLGEMFYFE
-1827 RGKSYMENYEK
+1827 GGKSYMENYEK
-1838 LFFNVASEK
+1838 QFFNEASEK
-1847 AEEVSGVLEQAAKTL
+1847 AEVVSDVLEQAAKTL

-1892 VAEVFGAWYETTQ
+1892 TVEAFGAWKETQ
-1905 VYQSNVWG
+1905 SVYQSNVLS
-1913 ARSAMEN
+1913 ARDAMEK
-1920 SFDKSG
+1920 SFNKSG
-1926 TKIYDEDGA
+1926 TNIYDEDNT
-1935 LREQFD
+1935 LWEQFN
-1941 NLKLA
+1941 NLERA
-1946 CRNFDNYLTSE
+1946 CQNFDNYR
-1957 NGRID
+1957 NFVDIYR
-1962 LILPTKDINGN
+1962 ILPTKDINGN
-1973 AWLNPDGSVAVVK
+1973 AWLNPDGSEARQK
-1986 PINYP
+1986 EINYS

-2030 EDGVVLTDDYLAV
+2030 EDGVVLTDDYLTV
-2043 LNALLD
+2043 LNAVLD
-2049 PETLEGGKVFAAAD
+2049 PETLEGGKMFAAAD

-2101 ENFTVSAEDNNG
+2101 ENLTVSAEDNNG

-2159 DINGVHRVVIST
+2159 DIDGVHRVVIST

-2176 FPNGSAILYLD
+2176 FTNGSAILYLD

-2199 NVIFAEANGRE
+2199 KVIFAEANGRE

>member
-423 LEDGFQSLGDDFQ
+423 LEDDFQ

-581 VRGDFQSQIDAAA
+581 VRGDFQSQIDTAA

-665 AGNFSAAK
+665 ADNFSAAK
-673 EKLDADLLAAL
+673 EELDADLLAAL

-819 SALLGRVD
+819 SELLGRVD
-827 EQKAHVNAENQA
+827 EQKAHVNAEKQA

-857 VSRTLTEAKKAFV
+857 VSRTLTEAKNAFK

-875 IDPQIQATTTKLE
+875 IDPQIQATTNKLE
-888 ALKAEAATARAK
+888 ALKAEATTARAK

-924 LSDLQLE
+924 LNDLQLE
-931 ANALKAM
+931 ANALKAL
-938 ATDST
+938 AIDST
-943 ANYNAYQKLKENF
+943 ANYDAYQKLKDNF
-956 DGQKI
+956 VGQRI
-961 DIWNYT
+961 DIWNYSSW
-967 YGSGYYAR
+967 GR
-975 EDYSTHYGFVSAFDA
+975 DYTTTHYGFANAFDA

-1001 TNADYYRGL
+1001 TNAAYYLGL
-1010 LAYPDGVHFKEREA
+1010 LSYPDGVHYKEREA
-1024 IKQAIEDAYKAGK
+1024 IRQAIEDAYKAGK
-1037 AWTGTLKYN
+1037 AWTGSLEY
-1046 SYTYKYEPVLNT
+1046 SYSSYKYEPVLNT
-1058 EIVRR
+1058 GIVRR

-1068 NVLKMLPKQAYND
+1068 NVLKMLPKQAYD
-1081 KTNYYTQVDEG
+1081 DCTNYKTQVYEL
-1092 NKCQT
+1092 NQKQE

-1114 TLKPYLSQLGD
+1114 TLKPYLSKLGD
-1125 LLKRIKEQKALVVK
+1125 LLKRIKEQKALVEK

-1149 NSDVSKAYRRIET
+1149 NSMVSEAYRSIKL
-1162 ELGGLKAFIE
+1162 ELDGLKAFIE
-1172 GNSEYNAAI
+1172 GNSEYNAVI

-1244 KNLKDDAAAT
+1244 KNLKDKAAHS

-1311 LAPAKEKVASYDK
+1311 LAPAKEKVAGFDK

-1354 NLDNDWNFFGMVPN
+1354 NLDDDWSFFGMVPN

-1513 EYYGAF
+1513 DYYGAF

-1636 DLLKEFDENATL
+1636 DLLKEFVENATP

-1675 NAELIEGVANSLEM
+1675 NAELIEGVASSLGT
-1689 LVSQAESGYSAVNIT
+1689 LVSQAESTYDDVNTT

-1746 KVIHLLNVLIDR
+1746 KVIHLLNGLIDR
-1758 MGATRMDII
+1758 MGATRTDII
-1767 EANKPYVAHAKAME
+1767 EANKPYVAHAKAMKD
-1781 NLQNAYDALVAEQTR
+1781 LQDAYDALVAEQTR
-1796 VKELIASYQHSST
+1796 VKELIASYQHVST
-1809 VLEESS
+1809 VLGESS
-1815 YKQVGNEVFVLE
+1815 WQQVGGEVFVFE
-1827 RGKSYMENYEK
+1827 SDKSYMENYEK

-1920 SFDKSG
+1920 SFYKSG

-2101 ENFTVSAEDNNG
+2101 ENLTVSAEDNNG

-2176 FPNGSAILYLD
+2176 FTNGSAILYLD

>member
-29 KTAWTGDDLTVSE
+29 KTAWSGDDLTVSE

-87 APGVAFTIDS
+87 APEVAFTIEG
-97 DAPAKVKVKV
+97 DAPAKVRVKV

-128 AAPVKELGAQLGEIV
+128 AAPVKELSAQLGEIV
-143 SGTSD
+143 SGTSE
-148 YFRRTDAWTKG
+148 YFRTTDAWKKG
-159 KDGKPSLEM
+159 NDEKPSLEM

-185 EVYVKNHLWQGK
+185 EVYVKNHLWQGEK
-197 NSPELRALTDG
+197 SPELRALTDG
-208 IAALAKV
+208 IGALADV
-215 VEKANDNEN
+215 VEKANVNEN
-224 AYFSAQ
+224 SYKSAWDAYTDAKR
-230 NAYEAAEYQ
+230 Q
-239 FRSFSSTWYTVAEEI
+239 FDGFYWTWYYTDKAMKE
-254 RATYQADYN
+254 TYQADYD
-263 KIQQSIND
+263 KIKKDIED
-271 FKALAR
+271 FGTLAKQ
-277 EKYDAGEAKEL
+277 KYNAGAANEL
-288 KTAEFTENF
+288 KTDEFTENF
-297 NRMLN
+297 SRQFNTLK
-302 ELEANIGVSDA
+302 ANIGTSGN
-313 AWINIYAVYQDG
+313 AWLNISATYQDG
-325 LRVFNAAQEEIHTQ
+325 LSSFNAAQEEIHTR

-354 NAMRSAWK
+354 NAMRKEWK

-375 TKASELEEN
+375 TKASEQEKK
-384 FRTLKEAQVVVINA
+384 FRTLKEEQVLAINA
-398 TKDEYL
+398 IKDKYL
-404 AKHVDAEAKKAAA
+404 ANYDDAQAKKAAA
-417 DQLLSA
+417 DQLLA
-423 LEDGFQSLGDDFQ
+423 DLKDDFQ
-436 YLEKSDDVNQKY
+436 YLEESDDVNQKY

-462 KDKVAK
+462 RDKVEK

-819 SALLGRVD
+819 SELLSRVN
-827 EQKAHVNAENQA
+827 EQKAHVNAEKQA
-839 YTDFIGNQYYYY
+839 YTNFIGNQSYYYAT
-851 PKGAEL
+851 GAEL
-857 VSRTLTEAKKAFV
+857 VSRTLTEAKNAFV

-888 ALKAEAATARAK
+888 ALKAEAATARAN

-924 LSDLQLE
+924 LNDLQRE
-931 ANALKAM
+931 AEALKEM

-943 ANYNAYQKLKENF
+943 ANYNAYQELKRNIAEQGIMIWRGYDYYGRDYMEYF
-956 DGQKI
+956 DGFA
-961 DIWNYT
+961 N
-967 YGSGYYAR
+967 
-975 EDYSTHYGFVSAFDA
+975 AFDA
-990 VRTRINQKTDG
+990 ARKYVNQFTDR
-1001 TNADYYRGL
+1001 TNAAYYLGL
-1010 LAYPDGVHFKEREA
+1010 IANPDGVHYKECKSIE
-1024 IKQAIEDAYKAGK
+1024 QAIEDAYKAGK
-1037 AWTGTLKYN
+1037 AWTGDLKYN
-1046 SYTYKYEPVLNT
+1046 SYTYKFEPVLNT
-1058 EIVRR
+1058 GIVRR

-1068 NVLKMLPKQAYND
+1068 NVLQMLPKQAYND
-1081 KTNYYTQVDEG
+1081 HTNYKTQVDEL
-1092 NKCQT
+1092 NKRQA

-1114 TLKPYLSQLGD
+1114 TLKPYLSKLGD
-1125 LLKRIKEQKALVVK
+1125 LLKRIKEQKALVEK

-1149 NSDVSKAYRRIET
+1149 NSMVSEAYRSIKL
-1162 ELGGLKAFIE
+1162 ELDGLKAFIE
-1172 GNSEYNAAI
+1172 GNSEYNAVI

-1192 CEKVQETEN
+1192 CAKVQETED

-1244 KNLKDDAAAT
+1244 KNLKDEAAAT

-1263 WDIAEANAKK
+1263 WDIDEANAAK
-1273 AQEYT
+1273 AMEYT
-1278 DQIEAYKKELDLAV
+1278 AQIEAYKKDLDLAV

-1311 LAPAKEKVASYDK
+1311 LAPAKEKVAGFDK

-1354 NLDNDWNFFGMVPN
+1354 NLDADWSFFGMVPN
-1368 LLVADLEQAAQNE
+1368 LLVADLEQAAKDE

-1424 GKDDDFKSYKDC
+1424 GKDDDLKSYKDR

-1525 IEANIASA
+1525 IEANIAST
-1533 FNQVKRWQADL
+1533 FDQVKRWQADL

-1556 IYGLTIGEDKQWYDC
+1556 VYGLTIGEDKQWYDC

-1614 TAADEVKAY
+1614 AAADEVKAY

-1636 DLLKEFDENATL
+1636 DLLKEFDENATP

-1689 LVSQAESGYSAVNIT
+1689 LVSQAESSYSNVNIT

-1721 ACREELDGVKNL
+1721 ACRNELDGVKNL

-1767 EANKPYVAHAKAME
+1767 EANKPYVAHAKAMKD
-1781 NLQNAYDALVAEQTR
+1781 LQNAYDALVAEQTR
-1796 VKELIASYQHSST
+1796 VKELIASYQHAS
-1809 VLEESS
+1809 
-1815 YKQVGNEVFVLE
+1815 EVRELSEWQGLGEMFYFE
-1827 RGKSYMENYEK
+1827 GGKSYMENYEK

-1847 AEEVSGVLEQAAKTL
+1847 AEEVSDVLEQAAKTL

-1883 LYDAYAKLA
+1883 LDEAYAKLA
-1892 VAEVFGAWYETTQ
+1892 VVEAFGAWKETQ
-1905 VYQSNVWG
+1905 SVYLSKVYT
-1913 ARSAMEN
+1913 ARYDMEK
-1920 SFDKSG
+1920 SFNKSG
-1926 TKIYDEDGA
+1926 TNIYDEDNT
-1935 LREQFD
+1935 LWEQFN
-1941 NLKLA
+1941 NLERA
-1946 CRNFDNYLTSE
+1946 CQNFDNYR
-1957 NGRID
+1957 NFVDIYR
-1962 LILPTKDINGN
+1962 ILPTKDINGN
-1973 AWLNPDGSVAVVK
+1973 AWLNPDGSEAGQK
-1986 PINYP
+1986 EINYS

-2049 PETLEGGKVFAAAD
+2049 SETLEGGKVFAAAD

-2101 ENFTVSAEDNNG
+2101 ENLTVSAEDNNG

-2159 DINGVHRVVIST
+2159 DIDGVHRVVIST
-2171 IENNS
+2171 IENNC
-2176 FPNGSAILYLD
+2176 FTNGSAILYLD

-2199 NVIFAEANGRE
+2199 KVIFAEANGRE

-2215 NDATGI
+2215 SDATGI
-2221 NGMETEGSLKQKIYT
+2221 SGMEAEGSLKQKIYT

>member
-66 LQRATFT
+66 LQPATFT

-87 APGVAFTIDS
+87 APGVAFTIDGA
-97 DAPAKVKVKV
+97 APAKVKVKV

-115 KFSGVKFTLIFDF
+115 KFSGVKFTLLFDF
-128 AAPVKELGAQLGEIV
+128 AAPVKELSAQLGEIV
-143 SGTSD
+143 SGTSE
-148 YFRRTDAWTKG
+148 YFRTTDAWKKG
-159 KDGKPSLEM
+159 NDEKPSLEM

-185 EVYVKNHLWQGK
+185 EVYVKNHLWQGE

-208 IAALAKV
+208 IGALADV
-215 VEKANDNEN
+215 VEKANVNEN
-224 AYFSAQ
+224 SYKSAWDAYTDAKR
-230 NAYEAAEYQ
+230 Q
-239 FRSFSSTWYTVAEEI
+239 FDGFYWTWYYTDKAMKD
-254 RATYQADYN
+254 TYQADYD
-263 KIQQSIND
+263 KIKKDIED
-271 FKALAR
+271 FGTLAKQ
-277 EKYDAGEAKEL
+277 KYNAGAANEL
-288 KTAEFTENF
+288 KTDEFTENF
-297 NRMLN
+297 SWQFNTLK
-302 ELEANIGVSDA
+302 ANIGTSGN
-313 AWINIYAVYQDG
+313 AWLNISATYQDG
-325 LRVFNAAQEEIHTQ
+325 LSSFNAAQEEIHTR

-354 NAMRSAWK
+354 NAMRKEWK

-375 TKASELEEN
+375 TKASEQEKK
-384 FRTLKEAQVVVINA
+384 FRTLKEEQVLAINA
-398 TKDEYL
+398 IKDKYL
-404 AKHVDAEAKKAAA
+404 ANYDDAQAKKAAA
-417 DQLLSA
+417 DQLLA
-423 LEDGFQSLGDDFQ
+423 DLKDDFQ
-436 YLEKSDDVNQKY
+436 YLEESDDVNQKY

-462 KDKVAK
+462 RDKVEK

-530 AAVAKMKPADEK
+530 AAVAKMKPAAEG
-542 DTYDVAAHFQKTAAG
+542 DTYDMAAHFQKTAAG

-566 AAVEKSYQEKMLTET
+566 AAVEKGYQEKTLTET

-594 MAIGKYQDDATA
+594 MAVVKYQDDATA
-606 ALDRYDVVSTAIKDY
+606 AMARYDVVNTAIKDY
-621 EAALTTLRGT
+621 KDALATLRAT
-631 VGPKTLV
+631 VGTKTLV

-700 NAAFANDKVNS
+700 NDAFANDKVNS

-739 KYKGVPYEY
+739 EYKGVPYEY

-767 DLNDIEA
+767 DLNEIEA
-774 STNTQ
+774 NANTQ

-788 TKDDI
+788 TEDDI

-819 SALLGRVD
+819 SELLTRVNA
-827 EQKAHVNAENQA
+827 QKAHVNAEKQA

-857 VSRTLTEAKKAFV
+857 VSRTLTEAKNAFV

-924 LSDLQLE
+924 LNDLQLE
-931 ANALKAM
+931 ANALKAL
-938 ATDST
+938 AIDST
-943 ANYNAYQKLKENF
+943 ANYDAYQKLKDNF
-956 DGQKI
+956 VGQRI
-961 DIWNYT
+961 DIWNYSSW
-967 YGSGYYAR
+967 GR
-975 EDYSTHYGFVSAFDA
+975 DYTTTHYGFANAFDA
-990 VRTRINQKTDG
+990 VRTRINQKTNG
-1001 TNADYYRGL
+1001 TNAAYYLSL
-1010 LAYPDGVHFKEREA
+1010 LAYPDGVHFKER
-1024 IKQAIEDAYKAGK
+1024 QAIEQAIEAAYKAGK
-1037 AWTGTLKYN
+1037 AWTGSFKYN
-1046 SYTYKYEPVLNT
+1046 YNTYKNEPELNT
-1058 EIVRR
+1058 GIARR

-1081 KTNYYTQVDEG
+1081 YTNNSTQVDEG
-1092 NKCQT
+1092 NKCQA

-1114 TLKPYLSQLGD
+1114 TLKPYLSKLGD
-1125 LLKRIKEQKALVVK
+1125 LLKRIKEQKTLVEK

-1149 NSDVSKAYRRIET
+1149 HKTVSEAYRSIKLKLDE
-1162 ELGGLKAFIE
+1162 LKAFIE
-1172 GNSEYNAAI
+1172 GNSEYNGAI

-1192 CEKVQETEN
+1192 CAKVQETED

-1238 KYAALI
+1238 KYAVLI
-1244 KNLKDDAAAT
+1244 KDLKDEAAAT
-1254 YAETTSPAL
+1254 YANTTSPAL
-1263 WDIAEANAKK
+1263 WDIEEANAKK
-1273 AQEYT
+1273 AQKYT

-1292 NTAVRAKLEEMLAN
+1292 NTAVRVKLEEMLAN

-1311 LAPAKEKVASYDK
+1311 LAPAKEKVAGFDK

-1424 GKDDDFKSYKDC
+1424 GKDDDLKSYKDC

-1464 RYIDAFY
+1464 RYINAFY

-1504 VTERIKAAQ
+1504 VTERIKTAQ

-1556 IYGLTIGEDKQWYDC
+1556 VYGLIIGEDKQWYDC

-1636 DLLKEFDENATL
+1636 DLLKEFDENATP

-1689 LVSQAESGYSAVNIT
+1689 LVSQAESSYSNVNIT

-1721 ACREELDGVKNL
+1721 ACRNELDGVKNL
-1733 ITSYGDE
+1733 ITSSGDE

-1767 EANKPYVAHAKAME
+1767 EANKPYVAHAKAMKD
-1781 NLQNAYDALVAEQTR
+1781 LQDAYDALVAEQTR

-1815 YKQVGNEVFVLE
+1815 WKQVGNEVFVFE

-1847 AEEVSGVLEQAAKTL
+1847 AEEVSGVLDQAAKTL

-1870 LTDSQVESYKDGC
+1870 LTDSQVESYKDGS
-1883 LYDAYAKLA
+1883 LKDAYAKLET
-1892 VAEVFGAWYETTQ
+1892 VEVLGAWYETKQ
-1905 VYQSNVWG
+1905 VYQFNVL
-1913 ARSAMEN
+1913 SALYDMEK
-1920 SFDKSG
+1920 SFYKSG

-1946 CRNFDNYLTSE
+1946 QQNFDNYLAFGE
-1957 NGRID
+1957 MGQID

-1973 AWLNPDGSVAVVK
+1973 AWLNPDGSVAAVK

-2049 PETLEGGKVFAAAD
+2049 SETLEGGKVFAAAD

-2101 ENFTVSAEDNNG
+2101 ENLTVSAEDNNG

-2129 CQMDIVL
+2129 CQMDIIL

-2159 DINGVHRVVIST
+2159 DIDGVHRVVIST
-2171 IENNS
+2171 IENNC
-2176 FPNGSAILYLD
+2176 FTNGSAILYLD

-2199 NVIFAEANGRE
+2199 KVIFAEANGRE
-2210 TTITG
+2210 TYITG
-2215 NDATGI
+2215 SDATGI
-2221 NGMETEGSLKQKIYT
+2221 NGMEAEGSLKQKIYT

>member
-1 MRKDVLI
+1 
-8 SLLAITGAPVAALA
+8 
-22 DADVVID
+22 
-29 KTAWTGDDLTVSE
+29 
-42 DGSVTVSTGKEVS
+42 
-55 IEKEL
+55 
-60 APGKYM
+60 
-66 LQRATFT
+66 
-73 DNAKIVAVYKGKEY
+73 
-87 APGVAFTIDS
+87 
-97 DAPAKVKVKV
+97 
-107 RAVTPGEF
+107 
-115 KFSGVKFTLIFDF
+115 
-128 AAPVKELGAQLGEIV
+128 
-143 SGTSD
+143 
-148 YFRRTDAWTKG
+148 
-159 KDGKPSLEM
+159 
-168 QVADY
+168 
-173 ASQLDIIEKGDY
+173 
-185 EVYVKNHLWQGK
+185 
-197 NSPELRALTDG
+197 
-208 IAALAKV
+208 
-215 VEKANDNEN
+215 
-224 AYFSAQ
+224 
-230 NAYEAAEYQ
+230 
-239 FRSFSSTWYTVAEEI
+239 
-254 RATYQADYN
+254 
-263 KIQQSIND
+263 
-271 FKALAR
+271 
-277 EKYDAGEAKEL
+277 
-288 KTAEFTENF
+288 
-297 NRMLN
+297 MLN

-375 TKASELEEN
+375 TKASEQEEN
-384 FRTLKEAQVVVINA
+384 FRTLKEAQVLEINA

-404 AKHVDAEAKKAAA
+404 AKHADAEAKKKAA
-417 DQLLSA
+417 DQLLA
-423 LEDGFQSLGDDFQ
+423 DLEDDFL
-436 YLEKSDDVNQKY
+436 YLEKSEDVNLKY

-505 YENYQKLLKALGT
+505 YENYQKLLKAMGT
-518 ETGLQKKLDDAK
+518 ETGLQKQLDDAK
-530 AAVAKMKPADEK
+530 AAVAKMKPAAEG
-542 DTYDVAAHFQKTAAG
+542 DTYDMAAHFQKTAAG

-566 AAVEKSYQEKMLTET
+566 AAVEKGYQEKTLTET
-581 VRGDFQSQIDAAA
+581 VRGDFKSQIDAAA
-594 MAIGKYQDDATA
+594 MAVVKYQDDATA
-606 ALDRYDVVSTAIKDY
+606 AMARYDVVNTAIKDY
-621 EAALTTLRGT
+621 KDALATLRAT
-631 VGPKTLV
+631 VGTKTLV

-700 NAAFANDKVNS
+700 NDAFANDKVNS

-739 KYKGVPYEY
+739 EYKGVPYEY

-767 DLNDIEA
+767 DLNEIEA
-774 STNTQ
+774 NANTQ

-788 TKDDI
+788 TEDDI

-819 SALLGRVD
+819 SELLTRVNA
-827 EQKAHVNAENQA
+827 QKAHVNAEKQA

-857 VSRTLTEAKKAFV
+857 VSRTLTEAKNAFK

-875 IDPQIQATTTKLE
+875 IDPQIQATTNKLE

-924 LSDLQLE
+924 LNDLQLE
-931 ANALKAM
+931 ANALKAL
-938 ATDST
+938 AIDST
-943 ANYNAYQKLKENF
+943 ANYDAYQKLKDNF
-956 DGQKI
+956 VGQRI
-961 DIWNYT
+961 DIWNYSSW
-967 YGSGYYAR
+967 GR
-975 EDYSTHYGFVSAFDA
+975 DYTTTHYGFANAFDA
-990 VRTRINQKTDG
+990 VRTRINQKTNG
-1001 TNADYYRGL
+1001 TNAAYYLSL
-1010 LAYPDGVHFKEREA
+1010 LAYPDGVHFKER
-1024 IKQAIEDAYKAGK
+1024 QAIEQAIEAAYKAGK
-1037 AWTGTLKYN
+1037 AWTGSFKYN
-1046 SYTYKYEPVLNT
+1046 YNTYKNEPELNT
-1058 EIVRR
+1058 GIARR

-1081 KTNYYTQVDEG
+1081 YTNNSTQVDEG
-1092 NKCQT
+1092 NKCQA

-1114 TLKPYLSQLGD
+1114 TLKPYLSKLGD
-1125 LLKRIKEQKALVVK
+1125 LLKRIKEQKALVEK

-1149 NSDVSKAYRRIET
+1149 HKTVSEAYRSIKF
-1162 ELGGLKAFIE
+1162 ELDGLKAFIE
-1172 GNSEYNAAI
+1172 GNSEYNGAI
-1181 AGDNLTRYNTF
+1181 AGDNLARYNTF
-1192 CEKVQETEN
+1192 CAKVQETEN

-1244 KNLKDDAAAT
+1244 KNLKDEAAAS
-1254 YAETTSPAL
+1254 YAKTTSPAL

-1292 NTAVRAKLEEMLAN
+1292 NTAVRVKLEEMLAN

-1311 LAPAKEKVASYDK
+1311 LAPAKEKVAGFDK

-1354 NLDNDWNFFGMVPN
+1354 NLDDDWSFFGMVPN

-1424 GKDDDFKSYKDC
+1424 GKGDDLKSYKDC
-1436 VAKYLTPATELAAKA
+1436 VAKNLTPATELAAKA

-1464 RYIDAFY
+1464 RYINAFY

-1556 IYGLTIGEDKQWYDC
+1556 VYGLIIGEDKQWYDC

-1581 IYNAANQAEVD
+1581 IYNAANLAEVD

-1636 DLLKEFDENATL
+1636 DLLKEFAENATP

-1675 NAELIEGVANSLEM
+1675 NAELIDGVASSLGT
-1689 LVSQAESGYSAVNIT
+1689 LVSQAELTYSNVNMT
-1704 YDGVYTPV
+1704 YDQVYAPV

-1746 KVIHLLNVLIDR
+1746 KVIHLLNGLIDR

-1767 EANKPYVAHAKAME
+1767 EANKPYVAHAKAMKD
-1781 NLQNAYDALVAEQTR
+1781 LQNAYDALVAEQTR
-1796 VKELIASYQHSST
+1796 VKELIASYQHAST
-1809 VLEESS
+1809 VLEMPSWQ
-1815 YKQVGNEVFVLE
+1815 QVGNEVFEFE

-1847 AEEVSGVLEQAAKTL
+1847 AEEVSDVLEQAAKTL

-1870 LTDSQVESYKDGC
+1870 LTDSQVESYKDGS
-1883 LYDAYAKLA
+1883 LYEAYAKLA
-1892 VAEVFGAWYETTQ
+1892 MAEVFGAWNETKQ
-1905 VYQSNVWG
+1905 VYQGNVWG

-1920 SFDKSG
+1920 SFYKSG
-1926 TKIYDEDGA
+1926 TNIYDEDGA

-1946 CRNFDNYLTSE
+1946 CQNFDNYL
-1957 NGRID
+1957 NFVDIYR
-1962 LILPTKDINGN
+1962 ILPTKDINGN
-1973 AWLNPDGSVAVVK
+1973 AWLNPDGSEAWQK
-1986 PINYP
+1986 EINYS

-1996 GVKLVAATSES
+1996 GVKLVAATSQS
-2007 LVESMNALRTSI
+2007 LVDSMNALRASV

-2101 ENFTVSAEDNNG
+2101 ENLTVSAEDNNG

-2129 CQMDIVL
+2129 CQMDIIL

-2159 DINGVHRVVIST
+2159 DIDGVQRVVIST
-2171 IENNS
+2171 IENNC
-2176 FPNGSAILYLD
+2176 FTNGSAILYLD

-2199 NVIFAEANGRE
+2199 KVIFAEANGRE
-2210 TTITG
+2210 TYITG
-2215 NDATGI
+2215 SDATGI
-2221 NGMETEGSLKQKIYT
+2221 SGMEAEGSLKQKIYT

>member
-66 LQRATFT
+66 LQPATFT

-87 APGVAFTIDS
+87 APGVAFTIDG
-97 DAPAKVKVKV
+97 DVPAKVKVKV
-107 RAVTPGEF
+107 RAVTLGEF

-128 AAPVKELGAQLGEIV
+128 AAPVKELSAQLGEIV
-143 SGTSD
+143 SGTSK
-148 YFRRTDAWTKG
+148 YFLTTDAWKKG

-215 VEKANDNEN
+215 VEAANDNEN
-224 AYFSAQ
+224 AYNSAR
-230 NAYEAAEYQ
+230 NAYETAEYRLRN
-239 FRSFSSTWYTVAEEI
+239 FYSWYAAAEEI
-254 RATYQADYN
+254 QATYQADYN
-263 KIQQSIND
+263 KLQQSITD
-271 FKALAR
+271 FKVLAQQ
-277 EKYDAGEAKEL
+277 KYNAGTAKEL
-288 KTAEFTENF
+288 KTDEFTENF
-297 NRMLN
+297 NRILN
-302 ELEANIGVSDA
+302 ELGTNIGASGDA
-313 AWINIYAVYQDG
+313 WRNIKYVYQDG

-347 DWNEEAL
+347 DWNAEAL

-375 TKASELEEN
+375 TKASELEED

-398 TKDEYL
+398 TKDEYR
-404 AKHVDAEAKKAAA
+404 ANHIDAEAKKAAA
-417 DQLLSA
+417 DQLLA
-423 LEDGFQSLGDDFQ
+423 DLEDDFQ

-448 ANRVKEIRTAINAL
+448 ASRVKEIRTAINAL

-488 QAKISSLRSDAG
+488 QAKINSLCSDAG

-530 AAVAKMKPADEK
+530 TAVAKMKPAAEG
-542 DTYDVAAHFQKTAAG
+542 DTYDVAAHFQETAAG

-566 AAVEKSYQEKMLTET
+566 AAVEKGYQEKTLTET
-581 VRGDFQSQIDAAA
+581 VRFDFQNQITNAGEAVY
-594 MAIGKYQDDATA
+594 KYQEDATA
-606 ALDRYDVVSTAIKDY
+606 AMARYDVVNTAIKDY
-621 EAALTTLRGT
+621 EAALATLCGT

-653 RITKLQTEIDRV
+653 RITKLKAEIDRV
-665 AGNFSAAK
+665 KGDFSAAK
-673 EKLDADLLAAL
+673 EKLDAEHLAAL
-684 LAVQLKETI
+684 LAVKLKETI

-700 NAAFANDKVNS
+700 DAAFANDKVNS

-739 KYKGVPYEY
+739 EYKGVPYEY

-793 TEDNAVEA
+793 TEANAVEA

-819 SALLGRVD
+819 SELLTRVNA
-827 EQKAHVNAENQA
+827 QKAHVNAEKQA

-857 VSRTLTEAKKAFV
+857 VSRTLTEAKNAFV

-924 LSDLQLE
+924 LNDLQLE

-956 DGQKI
+956 DKQKI
-961 DIWNYT
+961 EIWNY
-967 YGSGYYAR
+967 YGSGYYAK
-975 EDYSTHYGFVSAFDA
+975 DNYSTHYGFDSAFNA
-990 VRTRINQKTDG
+990 VWTRINQKTDG
-1001 TNADYYRGL
+1001 TNAYYYLGL
-1010 LAYPDGVHFKEREA
+1010 LSYPDGVHFKECEA
-1024 IKQAIEDAYKAGK
+1024 IRQAIEDAYKAGK
-1037 AWTGTLKYN
+1037 AWTGSLEY
-1046 SYTYKYEPVLNT
+1046 SYSSYKYEPVLNT
-1058 EIVRR
+1058 GIVRR

-1068 NVLKMLPKQAYND
+1068 NVFKMLPKQAYD
-1081 KTNYYTQVDEG
+1081 DCTNYKTQVYEL
-1092 NKCQT
+1092 NLKQE

-1125 LLKRIKEQKALVVK
+1125 LLKRIKEQKALVEK

-1244 KNLKDDAAAT
+1244 KDLKDDAAAT
-1254 YAETTSPAL
+1254 YANTTSPAL
-1263 WDIAEANAKK
+1263 WDIAEDNAKK
-1273 AQEYT
+1273 AQKYT
-1278 DQIEAYKKELDLAV
+1278 AQIEAYKKDLDLAV

-1311 LAPAKEKVASYDK
+1311 LAPAKEKVADFDK

-1354 NLDNDWNFFGMVPN
+1354 NLDNDWSFFGMVPN

-1424 GKDDDFKSYKDC
+1424 GKDDDLKSYKDR

-1464 RYIDAFY
+1464 RYINAFY

-1513 EYYGAF
+1513 DYYGAF

-1556 IYGLTIGEDKQWYDC
+1556 VYGLTIGEDKQWYDC

-1636 DLLKEFDENATL
+1636 DLLKEFVENATP

-1767 EANKPYVAHAKAME
+1767 EANKPYVAHAKAMKD
-1781 NLQNAYDALVAEQTR
+1781 LQNAYDALVAEQTR

-1815 YKQVGNEVFVLE
+1815 YKQVGNEVFVFE

-1870 LTDSQVESYKDGC
+1870 LTDSQVESYKDGS
-1883 LYDAYAKLA
+1883 LKDAYAKLET
-1892 VAEVFGAWYETTQ
+1892 VEVLGAWYETKQ
-1905 VYQSNVWG
+1905 VYQFNVL
-1913 ARSAMEN
+1913 SALYDMEK
-1920 SFDKSG
+1920 SFHKSG

-1946 CRNFDNYLTSE
+1946 KQNFDNYLAFGE
-1957 NGRID
+1957 MGQID

-1973 AWLNPDGSVAVVK
+1973 TWLNSDGSVAVVK

-2101 ENFTVSAEDNNG
+2101 ENLTVSAEDNNG

-2129 CQMDIVL
+2129 CQMDIIL

-2159 DINGVHRVVIST
+2159 DIDGVHRVVIST

-2176 FPNGSAILYLD
+2176 FTNGSAILYLD

-2199 NVIFAEANGRE
+2199 KVIFAEANGRE

-2215 NDATGI
+2215 SDATGI
-2221 NGMETEGSLKQKIYT
+2221 SGMEAEGSLKQKIYT

>member
-29 KTAWTGDDLTVSE
+29 KTAWSGDDLTVSE

-66 LQRATFT
+66 LQPATFT

-87 APGVAFTIDS
+87 APEVAFTIEG
-97 DAPAKVKVKV
+97 DASAKVRVKV

-185 EVYVKNHLWQGK
+185 DVYVKNHLWQGK
-197 NSPELRALTDG
+197 NSPELRALAEG
-208 IAALAKV
+208 IGALAKV
-215 VEKANDNEN
+215 VEAANDNKN

-354 NAMRSAWK
+354 NAMRKEWK

-375 TKASELEEN
+375 TKASEQEKK
-384 FRTLKEAQVVVINA
+384 FRTLKEGQVLKINA
-398 TKDEYL
+398 IKDKYL
-404 AKHVDAEAKKAAA
+404 AMYADAQAKKAAA
-417 DQLLSA
+417 DQLLA
-423 LEDGFQSLGDDFQ
+423 DLKDDFQ
-436 YLEKSDDVNQKY
+436 YLEESEDVNLKY

-530 AAVAKMKPADEK
+530 AAVAKMKPAAKGDA
-542 DTYDVAAHFQKTAAG
+542 YDVAAHFQKTAAG

-566 AAVEKSYQEKMLTET
+566 AAVEKSYQEKTLTET

-594 MAIGKYQDDATA
+594 MAVVKYQDDATA
-606 ALDRYDVVSTAIKDY
+606 ALDRYDAVNTAIKDY
-621 EAALTTLRGT
+621 EDALKTLRTT

-653 RITKLQTEIDRV
+653 RITKLQTEIDCV

-673 EKLDADLLAAL
+673 EKLDAEHLAAL

-700 NAAFANDKVNS
+700 NAAFRDDKVNS

-739 KYKGVPYEY
+739 KYKGVPYIY
-748 YNVTW
+748 YETW
-753 TEDNLGLKYDELLQ
+753 TEDNLGLMYDELLQ

-810 DVDAINDAL
+810 DVDAINAAL
-819 SALLGRVD
+819 SKLLTRVD
-827 EQKAHVNAENQA
+827 EQKAHVNAETQA
-839 YTDFIGNQYYYY
+839 YTDFLGNQSYYYA
-851 PKGAEL
+851 KGAEL
-857 VSRTLTEAKKAFV
+857 VSRTLTEAKNAFV

-875 IDPQIQATTTKLE
+875 IDPQIQATTTKLD

-924 LSDLQLE
+924 LNDLQLE
-931 ANALKAM
+931 AEALKKL

-943 ANYNAYQKLKENF
+943 ANYNAYQELKRNIAEQ
-956 DGQKI
+956 GI
-961 DIWNYT
+961 MIWR
-967 YGSGYYAR
+967 GY
-975 EDYSTHYGFVSAFDA
+975 DYWGRDYMEYLYGFANAFDA
-990 VRTRINQKTDG
+990 ARKYVNQFTDG
-1001 TNADYYRGL
+1001 TNAAYYLGL
-1010 LAYPDGVHFKEREA
+1010 IANPDGVHYKECKSIE
-1024 IKQAIEDAYKAGK
+1024 QAIEDAYKAGK
-1037 AWTGTLKYN
+1037 AWTGDLKYN
-1046 SYTYKYEPVLNT
+1046 SYTYKYEPVPNT
-1058 EIVRR
+1058 GIVGR
-1063 MTDLS
+1063 MTELS
-1068 NVLKMLPKQAYND
+1068 NVFQKLPKQAYND
-1081 KTNYYTQVDEG
+1081 HTNYKTQVDEL
-1092 NKCQT
+1092 NKRQA

-1114 TLKPYLSQLGD
+1114 TLKPYLSDLGG
-1125 LLKRIKEQKALVVK
+1125 LLKRIKEQKALVEK

-1149 NSDVSKAYRRIET
+1149 HPMVSEAYRDIKIK
-1162 ELGGLKAFIE
+1162 LDGLKAFIE

-1181 AGDNLTRYNTF
+1181 AGDNLKRYNTF
-1192 CEKVQETEN
+1192 CVKVQETEN

-1244 KNLKDDAAAT
+1244 KDLKDDAAAT

-1263 WDIAEANAKK
+1263 WDIDEANAAK
-1273 AQEYT
+1273 AMEYT
-1278 DQIEAYKKELDLAV
+1278 AQIEAYKKDLDLAV

-1311 LAPAKEKVASYDK
+1311 LAPAKEKVAGFDK

-1354 NLDNDWNFFGMVPN
+1354 NLDDDWSFFGMVPN

-1424 GKDDDFKSYKDC
+1424 GKDDDLKSYKDC

-1464 RYIDAFY
+1464 RYINAFY
-1471 AEAGAVYTSAKA
+1471 TEAGAVYTSAKA

-1556 IYGLTIGEDKQWYDC
+1556 VYGLTIGEDKQWYDC

-1581 IYNAANQAEVD
+1581 IYNAANLAEVD

-1636 DLLKEFDENATL
+1636 DLLKEFAENATP

-1675 NAELIEGVANSLEM
+1675 NAELIDGVASSLGT
-1689 LVSQAESGYSAVNIT
+1689 LVSQAELTYSNVNMT
-1704 YDGVYTPV
+1704 YDQVYAPV

-1758 MGATRMDII
+1758 MGATSIDII
-1767 EANKPYVAHAKAME
+1767 EANKPYVAHAKAMKD
-1781 NLQNAYDALVAEQTR
+1781 LLDAYDALVAEQTR

-1815 YKQVGNEVFVLE
+1815 YKQVGNEVFVFE

-1920 SFDKSG
+1920 SFYKSG

-1973 AWLNPDGSVAVVK
+1973 AWLNPDGSVAWVK
-1986 PINYP
+1986 AINYP

-1996 GVKLVAATSES
+1996 GVKLVAATSET

-2101 ENFTVSAEDNNG
+2101 ENLTVSAEDNNG

-2129 CQMDIVL
+2129 CQMDIIL

-2159 DINGVHRVVIST
+2159 DIDGVHRVVIST
-2171 IENNS
+2171 IENNC
-2176 FPNGSAILYLD
+2176 FTNGSAILYLD

-2199 NVIFAEANGRE
+2199 KVIFAEANGRE

-2215 NDATGI
+2215 SDATGI
-2221 NGMETEGSLKQKIYT
+2221 SSMEAEGSLKQKIYT

>member
-66 LQRATFT
+66 LQPATFT

-87 APGVAFTIDS
+87 APGVAFTIDG

-115 KFSGVKFTLIFDF
+115 KFSGVKFTLVFKF
-128 AAPVKELGAQLGEIV
+128 ENLLKELDAQLGEIV
-143 SGTSD
+143 SGTSK
-148 YFRRTDAWTKG
+148 YFRNTDAWKKG
-159 KDGKPSLEM
+159 EDGKPSLEM
-168 QVADY
+168 QVSDY
-173 ASQLDIIEKGDY
+173 ASQIAIIQNGDY
-185 EVYVKNHLWQGK
+185 EVYVKNHLWQGED
-197 NSPELRALTDG
+197 SPELHALADG
-208 IAALAKV
+208 IVALAKV
-215 VEKANDNEN
+215 VEKANNNEN
-224 AYFSAQ
+224 AYLRARKT
-230 NAYEAAEYQ
+230 YEAAEYRLRN
-239 FRSFSSTWYTVAEEI
+239 FDSWYGADEEI
-254 RATYQADYN
+254 QATYQADYD
-263 KIQQSIND
+263 KLQSYIND
-271 FKALAR
+271 FKALALQ
-277 EKYDAGEAKEL
+277 KYNAGDAKEL
-288 KTAEFTENF
+288 KTDEFAENF
-297 NRMLN
+297 DSMLN
-302 ELEANIGVSDA
+302 KLKFNIGASNDA
-313 AWINIYAVYQDG
+313 WRNINAVYQDG
-325 LRVFNAAQEEIHTQ
+325 LRVFNAAQEEIHIQ
-339 MPDDGNYA
+339 MPDDGYYA
-347 DWNEEAL
+347 DWNAEAL
-354 NAMRSAWK
+354 NAMRLAWK
-362 KVSDLYKTIDADK
+362 EVSDLYKTIDADK

-384 FRTLKEAQVVVINA
+384 FRTQKEAQVDSINA

-404 AKHVDAEAKKAAA
+404 AMHADAEAKKRAA
-417 DQLLSA
+417 DQLLA
-423 LEDGFQSLGDDFQ
+423 DLEDDFQ
-436 YLEKSDDVNQKY
+436 YLEKSEDVNLKY
-448 ANRVKEIRTAINAL
+448 ANRVKEIRTAINVL
-462 KDKVAK
+462 KDKVTT

-530 AAVAKMKPADEK
+530 AAVAKMKPAAKD
-542 DTYDVAAHFQKTAAG
+542 DTYDVAAHFQKTAAD

-566 AAVEKSYQEKMLTET
+566 AAVEKGYQEKTLTET
-581 VRGDFQSQIDAAA
+581 VRGDFQSQIDSAA
-594 MAIGKYQDDATA
+594 MAVVKYQDDATD
-606 ALDRYDVVSTAIKDY
+606 ALARYDVVNTAIKDY
-621 EAALTTLRGT
+621 EDALATLCET

-653 RITKLQTEIDRV
+653 RIAKLQTEIDRV
-665 AGNFSAAK
+665 ADNFSAAK
-673 EKLDADLLAAL
+673 KKFDADLLAAL

-739 KYKGVPYEY
+739 KYKGVPYTY
-748 YNVTW
+748 YDVTW
-753 TEDNLGLKYDELLQ
+753 TEDNLGQKYDKLLQ
-767 DLNDIEA
+767 NLNDIEA
-774 STNTQ
+774 NTNTQ

-788 TKDDI
+788 TENDI

-819 SALLGRVD
+819 SELLTRVNA
-827 EQKAHVNAENQA
+827 QKAHVNAEKQA
-839 YTDFIGNQYYYY
+839 YTDFLGNQYYYY
-851 PKGAEL
+851 PTGAEL
-857 VSRTLTEAKKAFV
+857 VSRTLTEAKNAFV

-875 IDPQIQATTTKLE
+875 IDPQIQATTTKLD

-924 LSDLQLE
+924 LYDLQQE
-931 ANALKAM
+931 ASALKKL

-943 ANYNAYQKLKENF
+943 ANYDAYQELKRNIAE
-956 DGQKI
+956 QEIKI
-961 DIWNYT
+961 W
-967 YGSGYYAR
+967 YGYSYWGG
-975 EDYSTHYGFVSAFDA
+975 DYLDYRHGFADAFDA
-990 VRTRINQKTDG
+990 VRMYVNRFTNG
-1001 TNADYYRGL
+1001 TNAAYYLGL
-1010 LAYPDGVHFKEREA
+1010 IANPDGVHYKECKNIE
-1024 IKQAIEDAYKAGK
+1024 QAIEDAYKAGK

-1058 EIVRR
+1058 GIVSR

-1068 NVLKMLPKQAYND
+1068 NVLKMIPKQAND
-1081 KTNYYTQVDEG
+1081 DHANYYTQVDEL
-1092 NKCQT
+1092 NKRQA

-1125 LLKRIKEQKALVVK
+1125 LLKRIKEQKALVEK

-1149 NSDVSKAYRRIET
+1149 NSMVSEAYRDIKIK
-1162 ELGGLKAFIE
+1162 LDGLKAFIE
-1172 GNSEYNAAI
+1172 GNSDYNAVI

-1192 CEKVQETEN
+1192 CDKVQETEN

-1244 KNLKDDAAAT
+1244 KKLKDDAAAT

-1263 WDIAEANAKK
+1263 WDIKEDNAAK
-1273 AQEYT
+1273 AKEYT
-1278 DQIEAYKKELDLAV
+1278 DQIEVYKKELDLAV

-1354 NLDNDWNFFGMVPN
+1354 NLDGDWSFFGMVPN
-1368 LLVADLEQAAQNE
+1368 LLVADLEQAAKDE

-1424 GKDDDFKSYKDC
+1424 GKDDDLKSYKDR

-1556 IYGLTIGEDKQWYDC
+1556 IYGLTIGEDKQWYDY

-1581 IYNAANQAEVD
+1581 IYNAANLAEVD

-1636 DLLKEFDENATL
+1636 DLLKEFDENATP
-1648 AEAKKDAGL
+1648 AEVKKDAGL

-1662 KVAQARMGLIKLV
+1662 KVAQTRMGLIKLV

-1689 LVSQAESGYSAVNIT
+1689 LVSQAESGYSAVNNT

-1746 KVIHLLNVLIDR
+1746 KVIHLLNGLIDR
-1758 MGATRMDII
+1758 MGTTRMDIM
-1767 EANKPYVAHAKAME
+1767 EANKPYVAHAKAMKD
-1781 NLQNAYDALVAEQTR
+1781 LQNAYDALVAEQTR

-1809 VLEESS
+1809 VLENSDW
-1815 YKQVGNEVFVLE
+1815 KQVGGEVFVLE
-1827 RGKSYMENYEK
+1827 SGKSYMENYEK

-1847 AEEVSGVLEQAAKTL
+1847 AEEVSDVLEQAAKTL

-1883 LYDAYAKLA
+1883 LYEAYAKLA

-1920 SFDKSG
+1920 SFYKSG

-1973 AWLNPDGSVAVVK
+1973 AWLNPDGSVAWVK
-1986 PINYP
+1986 AINYP

-1996 GVKLVAATSES
+1996 GVKLVAATSET

-2068 KISIADVTLIAAKV
+2068 KISVADVTLIAAKV
-2082 TNGLW
+2082 TNGIW
-2087 PSLGGSLNA
+2087 PSLGGYLNA
-2096 PMVGS
+2096 PMLGS
-2101 ENFTVSAEDNNG
+2101 ENLTVSAEDNNG

-2129 CQMDIVL
+2129 CQMDIIL

-2159 DINGVHRVVIST
+2159 DIDGVHRVVIST
-2171 IENNS
+2171 IENNC
-2176 FPNGSAILYLD
+2176 FTNGSAILYLD

-2199 NVIFAEANGRE
+2199 KVIFAEANGRE

>member
-66 LQRATFT
+66 LQPATFT

-87 APGVAFTIDS
+87 APGVAFTIDG

-115 KFSGVKFTLIFDF
+115 KFSGVKFTLLFDF
-128 AAPVKELGAQLGEIV
+128 AAPVKELSAQLGEIV

-230 NAYEAAEYQ
+230 NAYEAAEWQ

-339 MPDDGNYA
+339 MPDDSNYA

-417 DQLLSA
+417 DQLLAA
-423 LEDGFQSLGDDFQ
+423 LEDDFQ

-530 AAVAKMKPADEK
+530 AAVAKMKPAAEG
-542 DTYDVAAHFQKTAAG
+542 DTYDMAAHFQKTAAG

-566 AAVEKSYQEKMLTET
+566 AAVEKGYQEKTLTET

-594 MAIGKYQDDATA
+594 MAVVKYQDDATA
-606 ALDRYDVVSTAIKDY
+606 AMARYDVVNTAIKDY
-621 EAALTTLRGT
+621 KDALATLRAT
-631 VGPKTLV
+631 VGTKTLV

-653 RITKLQTEIDRV
+653 RIAKLQTEIDRV

-673 EKLDADLLAAL
+673 KKLDAEHLAAL

-700 NAAFANDKVNS
+700 NAAFRDDKVNS

-722 MYDAASKVVDAI
+722 MYDAASEIVDAI

-739 KYKGVPYEY
+739 EYKGVPYEY

-767 DLNDIEA
+767 DLNEIEA
-774 STNTQ
+774 NANTQ

-788 TKDDI
+788 TEDDI

-810 DVDAINDAL
+810 DVDAINDVL
-819 SALLGRVD
+819 SELLTRVNA
-827 EQKAHVNAENQA
+827 QKAHVNAEKQA

-857 VSRTLTEAKKAFV
+857 VSRTLTEAKNAFV

-924 LSDLQLE
+924 LNDLQLE

-943 ANYNAYQKLKENF
+943 ANYNAYQKLKDNF
-956 DGQKI
+956 VGQRI
-961 DIWNYT
+961 DIWNYSSW
-967 YGSGYYAR
+967 GR
-975 EDYSTHYGFVSAFDA
+975 DYTTTHYGFANAFDA
-990 VRTRINQKTDG
+990 VRTRINQKTNG
-1001 TNADYYRGL
+1001 TNAAYYLSL
-1010 LAYPDGVHFKEREA
+1010 LAYPDGVHFKER
-1024 IKQAIEDAYKAGK
+1024 QAIEQAIEAAYKAGK
-1037 AWTGTLKYN
+1037 AWTGSFKYN
-1046 SYTYKYEPVLNT
+1046 YNTYKNEPELNT
-1058 EIVRR
+1058 GIARR

-1068 NVLKMLPKQAYND
+1068 NVLRELPKQAYND
-1081 KTNYYTQVDEG
+1081 NTNYYTQVDEG
-1092 NKCQT
+1092 NKCQA

-1125 LLKRIKEQKALVVK
+1125 LLKRIKEQKALVEK

-1149 NSDVSKAYRRIET
+1149 HSTVSEAYRFIKIE
-1162 ELGGLKAFIE
+1162 LDGLKAFIE
-1172 GNSEYNAAI
+1172 GNGDYNAVI
-1181 AGDNLTRYNTF
+1181 AGDNLIRYNTF
-1192 CEKVQETEN
+1192 CVKVQETED

-1244 KNLKDDAAAT
+1244 KKLKDEAAASFT
-1254 YAETTSPAL
+1254 DTTSPAL
-1263 WDIAEANAKK
+1263 WDIGETNAAK
-1273 AQEYT
+1273 AMEYT
-1278 DQIEAYKKELDLAV
+1278 AQIEAYKKDLDLAV

-1311 LAPAKEKVASYDK
+1311 LAPAKEKVAGFDK

-1354 NLDNDWNFFGMVPN
+1354 NLDNDWSFFGMVPN

-1424 GKDDDFKSYKDC
+1424 GKDADLKSYKDR
-1436 VAKYLTPATELAAKA
+1436 VADYLTPATELAAKA

-1464 RYIDAFY
+1464 RYINAFY

-1556 IYGLTIGEDKQWYDC
+1556 VYGLIIGEDKQWYDY

-1581 IYNAANQAEVD
+1581 IYNAANLAEVD

-1614 TAADEVKAY
+1614 AAADEVKAY

-1636 DLLKEFDENATL
+1636 DLLKEFVENATP

-1675 NAELIEGVANSLEM
+1675 NAELIEGVASSLQM
-1689 LVSQAESGYSAVNIT
+1689 LVSQAESSYSSVNMT
-1704 YDGVYTPV
+1704 YSEVYAPV

-1746 KVIHLLNVLIDR
+1746 KVIHILNVLIDR
-1758 MGATRMDII
+1758 MGATRTDII
-1767 EANKPYVAHAKAME
+1767 EANKPYVAHAKAMKD
-1781 NLQNAYDALVAEQTR
+1781 LQDAYDALVAEQTR
-1796 VKELIASYQHSST
+1796 VKELIASYQHAST
-1809 VLEESS
+1809 VLEMSSGVEIEGDFFVFESD
-1815 YKQVGNEVFVLE
+1815 
-1827 RGKSYMENYEK
+1827 KSYMENYEK

-1870 LTDSQVESYKDGC
+1870 LTDSQVESYKDGS

-1892 VAEVFGAWYETTQ
+1892 MAEVFGAYNETYQ
-1905 VYQSNVWG
+1905 VYRSNVWR

-1920 SFDKSG
+1920 SFYKSG

-1946 CRNFDNYLTSE
+1946 QQNFDNYL
-1957 NGRID
+1957 NFHGFDR
-1962 LILPTKDINGN
+1962 ILPTKDINGN
-1973 AWLNPDGSVAVVK
+1973 AWLNPDGSEAWQK
-1986 PINYP
+1986 EINYP

-1996 GVKLVAATSES
+1996 GVKLVAATSET

-2030 EDGVVLTDDYLAV
+2030 EDGVVLTDDYLTV
-2043 LNALLD
+2043 LNAVLD

-2101 ENFTVSAEDNNG
+2101 ENLTVSAEDNNG

-2129 CQMDIVL
+2129 CQMDIIL

-2159 DINGVHRVVIST
+2159 DIDGVHRVVIST

-2176 FPNGSAILYLD
+2176 FTNGSAILYLD

-2199 NVIFAEANGRE
+2199 KVIFAEANGRE
-2210 TTITG
+2210 TYITG
-2215 NDATGI
+2215 SDATGI
-2221 NGMETEGSLKQKIYT
+2221 NGMEAEGSLKQKIYT

>member
-66 LQRATFT
+66 LQPATFT

-87 APGVAFTIDS
+87 APGVAFTIDG

-115 KFSGVKFTLIFDF
+115 KFSGVKFTLVFDF
-128 AAPVKELGAQLGEIV
+128 AAPVKELSAQLGEIV
-143 SGTSD
+143 SGTSE
-148 YFRRTDAWTKG
+148 YFRTTDAWKKG

-173 ASQLDIIEKGDY
+173 ASQLDIIQNGDY
-185 EVYVKNHLWQGK
+185 EVYVKNHLWQGED
-197 NSPELRALTDG
+197 SPELHALADG

-215 VEKANDNEN
+215 VKKANDNEN
-224 AYFSAQ
+224 AYLRAR
-230 NAYEAAEYQ
+230 NTYEAAEYRLRN
-239 FRSFSSTWYTVAEEI
+239 FDSWYGADEEI
-254 RATYQADYN
+254 QATYQADYD
-263 KIQQSIND
+263 KLQSYIND
-271 FKALAR
+271 FKALALQ
-277 EKYDAGEAKEL
+277 KYNAGDAKEL
-288 KTAEFTENF
+288 KTDEFAENF
-297 NRMLN
+297 DSMLN
-302 ELEANIGVSDA
+302 KLKFNIGASNDA
-313 AWINIYAVYQDG
+313 WRNINAVYQDG
-325 LRVFNAAQEEIHTQ
+325 LRVFNAAQEEIHIQ
-339 MPDDGNYA
+339 MPDDGYYA
-347 DWNEEAL
+347 DWNAEAL
-354 NAMRSAWK
+354 NAMRLAWK
-362 KVSDLYKTIDADK
+362 EVSDLYKTIDADK

-384 FRTLKEAQVVVINA
+384 FRTQKEAQVDSINA

-404 AKHVDAEAKKAAA
+404 AMHADAEAKKRAA
-417 DQLLSA
+417 DQLLA
-423 LEDGFQSLGDDFQ
+423 DLEDDFQ
-436 YLEKSDDVNQKY
+436 YLEKSEDVNLKY
-448 ANRVKEIRTAINAL
+448 ANRVKEIRTAINVL
-462 KDKVAK
+462 KDKVTT

-530 AAVAKMKPADEK
+530 AAVAKMKPAAKD
-542 DTYDVAAHFQKTAAG
+542 DTYDVAAHFQKTATG

-566 AAVEKSYQEKMLTET
+566 AAVEKGYQEKTLTET

-594 MAIGKYQDDATA
+594 MAVVKYQDDATD
-606 ALDRYDVVSTAIKDY
+606 ALARYDVVNTAIKDY
-621 EAALTTLRGT
+621 EDALATLCET

-653 RITKLQTEIDRV
+653 RIAKLQTEIDRV

-722 MYDAASKVVDAI
+722 MYDAASNVVNAI

-739 KYKGVPYEY
+739 KYKGVPYTY
-748 YNVTW
+748 YGVTW
-753 TEDNLGLKYDELLQ
+753 TEDNLGLKYDKLLQ
-767 DLNDIEA
+767 ELNEIEA
-774 STNTQ
+774 KTNTQ

-819 SALLGRVD
+819 SDLLTRVD
-827 EQKAHVNAENQA
+827 AQKDHVNAEKQA

-857 VSRTLTEAKKAFV
+857 VSRTLKEAKDAFV

-875 IDPQIQATTTKLE
+875 IDPQIQATTTKLD

-924 LSDLQLE
+924 LNDLQQE
-931 ANALKAM
+931 ANALKKL

-943 ANYNAYQKLKENF
+943 ANYDAYQELKRNIAEQ
-956 DGQKI
+956 GI
-961 DIWNYT
+961 MIWCGYDY
-967 YGSGYYAR
+967 YGR
-975 EDYSTHYGFVSAFDA
+975 DKMDYCYGFANAFNA
-990 VRTRINQKTDG
+990 AWKYVNRFTDG
-1001 TNADYYRGL
+1001 TNAAYYLGL
-1010 LAYPDGVHFKEREA
+1010 LSYPDGVHFKEREA
-1024 IKQAIEDAYKAGK
+1024 IRQAIEDAYKAGK

-1058 EIVRR
+1058 GIVRR
-1063 MTDLS
+1063 VTDLS
-1068 NVLKMLPKQAYND
+1068 NVLQMLPKQAYND
-1081 KTNYYTQVDEG
+1081 HTNYITQVDEL
-1092 NKCQT
+1092 NKRQA

-1125 LLKRIKEQKALVVK
+1125 LLKRIKEQKALVEK

-1149 NSDVSKAYRRIET
+1149 NLMVIKAYRSIKL
-1162 ELGGLKAFIE
+1162 ELDGLKAFIE

-1238 KYAALI
+1238 KYAVLI
-1244 KNLKDDAAAT
+1244 KNLKDDAADT

-1278 DQIEAYKKELDLAV
+1278 DQIEAYKKDLDLAV

-1354 NLDNDWNFFGMVPN
+1354 NLDNDWSFFGMVPN

-1424 GKDDDFKSYKDC
+1424 GKDDDLKSYKDR

-1464 RYIDAFY
+1464 RYINAFY
-1471 AEAGAVYTSAKA
+1471 AEAGAVYISAKA

-1513 EYYGAF
+1513 DYYGAF

-1556 IYGLTIGEDKQWYDC
+1556 VYGLTIGEDKQWYDC

-1581 IYNAANQAEVD
+1581 IYNAANLAEVD

-1636 DLLKEFDENATL
+1636 DLLKEFVENATP

-1675 NAELIEGVANSLEM
+1675 NAELIEGVASSLGT
-1689 LVSQAESGYSAVNIT
+1689 LVSQAESAYDDVNTT

-1746 KVIHLLNVLIDR
+1746 KIIHILNVLIDR

-1767 EANKPYVAHAKAME
+1767 EANKPYVAHAKAMKD
-1781 NLQNAYDALVAEQTR
+1781 LQNAYDALVAEQTR
-1796 VKELIASYQHSST
+1796 VKELIASYQHAS
-1809 VLEESS
+1809 
-1815 YKQVGNEVFVLE
+1815 EVRELSEWQGLGEMFYFE
-1827 RGKSYMENYEK
+1827 GGKSYMENYEK

-1847 AEEVSGVLEQAAKTL
+1847 AEEVSDVLEQAAKTL

-1883 LYDAYAKLA
+1883 LDEAYAKLA
-1892 VAEVFGAWYETTQ
+1892 VVEAFGAWKETQ
-1905 VYQSNVWG
+1905 SVYQSKVYT
-1913 ARSAMEN
+1913 ARYDMEK
-1920 SFDKSG
+1920 SFNKSG
-1926 TKIYDEDGA
+1926 TNIYDEDNT
-1935 LREQFD
+1935 LWEQFN
-1941 NLKLA
+1941 NLERA
-1946 CRNFDNYLTSE
+1946 CQNFDNYR
-1957 NGRID
+1957 NFVDIYR
-1962 LILPTKDINGN
+1962 ILPTKDINGN
-1973 AWLNPDGSVAVVK
+1973 AWLNPDGSEAGQK
-1986 PINYP
+1986 EINYS

-2087 PSLGGSLNA
+2087 PSLGGTLNA

-2101 ENFTVSAEDNNG
+2101 ENLTVSAEDNNG

-2129 CQMDIVL
+2129 CQMDIIL

-2159 DINGVHRVVIST
+2159 DIDGVHRVVIST
-2171 IENNS
+2171 IENNC
-2176 FPNGSAILYLD
+2176 FTNGSAILYLD

-2199 NVIFAEANGRE
+2199 KVIFAEANGRE

-2215 NDATGI
+2215 SDATGI
-2221 NGMETEGSLKQKIYT
+2221 SGMEAEGSLKQKIYT

>member
-423 LEDGFQSLGDDFQ
+423 LEDDFQ

-530 AAVAKMKPADEK
+530 AAVAKMKPAAEG
-542 DTYDVAAHFQKTAAG
+542 DTYDMAAHFQKTAAD

-566 AAVEKSYQEKMLTET
+566 AAVEKGYQEKTLTET

-594 MAIGKYQDDATA
+594 MAVVKYQDDATA
-606 ALDRYDVVSTAIKDY
+606 AMARYDVVNTAIKDY
-621 EAALTTLRGT
+621 KDALATLRAT
-631 VGPKTLV
+631 VGTKTLV

-665 AGNFSAAK
+665 AGDFSAAK
-673 EKLDADLLAAL
+673 KKLDADLLAAL
-684 LAVQLKETI
+684 LTVKLKETI

-700 NAAFANDKVNS
+700 NDAFANDKVNS

-739 KYKGVPYEY
+739 EYKGVPYEY

-753 TEDNLGLKYDELLQ
+753 TEDNLGLKYDKLLQ
-767 DLNDIEA
+767 DLNEIEA
-774 STNTQ
+774 NANTQ

-788 TKDDI
+788 TEDDI

-819 SALLGRVD
+819 SELLTRVNA
-827 EQKAHVNAENQA
+827 QKAHVNAEKQA

-857 VSRTLTEAKKAFV
+857 VSRTLTEAKNAFK

-875 IDPQIQATTTKLE
+875 IDPQIQATTNKLE

-924 LSDLQLE
+924 LNDLQLE
-931 ANALKAM
+931 ANALKAL
-938 ATDST
+938 AIDST
-943 ANYNAYQKLKENF
+943 ANYDAYQKLKDNF
-956 DGQKI
+956 VGQRI
-961 DIWNYT
+961 DIWNYSSW
-967 YGSGYYAR
+967 GR
-975 EDYSTHYGFVSAFDA
+975 DYTTTHYGFANAFDA
-990 VRTRINQKTDG
+990 VRTRINQKTNG
-1001 TNADYYRGL
+1001 TNAAYYLSL
-1010 LAYPDGVHFKEREA
+1010 LAYPDGVHFKER
-1024 IKQAIEDAYKAGK
+1024 QAIEQAIEAAYKAGK
-1037 AWTGTLKYN
+1037 AWTGSFKYN
-1046 SYTYKYEPVLNT
+1046 YNTYKNEPELNT
-1058 EIVRR
+1058 GIARR

-1081 KTNYYTQVDEG
+1081 YTNNSTQVDEG
-1092 NKCQT
+1092 NKCQA

-1114 TLKPYLSQLGD
+1114 TLKPYLSKLGD
-1125 LLKRIKEQKALVVK
+1125 LLKRIKEQKALVEK
-1139 YYAEGLTTTN
+1139 YYAEALTTTN
-1149 NSDVSKAYRRIET
+1149 HKTVSEAYRSIKF
-1162 ELGGLKAFIE
+1162 ELDGLKAFIE
-1172 GNSEYNAAI
+1172 GNSEYNGAI
-1181 AGDNLTRYNTF
+1181 AGDNLARYNTF
-1192 CEKVQETEN
+1192 CTKVQETED

-1244 KNLKDDAAAT
+1244 KNLKDKAAHT

-1263 WDIAEANAKK
+1263 WDIKEDNAAK
-1273 AQEYT
+1273 AMEYT
-1278 DQIEAYKKELDLAV
+1278 DQIEAYKKDLDLAV

-1311 LAPAKEKVASYDK
+1311 LAPAKEKVAGFDK

-1354 NLDNDWNFFGMVPN
+1354 NLDDDWSFFGMVPN

-1424 GKDDDFKSYKDC
+1424 GKGDDLKSYKDC

-1464 RYIDAFY
+1464 RYINAFY

-1513 EYYGAF
+1513 DYYGAF

-1525 IEANIASA
+1525 IEANIAST
-1533 FNQVKRWQADL
+1533 FDQVKRWQADL

-1556 IYGLTIGEDKQWYDC
+1556 VYGLIIGEDKQWYDC

-1581 IYNAANQAEVD
+1581 IYNAANLAEVD

-1636 DLLKEFDENATL
+1636 DLLKEFDENATP

-1675 NAELIEGVANSLEM
+1675 NAELIDGVASSLGT
-1689 LVSQAESGYSAVNIT
+1689 LVSQAETTYSSVNTT
-1704 YDGVYTPV
+1704 YEQVYAPV

-1767 EANKPYVAHAKAME
+1767 EANKPYVAHAKAMKD
-1781 NLQNAYDALVAEQTR
+1781 LQDAYDALVAEQTR

-1815 YKQVGNEVFVLE
+1815 WKQVGNEVFVFE
-1827 RGKSYMENYEK
+1827 SGKSYMENYEK

-1870 LTDSQVESYKDGC
+1870 LTDSQVESYKDGS
-1883 LYDAYAKLA
+1883 LKDAYAKLET
-1892 VAEVFGAWYETTQ
+1892 VEVLGAWYETKQ
-1905 VYQSNVWG
+1905 VYQFNVL
-1913 ARSAMEN
+1913 SALYDMDK
-1920 SFDKSG
+1920 SFNKSG

-1946 CRNFDNYLTSE
+1946 RQNFDNYLAFGE
-1957 NGRID
+1957 MGQID

-1973 AWLNPDGSVAVVK
+1973 AWLNPDGSVAAVK

-2007 LVESMNALRTSI
+2007 LVESMNALRASV

-2049 PETLEGGKVFAAAD
+2049 LETLEGGKVFAAAD

-2101 ENFTVSAEDNNG
+2101 ENLTVSAEDNNG

-2129 CQMDIVL
+2129 CQMDIIL

-2159 DINGVHRVVIST
+2159 DIDGVHRVVIST

-2176 FPNGSAILYLD
+2176 FTNGSAILYLD
-2187 VQGGSIDKVALD
+2187 VQGGCIDKVALD
-2199 NVIFAEANGRE
+2199 KVIFAEANGRE
-2210 TTITG
+2210 TYITG
-2215 NDATGI
+2215 SDATGI
-2221 NGMETEGSLKQKIYT
+2221 SGMEAEGSLKQKIYT

>member
-215 VEKANDNEN
+215 VEDANSNEN
-224 AYFSAQ
+224 SYKSAWDAYTDAKR
-230 NAYEAAEYQ
+230 Q
-239 FRSFSSTWYTVAEEI
+239 FDGFYWTWYYTDKAMKE
-254 RATYQADYN
+254 TYQADYD
-263 KIQQSIND
+263 KIKKDIED
-271 FKALAR
+271 FGTLAKQ
-277 EKYDAGEAKEL
+277 KYDAGAAKEL

-297 NRMLN
+297 SRQFNTLKD
-302 ELEANIGVSDA
+302 NIGTSGNAWLNISDT
-313 AWINIYAVYQDG
+313 YQDG
-325 LRVFNAAQEEIHTQ
+325 LSSFNAAQEEIHTQ

-347 DWNEEAL
+347 DWNAEAL
-354 NAMRSAWK
+354 NAMRLAWK

-375 TKASELEEN
+375 TKVSELEEN
-384 FRTLKEAQVVVINA
+384 FRTLKEAQVLEINA
-398 TKDEYL
+398 TKDKYL
-404 AKHVDAEAKKAAA
+404 AKHADAEAKKAAA

-423 LEDGFQSLGDDFQ
+423 LEDDFQ

-530 AAVAKMKPADEK
+530 AAVAKMKPAAEG
-542 DTYDVAAHFQKTAAG
+542 DTYDMAAHFQKTAAG

-566 AAVEKSYQEKMLTET
+566 AAVEKGYQEKTLTET

-594 MAIGKYQDDATA
+594 MAVVKYQDDATA
-606 ALDRYDVVSTAIKDY
+606 AMARYDVVNTAIKDY
-621 EAALTTLRGT
+621 KDALATLRAT
-631 VGPKTLV
+631 VGTKTLV

-700 NAAFANDKVNS
+700 NDAFANDKVNS

-739 KYKGVPYEY
+739 EYKGVPYEY

-767 DLNDIEA
+767 DLNEIEA
-774 STNTQ
+774 NANTQ

-788 TKDDI
+788 TEDDI

-819 SALLGRVD
+819 SELLTRVNA
-827 EQKAHVNAENQA
+827 QKAHVNAEKQA

-857 VSRTLTEAKKAFV
+857 VSRTLTEAKNAFV

-924 LSDLQLE
+924 LNDLQLE

-967 YGSGYYAR
+967 YGYYAK
-975 EDYSTHYGFVSAFDA
+975 DYYSTHDGFVSAFDA

-1046 SYTYKYEPVLNT
+1046 NYTYEYEPVLNT
-1058 EIVRR
+1058 GIVRR

-1081 KTNYYTQVDEG
+1081 CTNYYSQVNEG
-1092 NKCQT
+1092 NTCQT

-1114 TLKPYLSQLGD
+1114 TLKPYLSKLGD
-1125 LLKRIKEQKALVVK
+1125 LLKRIKEQKALVEK

-1149 NSDVSKAYRRIET
+1149 NSDVSEAYRSIKL
-1162 ELGGLKAFIE
+1162 ELDGLKAFIE

-1181 AGDNLTRYNTF
+1181 AGDNLKRYNTF
-1192 CEKVQETEN
+1192 CVKVQETEN

-1244 KNLKDDAAAT
+1244 KKLKDKAAAT

-1263 WDIAEANAKK
+1263 WDIYEVNAKE
-1273 AQEYT
+1273 AQKYT
-1278 DQIEAYKKELDLAV
+1278 DQIEAYKKDLDLAV

-1354 NLDNDWNFFGMVPN
+1354 NLDGDWSFFGMVPN
-1368 LLVADLEQAAQNE
+1368 LLVADLEQAAKDE

-1424 GKDDDFKSYKDC
+1424 GKDDDLKSYKDR

-1464 RYIDAFY
+1464 RYINAFY

-1556 IYGLTIGEDKQWYDC
+1556 VYGLIIGEDKQWYDC

-1636 DLLKEFDENATL
+1636 DLLKEFDENATP

-1689 LVSQAESGYSAVNIT
+1689 LVSQAESGYSAVNNT
-1704 YDGVYTPV
+1704 YNGVYTPV

-1767 EANKPYVAHAKAME
+1767 EANKPYVAHAKAMKD
-1781 NLQNAYDALVAEQTR
+1781 LQNAYDALVAEQTR
-1796 VKELIASYQHSST
+1796 VKELIASYQHAS
-1809 VLEESS
+1809 
-1815 YKQVGNEVFVLE
+1815 EVREHSDWQGLGEMFYFE
-1827 RGKSYMENYEK
+1827 GGKSYMENYEK
-1838 LFFNVASEK
+1838 LFFNEASEK
-1847 AEEVSGVLEQAAKTL
+1847 AEVVSDVLEQAAKTL

-1883 LYDAYAKLA
+1883 LNEAYAKLA
-1892 VAEVFGAWYETTQ
+1892 TVEAFGAWKETLS
-1905 VYQSNVWG
+1905 VYQSNVFS
-1913 ARSAMEN
+1913 ARYDMEK
-1920 SFDKSG
+1920 SFNKSG
-1926 TKIYDEDGA
+1926 TNIYDEDNT
-1935 LREQFD
+1935 LWEQFN
-1941 NLKLA
+1941 NLERA
-1946 CRNFDNYLTSE
+1946 CQNFDNYR
-1957 NGRID
+1957 NFVDIYR
-1962 LILPTKDINGN
+1962 ILPTKDINGN
-1973 AWLNPDGSVAVVK
+1973 AWLNPDGSEAWQK
-1986 PINYP
+1986 EINYS

-2087 PSLGGSLNA
+2087 PSLGGTLNA

-2101 ENFTVSAEDNNG
+2101 ENLTVSAEDNNG

-2129 CQMDIVL
+2129 CQMDIIL

-2159 DINGVHRVVIST
+2159 DIDGVHRVVIST

-2176 FPNGSAILYLD
+2176 FTNGSAILYLD

-2199 NVIFAEANGRE
+2199 KVIFSEANGRE
-2210 TTITG
+2210 TYITG
-2215 NDATGI
+2215 SDATGI
-2221 NGMETEGSLKQKIYT
+2221 SGMEAEGSLKQKIYT

>member
-29 KTAWTGDDLTVSE
+29 KTAWSGDDLTVSE

-87 APGVAFTIDS
+87 APEVAFTIDS

-115 KFSGVKFTLIFDF
+115 KFSGVKFTLLFDF
-128 AAPVKELGAQLGEIV
+128 AAPVKELSAQLGEIV
-143 SGTSD
+143 SGTSK
-148 YFRRTDAWTKG
+148 YFLTTDAWKKG

-185 EVYVKNHLWQGK
+185 DVYVKNHLWQGE
-197 NSPELRALTDG
+197 NSPELRALTNG
-208 IAALAKV
+208 IAALATV

-224 AYFSAQ
+224 AYHSAQ
-230 NAYEAAEYQ
+230 NAYEAAEWT
-239 FRSFSSTWYTVAEEI
+239 FSGFSSTWYTVAEEI

-423 LEDGFQSLGDDFQ
+423 LEDDFQ

-462 KDKVAK
+462 KDKVDK
-468 DYKAPHNIRT
+468 DYKAPHNILT

-488 QAKISSLRSDAG
+488 QAKINSLRSDAG

-505 YENYQKLLKALGT
+505 YENYQKLLKELGT
-518 ETGLQKKLDDAK
+518 ETGLQKQLDDAK

-542 DTYDVAAHFQKTAAG
+542 DTYDVAAHFQKTAAD

-566 AAVEKSYQEKMLTET
+566 AAVEKSYQEKTLTET

-594 MAIGKYQDDATA
+594 MAVVKYQDDATA
-606 ALDRYDVVSTAIKDY
+606 ALARYNVVNTAIKGY
-621 EAALTTLRGT
+621 EDALKTLRTT

-653 RITKLQTEIDRV
+653 RITKLQTEFDRV
-665 AGNFSAAK
+665 AGNFSDAK
-673 EKLDADLLAAL
+673 KKLDAEHLAAL
-684 LAVQLKETI
+684 LDVQLKETI

-700 NAAFANDKVNS
+700 NAAFPKDKVNS

-722 MYDAASKVVDAI
+722 MYDAASKIVDAI

-810 DVDAINDAL
+810 DVDAINEAL
-819 SALLGRVD
+819 SELLTRVD
-827 EQKAHVNAENQA
+827 AQKAHVNAEKQA

-857 VSRTLTEAKKAFV
+857 VSRTLTEAKNAFK

-875 IDPQIQATTTKLE
+875 IDPQIQATTTKLD

-924 LSDLQLE
+924 LNDLQLE
-931 ANALKAM
+931 ANALKKM

-943 ANYNAYQKLKENF
+943 ANYDAYQELKRNIAEQ
-956 DGQKI
+956 GI
-961 DIWNYT
+961 MIWCGYDY
-967 YGSGYYAR
+967 YGR
-975 EDYSTHYGFVSAFDA
+975 DKMDYCYGFANAFNA
-990 VRTRINQKTDG
+990 AWKYVNRFTDG
-1001 TNADYYRGL
+1001 TNAAYYLGL
-1010 LAYPDGVHFKEREA
+1010 LSYPDGVHFKEREA
-1024 IKQAIEDAYKAGK
+1024 IRQAIEDAYKAGK

-1058 EIVRR
+1058 GIVRR

-1068 NVLKMLPKQAYND
+1068 NVLQMLPKQAYND
-1081 KTNYYTQVDEG
+1081 HTNYITQVDEL
-1092 NKCQT
+1092 NKRQA

-1114 TLKPYLSQLGD
+1114 TLKPYLSQLGG
-1125 LLKRIKEQKALVVK
+1125 LLKRIKEQKTLVEK

-1149 NSDVSKAYRRIET
+1149 HKTVSEAYRSIKLKLDE
-1162 ELGGLKAFIE
+1162 LKAFIE
-1172 GNSEYNAAI
+1172 GNSEYNGAI

-1192 CEKVQETEN
+1192 CAKVQETED

-1254 YAETTSPAL
+1254 YAKTTSPAL
-1263 WDIAEANAKK
+1263 WDIDEANAAK
-1273 AQEYT
+1273 AMEYT
-1278 DQIEAYKKELDLAV
+1278 AQIEAYKKDLDLAV

-1311 LAPAKEKVASYDK
+1311 LAPAKEKVAGFDK

-1354 NLDNDWNFFGMVPN
+1354 NLDDDWSFFGMVPN

-1424 GKDDDFKSYKDC
+1424 GKDDDLKSYKDC

-1464 RYIDAFY
+1464 RYINAFY

-1556 IYGLTIGEDKQWYDC
+1556 VYGLIIGEDKQWYDC

-1636 DLLKEFDENATL
+1636 DLLKEFDENATP

-1675 NAELIEGVANSLEM
+1675 NAELIDGVASSLGT
-1689 LVSQAESGYSAVNIT
+1689 LVSQAESSYSSVNTT
-1704 YDGVYTPV
+1704 YDQVYAPV

-1746 KVIHLLNVLIDR
+1746 KVIHLLNVLTDR
-1758 MGATRMDII
+1758 MGATSMDII
-1767 EANKPYVAHAKAME
+1767 EANKPYVAHAKAMKD
-1781 NLQNAYDALVAEQTR
+1781 LQDAYDALVAEQTR

-1815 YKQVGNEVFVLE
+1815 YKQVGNEVFVFE

-1870 LTDSQVESYKDGC
+1870 LTDSQVESYKDGS
-1883 LYDAYAKLA
+1883 LKDAYAKLET
-1892 VAEVFGAWYETTQ
+1892 VEVLGAWYETKQ
-1905 VYQSNVWG
+1905 VYQFNVL
-1913 ARSAMEN
+1913 SALYDMDK
-1920 SFDKSG
+1920 SFNKSG

-1946 CRNFDNYLTSE
+1946 RQNFDNYLAFGE
-1957 NGRID
+1957 MGQID

-1973 AWLNPDGSVAVVK
+1973 AWLNPDGSVAAVK

-2030 EDGVVLTDDYLAV
+2030 EDGVVLTDDYLTV
-2043 LNALLD
+2043 LNAVLD

-2101 ENFTVSAEDNNG
+2101 ENLTVSAEDNNG

-2159 DINGVHRVVIST
+2159 DIDGVHRVVIST
-2171 IENNS
+2171 IENNC
-2176 FPNGSAILYLD
+2176 FTNGSAILYLD
-2187 VQGGSIDKVALD
+2187 VQGGSINKVALD
-2199 NVIFAEANGRE
+2199 KVIFAEANGRE
-2210 TTITG
+2210 TYITG
-2215 NDATGI
+2215 SDATGI
-2221 NGMETEGSLKQKIYT
+2221 SGMEAEGSLKQKIYT

>member
-29 KTAWTGDDLTVSE
+29 KTAWSGDDLTVSE

-87 APGVAFTIDS
+87 APGVAFTIDGA
-97 DAPAKVKVKV
+97 APAKVKVKV

-354 NAMRSAWK
+354 NAMRLAWK
-362 KVSDLYKTIDADK
+362 EVSDLYKEIDADK
-375 TKASELEEN
+375 TKASKLEKK
-384 FRTLKEAQVVVINA
+384 FRTLKEDRVRGINA
-398 TKDEYL
+398 TKDDYL
-404 AKHVDAEAKKAAA
+404 AKHADAEAKKDAA
-417 DQLLSA
+417 DQLLA
-423 LEDGFQSLGDDFQ
+423 DLKDDFQ
-436 YLEKSDDVNQKY
+436 YLEESDDVNLKY

-462 KDKVAK
+462 RDKVDK
-468 DYKAPHNIRT
+468 DYEAPHNIRT
-478 ASYDADRDAI
+478 ANYDADRDAI

-530 AAVAKMKPADEK
+530 AAVAKMKPAAEK

-566 AAVEKSYQEKMLTET
+566 AAVEKSYQEKTLTET

-594 MAIGKYQDDATA
+594 MAVVKYQDDATA
-606 ALDRYDVVSTAIKDY
+606 AMARYDVVNTAIKDY
-621 EAALTTLRGT
+621 KDALATLRAT
-631 VGPKTLV
+631 VGTKTLV

-767 DLNDIEA
+767 ELNDIEA

-810 DVDAINDAL
+810 DVDAINEAL
-819 SALLGRVD
+819 SELLTRVD
-827 EQKAHVNAENQA
+827 AQKAHVNAERQA

-857 VSRTLTEAKKAFV
+857 VSRTLTEAKNAFK

-875 IDPQIQATTTKLE
+875 IDPQIQATTNKLD

-924 LSDLQLE
+924 LNDLQLE
-931 ANALKAM
+931 ANALKKM

-943 ANYNAYQKLKENF
+943 ANYDAYQELKRNIAEQ
-956 DGQKI
+956 GI
-961 DIWNYT
+961 MIWWGYDY
-967 YGSGYYAR
+967 YGR
-975 EDYSTHYGFVSAFDA
+975 DKMDYCYGFANAFNA
-990 VRTRINQKTDG
+990 AWKYVNRFTDG
-1001 TNADYYRGL
+1001 TNAAYYLGL
-1010 LAYPDGVHFKEREA
+1010 LSYPDGVHLKEREA
-1024 IKQAIEDAYKAGK
+1024 IRQAIEDAYKAGK

-1058 EIVRR
+1058 GIVRR

-1068 NVLKMLPKQAYND
+1068 NVLQMLPKQAYND
-1081 KTNYYTQVDEG
+1081 HTNYITQVDEL
-1092 NKCQT
+1092 NKRQA

-1125 LLKRIKEQKALVVK
+1125 LLKRIKEQKALVEK

-1149 NSDVSKAYRRIET
+1149 HSTVSEAYRFIKIE
-1162 ELGGLKAFIE
+1162 LDGLKAFIE
-1172 GNSEYNAAI
+1172 GNGDYNAVI
-1181 AGDNLTRYNTF
+1181 AGDNLIRYNTF
-1192 CEKVQETEN
+1192 CAKVQETED

-1244 KNLKDDAAAT
+1244 KNLKDEAAASFT
-1254 YAETTSPAL
+1254 NTTSPAL
-1263 WDIAEANAKK
+1263 WDIDEANAAK
-1273 AQEYT
+1273 AMEYT
-1278 DQIEAYKKELDLAV
+1278 AQIEAYKKDLDLAV
-1292 NTAVRAKLEEMLAN
+1292 NTAVRVKLEEMLAN

-1311 LAPAKEKVASYDK
+1311 LAPAKEKVAGFDK

-1354 NLDNDWNFFGMVPN
+1354 NLDADWNFFGMVPN

-1424 GKDDDFKSYKDC
+1424 GKDDDLKSYKDR

-1464 RYIDAFY
+1464 RYINAFY

-1504 VTERIKAAQ
+1504 VTERIKTAQ

-1636 DLLKEFDENATL
+1636 DLLKEFDENATP

-1675 NAELIEGVANSLEM
+1675 NAELIEGVASSLEM
-1689 LVSQAESGYSAVNIT
+1689 LVSQAELSYSDVNIT

-1721 ACREELDGVKNL
+1721 ACRNELDGVKNL

-1758 MGATRMDII
+1758 MGATRTDIM
-1767 EANKPYVAHAKAME
+1767 EANKPYVAHAKAMKD
-1781 NLQNAYDALVAEQTR
+1781 LQNAYDALVAEQTR
-1796 VKELIASYQHSST
+1796 VKELIASYQHAS
-1809 VLEESS
+1809 
-1815 YKQVGNEVFVLE
+1815 EVREYSDWEGLGEMFYFE
-1827 RGKSYMENYEK
+1827 GGKSYMENYEK
-1838 LFFNVASEK
+1838 QFFNEASEK
-1847 AEEVSGVLEQAAKTL
+1847 AEVVSDVLEQAAKTL

-1870 LTDSQVESYKDGC
+1870 LTDNQVESYKDGC
-1883 LYDAYAKLA
+1883 LNEAYAKLA
-1892 VAEVFGAWYETTQ
+1892 TVEAFGAWKETQ
-1905 VYQSNVWG
+1905 SVYQVNVNS
-1913 ARSAMEN
+1913 ARYAMEN
-1920 SFDKSG
+1920 SFNKSG
-1926 TKIYDEDGA
+1926 TNIYDEDNT
-1935 LREQFD
+1935 LWEQFN
-1941 NLKLA
+1941 NLERA
-1946 CRNFDNYLTSE
+1946 CQNFDNYR
-1957 NGRID
+1957 NFVDIYR
-1962 LILPTKDINGN
+1962 ILPTNDINGN
-1973 AWLNPDGSVAVVK
+1973 AWLNPDGSEAWQK
-1986 PINYP
+1986 EINYS

-2049 PETLEGGKVFAAAD
+2049 PETLESGKVFAAAD

-2087 PSLGGSLNA
+2087 PSLGGTLNA

-2101 ENFTVSAEDNNG
+2101 ENLTVSAEDNNG
-2113 VQRIAIN
+2113 VQHIAIN

-2129 CQMDIVL
+2129 CQMDIIL

-2159 DINGVHRVVIST
+2159 DIDGVHRVVIST

-2176 FPNGSAILYLD
+2176 FTNGSAILYLD

-2199 NVIFAEANGRE
+2199 KVIFAEANGRE

-2215 NDATGI
+2215 SDATGI
-2221 NGMETEGSLKQKIYT
+2221 SGMEAEGSLKQKIYT

>member
-29 KTAWTGDDLTVSE
+29 KTAWSGDDLTVSE

-87 APGVAFTIDS
+87 APEVAFTIEG
-97 DAPAKVKVKV
+97 DAPAKVRVKV

-185 EVYVKNHLWQGK
+185 DVYVKNHLWQGK
-197 NSPELRALTDG
+197 NSPELRALAEG
-208 IAALAKV
+208 IGALAKV

-423 LEDGFQSLGDDFQ
+423 LEDDFQ

-488 QAKISSLRSDAG
+488 QAKINSLRSDAG

-530 AAVAKMKPADEK
+530 AAVAKMKPAAEG
-542 DTYDVAAHFQKTAAG
+542 DTYDMAAHFQKTAAG

-566 AAVEKSYQEKMLTET
+566 AAVEKGYQEKTLTET

-594 MAIGKYQDDATA
+594 MAVGKYQDDATA
-606 ALDRYDVVSTAIKDY
+606 AMARYDVVNTAIKDY
-621 EAALTTLRGT
+621 KGALATLRAT
-631 VGPKTLV
+631 VGTKTLV

-653 RITKLQTEIDRV
+653 RITQLQTEIDRV

-739 KYKGVPYEY
+739 EYKGVPYEY

-774 STNTQ
+774 NANTQ

-788 TKDDI
+788 TEDDI

-819 SALLGRVD
+819 SELLTRVNA
-827 EQKAHVNAENQA
+827 QKAHVNAEKQA

-857 VSRTLTEAKKAFV
+857 VSRTLTEAKNAFV

-924 LSDLQLE
+924 LNDLQLE

-943 ANYNAYQKLKENF
+943 ANYNAYQKLKDNF
-956 DGQKI
+956 VGQRI
-961 DIWNYT
+961 DIWNYSSW
-967 YGSGYYAR
+967 GR
-975 EDYSTHYGFVSAFDA
+975 DYTTTHYGFANAFDA
-990 VRTRINQKTDG
+990 VRTRINQKTNG
-1001 TNADYYRGL
+1001 TNAAYYLSL
-1010 LAYPDGVHFKEREA
+1010 LAYPDGVHFKER
-1024 IKQAIEDAYKAGK
+1024 QAIEQAIEAAYKAGK
-1037 AWTGTLKYN
+1037 AWTGSFKYN
-1046 SYTYKYEPVLNT
+1046 YNTYKNEPELNT
-1058 EIVRR
+1058 GIARR

-1081 KTNYYTQVDEG
+1081 YTNNSTQVDEG
-1092 NKCQT
+1092 NKCQA

-1114 TLKPYLSQLGD
+1114 TLKPYLSKLGD
-1125 LLKRIKEQKALVVK
+1125 LLKRIKEQKTLVEK

-1149 NSDVSKAYRRIET
+1149 HKTVSEAYRSIKLKLDE
-1162 ELGGLKAFIE
+1162 LKAFIE
-1172 GNSEYNAAI
+1172 GNSEYNGAI

-1192 CEKVQETEN
+1192 CAKVQETED

-1238 KYAALI
+1238 KYAVLI
-1244 KNLKDDAAAT
+1244 KDLKDEAAAT
-1254 YAETTSPAL
+1254 YANTTSPAL
-1263 WDIAEANAKK
+1263 WDIEEANAKK
-1273 AQEYT
+1273 AQKYT

-1292 NTAVRAKLEEMLAN
+1292 NTAVRVKLEEMLAN

-1311 LAPAKEKVASYDK
+1311 LAPAKEKVAGFDK

-1424 GKDDDFKSYKDC
+1424 GKDDDLKSYKDC

-1464 RYIDAFY
+1464 RYINAFY

-1504 VTERIKAAQ
+1504 VTERIKTAQ

-1556 IYGLTIGEDKQWYDC
+1556 VYGLIIGEDKQWYDC

-1636 DLLKEFDENATL
+1636 DLLKEFDENATP

-1689 LVSQAESGYSAVNIT
+1689 LVSQAESSYSNVNIT

-1721 ACREELDGVKNL
+1721 ACRNELDGVKNL

-1767 EANKPYVAHAKAME
+1767 EANKPYVAHAKAMKD
-1781 NLQNAYDALVAEQTR
+1781 LQDAYDALVAEQTR
-1796 VKELIASYQHSST
+1796 VKELIASYQHSSN
-1809 VLEESS
+1809 VLEMSSGVEIEGDFFVFES
-1815 YKQVGNEVFVLE
+1815 
-1827 RGKSYMENYEK
+1827 GKSYMENYEK

-1892 VAEVFGAWYETTQ
+1892 MAEVFGAYNETYQ
-1905 VYQSNVWG
+1905 VYRNNVWG
-1913 ARSAMEN
+1913 AYSAMQN
-1920 SFDKSG
+1920 SFYKSG

-1946 CRNFDNYLTSE
+1946 KQNFDNYLDFH
-1957 NGRID
+1957 GCDR
-1962 LILPTKDINGN
+1962 ILPTKDINGN
-1973 AWLNPDGSVAVVK
+1973 AWLNPDGSEAGQK
-1986 PINYP
+1986 EINYS

-2030 EDGVVLTDDYLAV
+2030 EDGVVLTDDYLTV
-2043 LNALLD
+2043 LNAVLD

-2101 ENFTVSAEDNNG
+2101 ENLTVSAEDNNG

-2159 DINGVHRVVIST
+2159 DIDGVHRVVIST
-2171 IENNS
+2171 IENNC
-2176 FPNGSAILYLD
+2176 FTNGSAILYLD

-2199 NVIFAEANGRE
+2199 KVIFAEANGRE
-2210 TTITG
+2210 TYITG
-2215 NDATGI
+2215 SDATGI
-2221 NGMETEGSLKQKIYT
+2221 NGMEAEGSLKQKIYT

>member
-8 SLLAITGAPVAALA
+8 SLLAITGAPIAALA

-29 KTAWTGDDLTVSE
+29 KTAWSGDDLTVSE

-87 APGVAFTIDS
+87 APEVAFTIEG
-97 DAPAKVKVKV
+97 DAPAKVRVKV

-185 EVYVKNHLWQGK
+185 DVYVKNHLWQGK
-197 NSPELRALTDG
+197 NSPELRALAEG
-208 IAALAKV
+208 IGALAKV

-339 MPDDGNYA
+339 MPDDGNYGNYA

-423 LEDGFQSLGDDFQ
+423 LEDDFQ

-488 QAKISSLRSDAG
+488 QAKINSLRSDAG

-518 ETGLQKKLDDAK
+518 ETGLQKQLDDAK
-530 AAVAKMKPADEK
+530 AAVAKMKPAAKGDA
-542 DTYDVAAHFQKTAAG
+542 YDVAAHFQKTAAG
-557 LQKTIDEIK
+557 LQKTIDQIK
-566 AAVEKSYQEKMLTET
+566 EAVEKAYQEKTLTET
-581 VRGDFQSQIDAAA
+581 ARTDFQQQIDAAA
-594 MAIGKYQDDATA
+594 MSIGKYQDDATA
-606 ALDRYDVVSTAIKDY
+606 ALDRYDVVNTAIKDY
-621 EAALTTLRGT
+621 KDALATLRAT
-631 VGPKTLV
+631 VGTKTLV

-673 EKLDADLLAAL
+673 EKLDAEHLAAL

-700 NAAFANDKVNS
+700 NDAFANDKVNS

-739 KYKGVPYEY
+739 EYKGVPYEY

-774 STNTQ
+774 NANTQ

-788 TKDDI
+788 TEDDI

-819 SALLGRVD
+819 SELLTRVNA
-827 EQKAHVNAENQA
+827 QKAHVNAEKQA

-857 VSRTLTEAKKAFV
+857 VSRTLTEAKNAFV

-924 LSDLQLE
+924 LNDLQLE
-931 ANALKAM
+931 ANALKEM

-956 DGQKI
+956 DKQKI
-961 DIWNYT
+961 EIWNY
-967 YGSGYYAR
+967 YGSGYYAK
-975 EDYSTHYGFVSAFDA
+975 DNYSTHYGFDSAFNA
-990 VRTRINQKTDG
+990 VWTRINQKTDG
-1001 TNADYYRGL
+1001 TNAYYYLGL
-1010 LAYPDGVHFKEREA
+1010 LSYPDGVHFKEREA
-1024 IKQAIEDAYKAGK
+1024 IRQAIEDAYKAGK
-1037 AWTGTLKYN
+1037 AWTGSLEY
-1046 SYTYKYEPVLNT
+1046 SYSSYKYEPVLNT
-1058 EIVRR
+1058 GIVRR

-1068 NVLKMLPKQAYND
+1068 NVFKMLPKQAYD
-1081 KTNYYTQVDEG
+1081 DCTNYKTQVYEL
-1092 NKCQT
+1092 NLKQE

-1114 TLKPYLSQLGD
+1114 SLKPYLSQLGD
-1125 LLKRIKEQKALVVK
+1125 LLKRIKEQKALVEK

-1149 NSDVSKAYRRIET
+1149 NSMVSEAYRSIKL
-1162 ELGGLKAFIE
+1162 ELDGLKAFIE
-1172 GNSEYNAAI
+1172 GNSDYNAVI

-1192 CEKVQETEN
+1192 CAKVQETED

-1244 KNLKDDAAAT
+1244 KDLKDEAADS
-1254 YAETTSPAL
+1254 YAKTTSPAL

-1273 AQEYT
+1273 AQKYT
-1278 DQIEAYKKELDLAV
+1278 DQIEAYKKDLDLAV

-1311 LAPAKEKVASYDK
+1311 LAPAKEKVAGFDK

-1354 NLDNDWNFFGMVPN
+1354 NLDDDWSFFGMVPN

-1424 GKDDDFKSYKDC
+1424 GKDDDLKSYKDR

-1556 IYGLTIGEDKQWYDC
+1556 VYGLIIGEDKQWYDC

-1636 DLLKEFDENATL
+1636 DLLKEFVENATP

-1689 LVSQAESGYSAVNIT
+1689 LVSQAESSYSNVNIT

-1721 ACREELDGVKNL
+1721 ACRNELDGVKNL

-1758 MGATRMDII
+1758 MGATSMDII
-1767 EANKPYVAHAKAME
+1767 EANKPYVAHAKAMKD
-1781 NLQNAYDALVAEQTR
+1781 LQNAYDALVAEQSR
-1796 VKELIASYQHSST
+1796 VKELIASYQHSSN
-1809 VLEESS
+1809 VLEMSLGVQIEGDTFVFES
-1815 YKQVGNEVFVLE
+1815 
-1827 RGKSYMENYEK
+1827 GKSYMENYEK
-1838 LFFNVASEK
+1838 LFFNVANEK
-1847 AEEVSGVLEQAAKTL
+1847 AEVVSGVLEQAAKTL

-1892 VAEVFGAWYETTQ
+1892 MAEVFGAYNETYQ
-1905 VYQSNVWG
+1905 VYRNNVWG
-1913 ARSAMEN
+1913 AYSAMQN
-1920 SFDKSG
+1920 SFYKSG

-1946 CRNFDNYLTSE
+1946 KQNFDNYLDFH
-1957 NGRID
+1957 GWDR
-1962 LILPTKDINGN
+1962 ILPTKDINGN
-1973 AWLNPDGSVAVVK
+1973 AWLNPDGSEAGQK
-1986 PINYP
+1986 EINYS

-2068 KISIADVTLIAAKV
+2068 KISIADITLIAAKV

-2101 ENFTVSAEDNNG
+2101 ENLTVSAEDNNG

-2129 CQMDIVL
+2129 CQMDIIL

-2159 DINGVHRVVIST
+2159 DIDGVHRVVIST
-2171 IENNS
+2171 IENNC
-2176 FPNGSAILYLD
+2176 FTNGSAILYLD

-2215 NDATGI
+2215 SDATGI
-2221 NGMETEGSLKQKIYT
+2221 SGMEAEGSLKQKIYT